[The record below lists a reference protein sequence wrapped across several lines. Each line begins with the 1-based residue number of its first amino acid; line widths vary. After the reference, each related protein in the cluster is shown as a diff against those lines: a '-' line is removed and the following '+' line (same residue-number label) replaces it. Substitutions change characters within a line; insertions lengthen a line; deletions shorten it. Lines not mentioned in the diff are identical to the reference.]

1 MELTPQPA
9 VDGRLIITPHPV
21 LLDGQRNV
29 PVELRPGESLYAFL
43 MRHVDGLDGRAW
55 QVCVDGLEVPREQWM
70 HTRPR
75 HGQLIEVRSVVGKA
89 VIPLVA
95 MIALTYF
102 TFGIGTLVA
111 GSAWGA
117 GAVAGLSAT
126 YGTALASAVYV
137 AGSVLINKV
146 LGPKPPRAG
155 GGGGVADTAYSL
167 AAPRNRV
174 RAYEPLG
181 LLFGSTRL
189 APDLISR
196 PYTWFEGD
204 EQYVGL
210 TLSPGINVGRV
221 EALQNGDSALSSYE
235 GVRTWFRG
243 FPQMP
248 DEAIPLYSN
257 ADVIEGAQLLDTG
270 SDAKHVASPWVERT
284 SSADSLRLQVNIEF
298 RLWDTTSK
306 GKDKDNREQIQIQ
319 YRPVGSDAWQSF
331 GNYSVVGRTQKARRV
346 SYGRDVELGQ
356 YDVRVRVAGQN
367 TDGSGAQANFTW
379 TTLVSVQRDDASHA
393 GIPAIGLQMKASGQL
408 NGTPDEIRCVAHAR
422 PIPVWKGEAAGW
434 VTEETSNPGAQILAY
449 ARGIHDE
456 NGKRIAGLGMADR
469 RIDIE
474 SLKAFMLHCADNALG
489 YDYWLTEVRSHQAV
503 LDAIALAGFGQVTW
517 AKGRLGVAWAAD
529 EQPLSG
535 VVNMATIKKGQFQ
548 VDYTLAN
555 AADGIEYSYLDRR
568 TWKAATLRVPAPGV
582 EVMLNPAKITGEGV
596 SSEAHAAML
605 ARWHLAQSVYQYK
618 SISYSTDIE
627 HLAYSR
633 LSVLAL
639 QHDLTQ
645 WGFGGR
651 LIDAAVD
658 AAGVATLQLDE
669 TVPAPSLGSAFI
681 GLRIPGERVYRVLR
695 VVPGAEPSDR
705 LVLADPWPADAP
717 LPGHNDGN
725 PAHDTIW
732 IYDFK
737 QTPGTRVRVTGIRP
751 EGDLKGAAVEV
762 VQEGP
767 EFWHYV
773 RTGQYVPP
781 SNESSLQTRPVASN
795 LKVVERQVSR
805 GGSVHTEL
813 QASFDISGPTGET
826 RVLSD
831 PDGNAALEEVARTS
845 TRSASWAIPGAGTYP
860 VVVRPYSPDG
870 RAGVAVSTQ
879 YTTLGA
885 DAPPVLVDLFD
896 IEELSGGVRRYVWG
910 FSGDTVQSADFAGV
924 EIRYTAG
931 SIDNP
936 LWEHMTPLGDAG
948 GFFTSAIEA
957 VLPEA
962 GSWTFACRS
971 RNTAGVLS
979 VGARYLRRSLGRNTG
994 QTLEGIGGVVES
1006 VKQDLGKEINA
1017 RIDSDLAAA
1026 TRAAEALRSESLRL
1040 QDQITASAQRL
1051 AGQAERL
1058 DQQAQALKANTDG
1071 LAREVLDRAAGDLNT
1086 RTELTTAVTRE
1097 TSERRSDVE
1106 NLTRMVSQLSAG
1118 SGVQF
1123 DSKRIW
1129 YFDSSV
1135 EGWGANGGS
1144 PTLVEG
1150 WLRPA
1155 NHASDAF
1162 VTSPRGQDV
1171 QGAAHRFVKLRIRKV
1186 GSPAWDGRLLW
1197 NGPGQSWDN
1206 ARMVQFAE
1214 PSYDSNGIATLDV
1227 DNIPWNGTIVD
1238 QIRLDLSKAQT
1249 DADYFLLDW
1258 VAIGRPTP
1266 GASVAMLQDEATAR
1280 VAADSS
1286 EAGRRESL
1294 AVQLRGSYEGGD
1306 LAGVSQGLIAAEKTA
1321 RLSGDQ
1327 VNAQSI
1333 QALQARMPAGTDA
1346 LATSASVSSLQQAM
1360 VTADTALGR
1369 RVDSLDATMG
1379 DKIGSSAF
1387 NALKTEVGQLDGRVT
1402 SSSQDLVQLK
1412 SRMEAVMGAGS
1423 NLALNGDFNLG
1434 AGTGWTFFNT
1444 TAASVVREGRG
1455 NSLCWKAEPYA
1466 GGSNT
1471 VVSAAVNEGRVITL
1485 TAGRR
1490 YRVSCWTR
1498 TSEDFDGTADNT
1510 KLRVA
1515 DHNGN
1520 LMGGA
1525 TQSFPKSAD
1534 WVKTETFVTLPPTG
1548 TVQGIKVT
1556 INRNGTAGT
1565 LWLDD
1570 LWVEDVTDVDAN
1582 AAAVSGLST
1591 RVEQIDGK
1599 LSSAAEDVTRLASGI
1614 GNMVAYN
1621 IIANAHILAWP
1632 TGGPRASGVYRAN
1645 GSIVPGMGANRG
1657 LRVGIINA
1665 DNSITDTAVFDTH
1678 GNLQTESARF
1688 NTWYDQT
1695 LKDNQYFIA
1704 YTSDAVG
1711 AISSAS
1717 NSDTSGL
1724 RTRLLDA
1731 GLSQENLAALSG
1743 SRMLVMIGRRR
1754 SGAGGGRQILSPLPE
1769 TGRTGMWVEMTV
1781 TVLNGVPTGSQD
1793 SSMLDRTARSNAD
1806 ALTGLRT
1813 DVSKLGTDLV
1823 SAADSLTSLTARV
1836 DTSVTSSDNVLRN
1849 SNFAGSAAW
1858 WTLTRTVSANTVE
1871 WVKASGQSGDAL
1883 LMTHG
1888 PQAGQNPFITA
1899 NDARWLP
1906 VVAGRSRRYRL
1917 VIVARA
1923 FDEATATLVCRLRV
1937 RTTGTGESHADVT
1950 LNLSDASW
1958 KTYTAEWSAAQDR
1971 NEIMPQVHL
1980 TNAGGKVLFD
1990 RIEFYDIT
1998 DAQDIAGNAT
2008 AIANLRSDVVQLGDR
2023 VTSSASSVLKLQ
2035 SDVQSVLNGS
2045 DSLFPLGAFET
2056 FQDGQLLGSAAGT
2069 IYTVR
2074 ADARRTGER
2083 GLDVNVA
2090 ANTSPNTNA
2099 DLYFGQWTPIT
2110 GNRRIYVEYYARLHP
2125 DSIQP
2130 TGGSIRVGWQTTNE
2144 ANAENSW
2151 PLQAYALASL
2161 RKDGW
2166 TKVSG
2171 YLDTAA
2177 SAAKWRMLVSIPG
2190 GSGAREVG
2198 VRVQVDD
2205 IRMIDVT
2212 DAYAAQQSAAATATA
2227 VTALTTK
2234 VDQQG
2239 TKVDAQAQ
2247 QLTDLSS
2254 GLKGVLNTGSGL
2266 LPNPDFA
2273 EGLGGWTASAAANG
2287 AVWSTVNGDGRP
2299 GVLLNRYTN
2308 VNPTLQANGGKW
2320 VPINGARRLR
2330 VIVRACGAGGA
2341 NNLLVRMYRKNA
2353 AGQQSYQDLRAVFAV
2368 EAFETRSFDF
2378 DAFNSGIDAW
2388 RLNLYVHPDNGQVRV
2403 DSVQVYD
2410 ITDQVANDANASAI
2424 TGLSTSVSQQGT
2436 KLDTTARDLT
2446 QLKTQVGDVS
2456 ASGFSQLN
2464 SQVSQQGRQ
2473 LTALSG
2479 RIDGVQASLGGKADA
2494 AVVTSMQA
2502 QVKNL
2507 GAGGNLLMNT
2517 TFPFWQR
2524 SGWGW
2529 GSNPNGRWTELGNP
2543 TGDDNWHPQ
2552 GIFGLGAV
2560 TPGVVAAG
2568 EMAWWGTEYDIAIEG
2583 GKTYCASAWI
2593 NTHRVEAKLEM
2604 TFFDAA
2610 GNHLG
2615 LVHSPGVRSDTGTP
2629 ITLDRLTRTFLITKA
2644 PATATFARFRVIV
2657 IGTGGNTPYFW
2668 MFRPMLSQVDA
2679 AATAPPTWSAG
2690 GTESSAQWSVN
2701 VRADG
2706 RVGGVQLASSGQVSR
2721 FDVVADA
2728 FSVSAPGGGRRTE
2741 YSDGNWRVYD
2751 EAGRLRV
2758 RMGVW

>member
-9 VDGRLIITPHPV
+9 TDGRLIITPHPV

-29 PVELRPGESLYAFL
+29 PVDLRPGESLYAFL
-43 MRHVDGLDGRAW
+43 MRHIDGLDGQAW
-55 QVCVDGLEVPREQWM
+55 QVCVDGIDVPREQWM
-70 HTRPR
+70 QVRPR

-102 TFGIGTLVA
+102 TFGIGALAA

-117 GAVAGLSAT
+117 GAIAST
-126 YGTALASAVYV
+126 YGTLAASAVYV

-146 LGPKPPRAG
+146 LTPKPPRP

-181 LLFGSTRL
+181 LLFGSTRV

-204 EQYVGL
+204 EQFVGM

-221 EALQNGDSALSSYE
+221 EALQNGESPLSSYE

-257 ADVIEGAQLLDTG
+257 ADVIEGALLLDTG

-284 SSADSLRLQVNIEF
+284 SSAETLRLQVNVEF

-306 GKDKDNREQIQIQ
+306 GKDKDNREQLQIQ
-319 YRPVGSDAWQSF
+319 YRPVGTTSWQLF
-331 GNYSVVGRTQKARRV
+331 GNYNLVGRTQKARRV

-408 NGTPDEIRCVAHAR
+408 NGTPDEIRCVAHSR
-422 PIPVWKGEAAGW
+422 PIPVWKGDAVGW

-449 ARGIHDE
+449 VRGINDE

-596 SSEAHAAML
+596 STEAHAAML

-651 LIDAAVD
+651 LIGATVD
-658 AAGVATLQLDE
+658 AEGVTTLQLDE
-669 TVPAPSLGSAFI
+669 PVPPPAVGSAFI

-695 VVPGAEPSDR
+695 VVPGSEPSDT
-705 LVLADPWPADAP
+705 LVLADPWPADAS
-717 LPGHNDGN
+717 LPGSSETN

-751 EGDLKGAAVEV
+751 EGDLKGASVDV

-767 EFWHYV
+767 AFWHYV

-781 SNESSLQTRPVASN
+781 SNESSLQTRPIASN
-795 LKVVERQVSR
+795 LKVIERQVSQ

-813 QASFDISGPTGET
+813 QASFDISGPVGDTL
-826 RVLSD
+826 VLSD
-831 PDGNAALEEVARTS
+831 PDGNAALEEVARTT
-845 TRSASWAIPGAGTYP
+845 TRSASWSIPGAGTYP
-860 VVVRPYSPDG
+860 IVVRPYSPEG
-870 RAGVAVSTQ
+870 RAGVAVSAQ

-910 FSGDTVQSADFAGV
+910 FFSDTVQSADFAGV

-948 GFFTSAIEA
+948 GFFTAAIEA
-957 VLPEA
+957 VLPA
-962 GSWTFACRS
+962 SGSWTFACRS
-971 RNTAGVLS
+971 RNTSGVLS
-979 VGARYLRRSLGRNTG
+979 TAARYLRRSLGRNVG
-994 QTLEGIGGVVES
+994 QTLEGIGGVVEA
-1006 VKQDLGKEINA
+1006 VKQDLGKEITA
-1017 RIDSDLAAA
+1017 RIDNDLANA
-1026 TRAAEALRSESLRL
+1026 TQAAEALRSESLRL
-1040 QDQITASAQRL
+1040 QEQITAGAERL

-1058 DQQAQALKANTDG
+1058 DQQALAIKASTDG
-1071 LAREVLDRAAGDLNT
+1071 LAREVLDRAAGDLNA

-1129 YFDSSV
+1129 HFDNSV

-1144 PTLVEG
+1144 PTLVDG

-1162 VTSPRGQDV
+1162 VASPRGQDV

-1214 PSYDSNGIATLDV
+1214 PGYDSNGIATLDV
-1227 DNIPWNGTIVD
+1227 DNIPWNGTVVD

-1249 DADYFLLDW
+1249 DAHYFLLDW

-1266 GASVAMLQDEATAR
+1266 GASVAMLQDEASAR
-1280 VAADSS
+1280 IAADSS
-1286 EAGRRESL
+1286 EASRRETL
-1294 AVQLRGSYEGGD
+1294 GVQLRGSYEGSD
-1306 LAGVSQGLIAAEKTA
+1306 LAGVSQGLIAAEKSA

-1333 QALQARMPAGTDA
+1333 QALQARMPAGTGA
-1346 LATSASVSSLQQAM
+1346 LATNASVSSLQQAM

-1379 DKIGSSAF
+1379 DKVGSSAF
-1387 NALKTEVGQLDGRVT
+1387 NALKTEVGQLDGKVT
-1402 SSSQDLVQLK
+1402 TSSQDLVQLK

-1423 NLALNGDFNLG
+1423 NLALNGDFNL
-1434 AGTGWTFFNT
+1434 ASEGWTFFNT

-1455 NSLCWKAEPYA
+1455 NTLCWKAAPYA

-1471 VVSAAVNEGRVITL
+1471 VVSAAVNEGRVIAL

-1498 TSEDFDGTADNT
+1498 TSEDFDGTPDNT
-1510 KLRVA
+1510 KLRIG
-1515 DHNGN
+1515 DQNGN
-1520 LMGGA
+1520 LMAAA
-1525 TQSFPKSAD
+1525 TASFPRSVD
-1534 WVKTETFVTLPPTG
+1534 WVKTETFVNLPSSG

-1570 LWVEDVTDVDAN
+1570 LWVEEVTDADAN
-1582 AAAVSGLST
+1582 ASAITGLST
-1591 RVEQIDGK
+1591 KVEQIDGR
-1599 LSSAAEDVTRLASGI
+1599 LTTAAEDVTRLASGI

-1621 IIANAHILAWP
+1621 IIANAHINAWP

-1645 GSIVPGMGANRG
+1645 GSIVAGMGANRG
-1657 LRVGIINA
+1657 LRVGVINA
-1665 DNSITDTAVFDTH
+1665 DNSISSTAVFDTY
-1678 GNLQTESARF
+1678 GNLQAESARF
-1688 NTWYDQT
+1688 NSWYDET

-1711 AISSAS
+1711 AISSGTNA
-1717 NSDTSGL
+1717 DTIGL

-1743 SRMLVMIGRRR
+1743 GRMLVMVGRRK
-1754 SGAGGGRQILSPLPE
+1754 SGAGGGRQILSPPPLDASRV
-1769 TGRTGMWVEMTV
+1769 GLWVEMTI
-1781 TVLNGVPTGSQD
+1781 TLLNGVPTGSQD
-1793 SSMLDRTARSNAD
+1793 SSALDRASRANAE

-1813 DVSKLGTDLV
+1813 DVGKLGTDLA
-1823 SAADSLTSLTARV
+1823 SAADSITSLGARI
-1836 DTSVTSSDNVLRN
+1836 DTSVVSNDNLLRN
-1849 SNFAGSAAW
+1849 STFAGSAAW
-1858 WTLTRTVSANTVE
+1858 WTLTRTLPANTVE
-1871 WVKASGQSGDAL
+1871 WVKASGQGGDAL

-1888 PQAGQNPFITA
+1888 PQAGQNPVITA
-1899 NDARWLP
+1899 NDSRWLP
-1906 VVAGRSRRYRL
+1906 VAAGKSRRYRM
-1917 VIVARA
+1917 VMIARA
-1923 FDEATATLVCRLRV
+1923 FDGATATLVCRLRV
-1937 RTTGTGESHADVT
+1937 RTTGVGESHADVT
-1950 LNLSDASW
+1950 LNLTDGAW
-1958 KTYTAEWSAAQDR
+1958 RTYTAEWSAGLDR
-1971 NEIMPQVHL
+1971 NEVMPQVHL
-1980 TNAGGKVLFD
+1980 TNANGKVLFD
-1990 RIEFYDIT
+1990 RVELYDIT

-2008 AIANLRSDVVQLGDR
+2008 AISNLRTDVVQLGDR
-2023 VTSSASSVLKLQ
+2023 ITSSAAHVVKLQ

-2045 DSLFPLGAFET
+2045 DSLFPLGSFET

-2069 IYTVR
+2069 VYTAR
-2074 ADARRTGER
+2074 TDARRTGER

-2099 DLYFGQWTPIT
+2099 DMYVGQWTPIT

-2144 ANAENSW
+2144 ANAESSW

-2171 YLDTAA
+2171 YMNTAV

-2190 GSGAREVG
+2190 GNGAREVG

-2212 DAYAAQQSAAATATA
+2212 DAYAAQQSAAANATA

-2239 TKVDAQAQ
+2239 AKVDAQAQ

-2273 EGLGGWTASAAANG
+2273 EGLGGWTATAAANG

-2299 GVLLNRYTN
+2299 GVLLNRYTS
-2308 VNPTLQANGGKW
+2308 VNPTLQPNGGKW

-2330 VIVRACGAGGA
+2330 VVVRACGAGGA
-2341 NNLLVRMYRKNA
+2341 NNLMVRMYRRSV
-2353 AGQQSYQDLRAVFAV
+2353 AGQQSNQDLRAVFAV
-2368 EAFETRSFDF
+2368 AAFETRTFDF

-2388 RLNLYVHPDNGQVRV
+2388 RLNVYAYPDNGQVRV

-2410 ITDQVANDANASAI
+2410 ITDQLANDANASAI
-2424 TGLSTSVSQQGT
+2424 SGLSTSVAQQGS

-2456 ASGFSQLN
+2456 ASGFSQLK
-2464 SQVSQQGRQ
+2464 SQVSQQGTQ
-2473 LTALSG
+2473 MTALSG
-2479 RIDGVQASLGGKADA
+2479 RVDGVQALLGGKADA

-2507 GAGGNLLMNT
+2507 GSGGNLLMNT

-2529 GSNPNGRWTELGNP
+2529 GSNPGARWSELGNP
-2543 TGDDNWHPQ
+2543 TGDDNWHPK
-2552 GIFGLGAV
+2552 GIFGLGSV
-2560 TPGVVAAG
+2560 TGGVLAAG
-2568 EMAWWGTEYDIAIEG
+2568 AMAWWGTEYDIAIEG

-2593 NTHRVEAKLEM
+2593 NAHRVEVKLEL
-2604 TFFDAA
+2604 TFFDAS

-2615 LVHSPGVRSDTGTP
+2615 LVHSPGVRNNTGIP
-2629 ITLDRLTRTFLITKA
+2629 ITLDRVSRPFLITQA
-2644 PATATFARFRVIV
+2644 PANTASARFRVIV
-2657 IGTGGNTPYFW
+2657 IGTGEDTPYFW

-2679 AATAPPTWSAG
+2679 AATTPPTWSAG

-2706 RVGGVQLASSGQVSR
+2706 RVGGVQLASNGQVSR

-2741 YSDGNWRVYD
+2741 YSDGNWRVFD

>member
-9 VDGRLIITPHPV
+9 TDGRLIITPHPV

-29 PVELRPGESLYAFL
+29 PVDLRPGESLYAFL
-43 MRHVDGLDGRAW
+43 MRHIDGLDGQAW
-55 QVCVDGLEVPREQWM
+55 QVCVDGIDVPREQWM
-70 HTRPR
+70 QVRPR

-102 TFGIGTLVA
+102 TFGIGALAA

-117 GAVAGLSAT
+117 GAIAST
-126 YGTALASAVYV
+126 YGTLAASAVYV

-146 LGPKPPRAG
+146 LTPKPPRP

-181 LLFGSTRL
+181 LLFGSTRV

-204 EQYVGL
+204 EQFVGM

-221 EALQNGDSALSSYE
+221 EALQNGESPLSSYE

-257 ADVIEGAQLLDTG
+257 ADVIEGALLLDTG

-284 SSADSLRLQVNIEF
+284 SSAETLRLQVNVEF

-306 GKDKDNREQIQIQ
+306 GKDKDNREQLQIQ
-319 YRPVGSDAWQSF
+319 YRPVGTTSWQLF
-331 GNYSVVGRTQKARRV
+331 GNYNLVGRTQKARRV

-408 NGTPDEIRCVAHAR
+408 NGTPDEIRCVAHSR
-422 PIPVWKGEAAGW
+422 PIPVWKGDAVGW

-449 ARGIHDE
+449 VRGINDE

-596 SSEAHAAML
+596 STEAHAAML

-651 LIDAAVD
+651 LIGATVD
-658 AAGVATLQLDE
+658 AEGVTTLQLDE
-669 TVPAPSLGSAFI
+669 PVPPPAVGSAFI

-695 VVPGAEPSDR
+695 VVPGSEPSDT
-705 LVLADPWPADAP
+705 LVLADPWPADAS
-717 LPGHNDGN
+717 LPGSSETN

-751 EGDLKGAAVEV
+751 EGDLKGASVDV

-767 EFWHYV
+767 AFWHYV

-781 SNESSLQTRPVASN
+781 SNESSLQTRPIASN
-795 LKVVERQVSR
+795 LKVIERQVSQ

-813 QASFDISGPTGET
+813 QASFDISGPVGDTL
-826 RVLSD
+826 VLSD
-831 PDGNAALEEVARTS
+831 PDGNAALEEVARTT
-845 TRSASWAIPGAGTYP
+845 TRSASWSIPGAGTYP
-860 VVVRPYSPDG
+860 IVVRPYSPEG
-870 RAGVAVSTQ
+870 RAGVAVSAQ

-910 FSGDTVQSADFAGV
+910 FFSDTVQSADFAGV

-936 LWEHMTPLGDAG
+936 LWEQMTPLGDAG
-948 GFFTSAIEA
+948 GFFTAAIEA
-957 VLPEA
+957 VLPA
-962 GSWTFACRS
+962 SGSWTFACRS
-971 RNTAGVLS
+971 RNTSGVLS
-979 VGARYLRRSLGRNTG
+979 TAARYLRRSLGRNVG

-1006 VKQDLGKEINA
+1006 VKQDLGKEITA
-1017 RIDSDLAAA
+1017 RIDNDLANA
-1026 TRAAEALRSESLRL
+1026 TQAAEALRSESLRL
-1040 QDQITASAQRL
+1040 QEQITAGAERL

-1058 DQQAQALKANTDG
+1058 DQQALAIKAGTDG
-1071 LAREVLDRAAGDLNT
+1071 LAREVLDRAAGDLNA

-1129 YFDSSV
+1129 HFDNSV

-1144 PTLVEG
+1144 PTLVDG

-1162 VTSPRGQDV
+1162 VASPRGQDV

-1214 PSYDSNGIATLDV
+1214 PGYDSNGIATLDV
-1227 DNIPWNGTIVD
+1227 DNIPWNGTVVD

-1249 DADYFLLDW
+1249 DAHYFLLDW

-1266 GASVAMLQDEATAR
+1266 GASVAMLQDEASAR
-1280 VAADSS
+1280 IAADSS
-1286 EAGRRESL
+1286 EASRRETL
-1294 AVQLRGSYEGGD
+1294 GVQLRGSYEGSD
-1306 LAGVSQGLIAAEKTA
+1306 LAGVSQGLIAAEKSA

-1333 QALQARMPAGTDA
+1333 QALQARMPAGTGA
-1346 LATSASVSSLQQAM
+1346 LATNASVSSLQQAM

-1379 DKIGSSAF
+1379 DKVGSSAF
-1387 NALKTEVGQLDGRVT
+1387 NALKTEVGQLDGKVT
-1402 SSSQDLVQLK
+1402 TSSQDLVQLK

-1423 NLALNGDFNLG
+1423 NLALNGDFNL
-1434 AGTGWTFFNT
+1434 ASEGWTFFNT

-1455 NSLCWKAEPYA
+1455 NTLCWKAAPYA

-1471 VVSAAVNEGRVITL
+1471 VVSAAVNEGRVIAL

-1498 TSEDFDGTADNT
+1498 TSEDFDGTPDNT
-1510 KLRVA
+1510 KLRIG
-1515 DHNGN
+1515 DQNGN
-1520 LMGGA
+1520 LMAAA
-1525 TQSFPKSAD
+1525 TASFPRSVD
-1534 WVKTETFVTLPPTG
+1534 WVKTETFVNLPSSG

-1570 LWVEDVTDVDAN
+1570 LWVEEVTDADAN
-1582 AAAVSGLST
+1582 ASAITGLST
-1591 RVEQIDGK
+1591 KVEQIDGR
-1599 LSSAAEDVTRLASGI
+1599 LTTAAEDVTRLASGI

-1621 IIANAHILAWP
+1621 IIANAHINAWP

-1645 GSIVPGMGANRG
+1645 GSIVAGMGANRG
-1657 LRVGIINA
+1657 LRVGVINA
-1665 DNSITDTAVFDTH
+1665 DNSISSTAVFDTY
-1678 GNLQTESARF
+1678 GNLQAESARF
-1688 NTWYDQT
+1688 NSWYDET

-1711 AISSAS
+1711 AISSGTNA
-1717 NSDTSGL
+1717 DTIGL

-1743 SRMLVMIGRRR
+1743 GRMLVMVGRRK
-1754 SGAGGGRQILSPLPE
+1754 SGAGGGRQILSPPPLDASRV
-1769 TGRTGMWVEMTV
+1769 GLWVEMTI
-1781 TVLNGVPTGSQD
+1781 TLLNGVPTGSQD
-1793 SSMLDRTARSNAD
+1793 SSALDRASRANAE

-1813 DVSKLGTDLV
+1813 DVGKLGTDLA
-1823 SAADSLTSLTARV
+1823 SAADSITSLGARI
-1836 DTSVTSSDNVLRN
+1836 DTSVVSNDNLLRN
-1849 SNFAGSAAW
+1849 STFAGSAAW
-1858 WTLTRTVSANTVE
+1858 WTLTRTLPANTVE
-1871 WVKASGQSGDAL
+1871 WMKASGQGGDAL

-1888 PQAGQNPFITA
+1888 PQAGQNPVITA
-1899 NDARWLP
+1899 NDSRWLP
-1906 VVAGRSRRYRL
+1906 VAAGKSRRYRM
-1917 VIVARA
+1917 VMIARA
-1923 FDEATATLVCRLRV
+1923 FDGATATLVCRLRV
-1937 RTTGTGESHADVT
+1937 RTTGVGESHADVT
-1950 LNLSDASW
+1950 LNLTDGAW
-1958 KTYTAEWSAAQDR
+1958 RTYTAEWSAGLDR
-1971 NEIMPQVHL
+1971 NEVMPQVHL
-1980 TNAGGKVLFD
+1980 TNANGKVLFD
-1990 RIEFYDIT
+1990 RVELYDIT

-2008 AIANLRSDVVQLGDR
+2008 AISNLRTDVVQLGDR
-2023 VTSSASSVLKLQ
+2023 ITSSAANVVKLQ

-2045 DSLFPLGAFET
+2045 DSLFPLGSFET

-2069 IYTVR
+2069 VYTAR
-2074 ADARRTGER
+2074 TDARRTGER

-2099 DLYFGQWTPIT
+2099 DMYVGQWTPIT

-2144 ANAENSW
+2144 ANAESSW

-2171 YLDTAA
+2171 YMNTAV

-2190 GSGAREVG
+2190 GNGAREVG

-2212 DAYAAQQSAAATATA
+2212 DAYAAQQSAAANATA

-2239 TKVDAQAQ
+2239 AKVDAQAQ

-2273 EGLGGWTASAAANG
+2273 EGLGGWTATAAANG

-2299 GVLLNRYTN
+2299 GVLLNRYTS
-2308 VNPTLQANGGKW
+2308 VNPTLQPNGGKW

-2330 VIVRACGAGGA
+2330 VVVRACGAGGA
-2341 NNLLVRMYRKNA
+2341 NNLMVRMYRRSV
-2353 AGQQSYQDLRAVFAV
+2353 AGQQSNQDLRAVFAV
-2368 EAFETRSFDF
+2368 AAFETRTFDF

-2388 RLNLYVHPDNGQVRV
+2388 RLNVYAYPDNGQVRV

-2410 ITDQVANDANASAI
+2410 ITDQLANDANASAI
-2424 TGLSTSVSQQGT
+2424 SGLSTSVAQQGS

-2456 ASGFSQLN
+2456 ASGFSQLK
-2464 SQVSQQGRQ
+2464 SQVSQQGTQ
-2473 LTALSG
+2473 MTALSG
-2479 RIDGVQASLGGKADA
+2479 RVDGVQASLGGKADA

-2507 GAGGNLLMNT
+2507 GSGGNLLMNT

-2529 GSNPNGRWTELGNP
+2529 GSNPGARWSELGNP
-2543 TGDDNWHPQ
+2543 TGDDNWHPK
-2552 GIFGLGAV
+2552 GIFGLGSV
-2560 TPGVVAAG
+2560 TGGVLAAG
-2568 EMAWWGTEYDIAIEG
+2568 AMAWWGTEYDIAIEG

-2593 NTHRVEAKLEM
+2593 NAHRVEVKLEL
-2604 TFFDAA
+2604 TFFDAS

-2615 LVHSPGVRSDTGTP
+2615 LVHSPGVRNNTGIP
-2629 ITLDRLTRTFLITKA
+2629 ITLDRVSRPFLITQA
-2644 PATATFARFRVIV
+2644 PANTASARFRVIV
-2657 IGTGGNTPYFW
+2657 IGTGEDTPYFW

-2679 AATAPPTWSAG
+2679 AATTPPTWSAG

-2706 RVGGVQLASSGQVSR
+2706 RVGGVQLASNGQVSR

-2741 YSDGNWRVYD
+2741 YSDGNWRVFD

>member
-9 VDGRLIITPHPV
+9 IDGRLIITPHPV

-29 PVELRPGESLYAFL
+29 PVDLRQGESLYAFL
-43 MRHVDGLDGRAW
+43 MRHIDGLDGQAW
-55 QVCVDGLEVPREQWM
+55 QVCVDGIDVPREQWM
-70 HTRPR
+70 QVRPR

-102 TFGIGTLVA
+102 TFGIGALAA

-117 GAVAGLSAT
+117 GAIAST
-126 YGTALASAVYV
+126 YGTLAASAVYV

-146 LGPKPPRAG
+146 LTPKPPRP

-181 LLFGSTRL
+181 LLFGSTRV

-204 EQYVGL
+204 EQFVGM

-221 EALQNGDSALSSYE
+221 EALQNGESPLSSYE

-257 ADVIEGAQLLDTG
+257 ADVIEGALLLDTG

-284 SSADSLRLQVNIEF
+284 SSAETLRLQVNVEF

-306 GKDKDNREQIQIQ
+306 GKDKDNREQLQIQ
-319 YRPVGSDAWQSF
+319 YRPVGTTNWQLF
-331 GNYSVVGRTQKARRV
+331 GNYNLVGRTQKARRV

-408 NGTPDEIRCVAHAR
+408 NGTPDEIRCVAHSR
-422 PIPVWKGEAAGW
+422 PIPVWKGDAVGW

-449 ARGIHDE
+449 VRGINDE

-596 SSEAHAAML
+596 STEAHAAML

-651 LIDAAVD
+651 LIGATVD
-658 AAGVATLQLDE
+658 AEGVTTLQLDE
-669 TVPAPSLGSAFI
+669 PVPPPAVGSAFI

-695 VVPGAEPSDR
+695 VVPGSEPSDT
-705 LVLADPWPADAP
+705 LVLADPWPADAS
-717 LPGHNDGN
+717 LPGSSETN

-751 EGDLKGAAVEV
+751 EGDLKGASVDV

-767 EFWHYV
+767 AFWHYV

-781 SNESSLQTRPVASN
+781 SNESSLQTRPIASN
-795 LKVVERQVSR
+795 LKVIERQVSQ

-813 QASFDISGPTGET
+813 QASFDISGPVGDTL
-826 RVLSD
+826 VLSD
-831 PDGNAALEEVARTS
+831 PDGNAALEEVARTT
-845 TRSASWAIPGAGTYP
+845 TRSASWSIPGAGTYP
-860 VVVRPYSPDG
+860 VVVRPYSPEG
-870 RAGVAVSTQ
+870 RAGVAVSAQ

-910 FSGDTVQSADFAGV
+910 FFSDTVQSADFAGV

-936 LWEHMTPLGDAG
+936 LWEQMTPLGDAG
-948 GFFTSAIEA
+948 GFFTAAIEA
-957 VLPEA
+957 VLPA
-962 GSWTFACRS
+962 SGSWTFACRS
-971 RNTAGVLS
+971 RNTSGVLS
-979 VGARYLRRSLGRNTG
+979 TAARYLRRSLGRNVG

-1006 VKQDLGKEINA
+1006 VKQDLGKEITA
-1017 RIDSDLAAA
+1017 RIDNDLANA
-1026 TRAAEALRSESLRL
+1026 TQAAEALRSESLRL
-1040 QDQITASAQRL
+1040 QEQITAGAERL

-1058 DQQAQALKANTDG
+1058 DQQALAIKAGTDG
-1071 LAREVLDRAAGDLNT
+1071 LAREVLDRAAGDLNA

-1129 YFDSSV
+1129 YFDNSV

-1144 PTLVEG
+1144 PTLVDG

-1162 VTSPRGQDV
+1162 VASPRGQDV

-1214 PSYDSNGIATLDV
+1214 PGYDSNGIATLDV
-1227 DNIPWNGTIVD
+1227 DNIPWNGTVVD

-1249 DADYFLLDW
+1249 DAHYFLLDW

-1266 GASVAMLQDEATAR
+1266 GASVAMLQDEASAR
-1280 VAADSS
+1280 IAADSS
-1286 EAGRRESL
+1286 EASRRETL
-1294 AVQLRGSYEGGD
+1294 GVQLRGSYEGSD
-1306 LAGVSQGLIAAEKTA
+1306 LAGVSQGLIAAEKSA

-1333 QALQARMPAGTDA
+1333 QALQARMPAGTGA
-1346 LATSASVSSLQQAM
+1346 LATNASVSSLQQAM

-1379 DKIGSSAF
+1379 DKVGSSAF
-1387 NALKTEVGQLDGRVT
+1387 NALKTEVGQLDGKVT
-1402 SSSQDLVQLK
+1402 TSSQDLVQLK

-1423 NLALNGDFNLG
+1423 NLALNGDFNL
-1434 AGTGWTFFNT
+1434 ASEGWTFFNT

-1455 NSLCWKAEPYA
+1455 NTLCWKAAPYA

-1471 VVSAAVNEGRVITL
+1471 VVSAAVNEGRVIAL

-1510 KLRVA
+1510 KLRIG
-1515 DHNGN
+1515 DQNGN
-1520 LMGGA
+1520 LMAAA
-1525 TQSFPKSAD
+1525 TASFPRSVD
-1534 WVKTETFVTLPPTG
+1534 WVKTETFVNLPSSG

-1570 LWVEDVTDVDAN
+1570 LWVEEVTDADAN
-1582 AAAVSGLST
+1582 ASAITGLST
-1591 RVEQIDGK
+1591 KVEQIDGR
-1599 LSSAAEDVTRLASGI
+1599 LTTAAEDVTRLASGI

-1621 IIANAHILAWP
+1621 IIANAHINAWP

-1645 GSIVPGMGANRG
+1645 GSIVAGMGANRG
-1657 LRVGIINA
+1657 LRVGVINA
-1665 DNSITDTAVFDTH
+1665 DNSISSTAVFDTY
-1678 GNLQTESARF
+1678 GNLQAESARF
-1688 NTWYDQT
+1688 NSWYDET

-1711 AISSAS
+1711 AISSGTNA
-1717 NSDTSGL
+1717 DTIGL

-1743 SRMLVMIGRRR
+1743 GRMLVMVGRRK
-1754 SGAGGGRQILSPLPE
+1754 SGAGGGRQILSPPPLDASRV
-1769 TGRTGMWVEMTV
+1769 GLWVEMTI
-1781 TVLNGVPTGSQD
+1781 TLLNGVPTGSQD
-1793 SSMLDRTARSNAD
+1793 SSALDRASRANAE

-1813 DVSKLGTDLV
+1813 DVGKLGTDLA
-1823 SAADSLTSLTARV
+1823 SAADSITSLGARI
-1836 DTSVTSSDNVLRN
+1836 DTSVVSNDNLLRN
-1849 SNFAGSAAW
+1849 STFAGSAAW
-1858 WTLTRTVSANTVE
+1858 WTLTRTLPANTVE
-1871 WVKASGQSGDAL
+1871 WVKASGQGGDAL

-1888 PQAGQNPFITA
+1888 PQAGQNPVITA
-1899 NDARWLP
+1899 NDSRWLP
-1906 VVAGRSRRYRL
+1906 VAAGKSRRYRM
-1917 VIVARA
+1917 VMIARA
-1923 FDEATATLVCRLRV
+1923 FDGATATLVCRLRV
-1937 RTTGTGESHADVT
+1937 RTTGVGESHADVT
-1950 LNLSDASW
+1950 LNLTDGAW
-1958 KTYTAEWSAAQDR
+1958 RTYTAEWSAGLDR
-1971 NEIMPQVHL
+1971 NEVMPQVHL
-1980 TNAGGKVLFD
+1980 TNANGKVLFD
-1990 RIEFYDIT
+1990 RVELYDIT

-2008 AIANLRSDVVQLGDR
+2008 AISNLRTDVVQLGDR
-2023 VTSSASSVLKLQ
+2023 ITSSAANVVKLQ

-2069 IYTVR
+2069 IYTAR
-2074 ADARRTGER
+2074 TDARRTGER

-2099 DLYFGQWTPIT
+2099 DMYVGQWTPIT

-2144 ANAENSW
+2144 ANAESSW

-2171 YLDTAA
+2171 YMNTAV

-2190 GSGAREVG
+2190 GNGTREVG

-2212 DAYAAQQSAAATATA
+2212 DAYAAQQSAAANATA

-2239 TKVDAQAQ
+2239 AKVDAQAQ

-2299 GVLLNRYTN
+2299 GVLLNRYTS
-2308 VNPTLQANGGKW
+2308 VNPTLQPNGGKW

-2330 VIVRACGAGGA
+2330 VVVRACGAGGA
-2341 NNLLVRMYRKNA
+2341 NNLMVRMYRRSV
-2353 AGQQSYQDLRAVFAV
+2353 AGQQSNQDLRAVFAV
-2368 EAFETRSFDF
+2368 EAFETRTFDF

-2388 RLNLYVHPDNGQVRV
+2388 RLNVYAYPDNGQVRV

-2410 ITDQVANDANASAI
+2410 ITDQLANDANASAI
-2424 TGLSTSVSQQGT
+2424 SGLSTSVAQQGS

-2456 ASGFSQLN
+2456 ASGFSQLK
-2464 SQVSQQGRQ
+2464 SQVSQQGTQ
-2473 LTALSG
+2473 MTALSG
-2479 RIDGVQASLGGKADA
+2479 RLDGVQASLGGKADA

-2507 GAGGNLLMNT
+2507 GSGGNLLMNT

-2529 GSNPNGRWTELGNP
+2529 GSNPGARWSELGNP
-2543 TGDDNWHPQ
+2543 TGDDNWHPK
-2552 GIFGLGAV
+2552 GIFGLGSV
-2560 TPGVVAAG
+2560 TGGVLAAG
-2568 EMAWWGTEYDIAIEG
+2568 AMAWWGTEYDIAIEG

-2593 NTHRVEAKLEM
+2593 NAHRVEVKLEL
-2604 TFFDAA
+2604 TFFDAS

-2615 LVHSPGVRSDTGTP
+2615 LVHSPGVRNNTGIP
-2629 ITLDRLTRTFLITKA
+2629 ITLDRVSRPFLITQA
-2644 PATATFARFRVIV
+2644 PANTASARFRVIV
-2657 IGTGGNTPYFW
+2657 IGTGEDTPYFW

-2679 AATAPPTWSAG
+2679 AATTPPTWSAG

-2706 RVGGVQLASSGQVSR
+2706 RVGGVQLASNGQVSR

-2741 YSDGNWRVYD
+2741 YSDGNWRVFD

>member
-9 VDGRLIITPHPV
+9 TDGRLIITPHPV

-29 PVELRPGESLYAFL
+29 PVDLRPGESLYAFL
-43 MRHVDGLDGRAW
+43 MRHIDGLDGQAW
-55 QVCVDGLEVPREQWM
+55 QVCVDGIDVPREQWM
-70 HTRPR
+70 QVRLR

-102 TFGIGTLVA
+102 TFGIGALAA

-117 GAVAGLSAT
+117 GAIAST
-126 YGTALASAVYV
+126 YGTLAASAVYV

-146 LGPKPPRAG
+146 LTPKPPRP

-181 LLFGSTRL
+181 LLFGSTRV

-204 EQYVGL
+204 EQFVGM

-221 EALQNGDSALSSYE
+221 EALQNGESPLSSYE

-243 FPQMP
+243 FLQMP

-257 ADVIEGAQLLDTG
+257 ADVIEGALLLDTG

-284 SSADSLRLQVNIEF
+284 SSAETLRLQVNVEF

-306 GKDKDNREQIQIQ
+306 GKDKDNREQLQIQ
-319 YRPVGSDAWQSF
+319 YRPVGTTSWQLF
-331 GNYSVVGRTQKARRV
+331 GNYNLVGRTQKARRV

-408 NGTPDEIRCVAHAR
+408 NGTPDEIRCVAHSR
-422 PIPVWKGEAAGW
+422 PIPVWKGDAVGW

-449 ARGIHDE
+449 VRGINDE

-596 SSEAHAAML
+596 STEAHAAML

-651 LIDAAVD
+651 LIGATVD
-658 AAGVATLQLDE
+658 AEGVTTLQLDE
-669 TVPAPSLGSAFI
+669 PVPPPAVGSAFI

-695 VVPGAEPSDR
+695 VVPGSEPSDT
-705 LVLADPWPADAP
+705 LVLADPWPADAS
-717 LPGHNDGN
+717 LPGSSETN

-751 EGDLKGAAVEV
+751 EGDLKGASVDV

-767 EFWHYV
+767 AFWHYV

-781 SNESSLQTRPVASN
+781 SNESSLQTRPIASN
-795 LKVVERQVSR
+795 LKVIERQVSQ

-813 QASFDISGPTGET
+813 QASFDISGPVGDTL
-826 RVLSD
+826 VLSD
-831 PDGNAALEEVARTS
+831 PDGNAALEEVARTT
-845 TRSASWAIPGAGTYP
+845 TRSASWSIPGAGTYP
-860 VVVRPYSPDG
+860 IVVRPYSPEG
-870 RAGVAVSTQ
+870 RAGVAVSAQ

-910 FSGDTVQSADFAGV
+910 FFSDTVQSADFAGV

-936 LWEHMTPLGDAG
+936 LWEQMTPLGDAG
-948 GFFTSAIEA
+948 GFFTAAIEA
-957 VLPEA
+957 VLPA
-962 GSWTFACRS
+962 SGSWTFACRS
-971 RNTAGVLS
+971 RNTSGVLS
-979 VGARYLRRSLGRNTG
+979 TAARYLRRSLGRNVG
-994 QTLEGIGGVVES
+994 QTLEGIGGVVEA
-1006 VKQDLGKEINA
+1006 VKQDLGKEITA
-1017 RIDSDLAAA
+1017 RIDNDLANA
-1026 TRAAEALRSESLRL
+1026 TQAAEALRSESLRL
-1040 QDQITASAQRL
+1040 QEQITAGAERL

-1058 DQQAQALKANTDG
+1058 DQQALAIKAGTDG
-1071 LAREVLDRAAGDLNT
+1071 LAREVLDRAAGDLNA

-1129 YFDSSV
+1129 HFDNSV

-1144 PTLVEG
+1144 PTLVDG

-1162 VTSPRGQDV
+1162 VASPRGQDV

-1214 PSYDSNGIATLDV
+1214 PGYDSNGIATLDV
-1227 DNIPWNGTIVD
+1227 DNIPWNGTVVD

-1249 DADYFLLDW
+1249 DAHYFLLDW

-1266 GASVAMLQDEATAR
+1266 GASVAMLQDEASAR
-1280 VAADSS
+1280 IAADSS
-1286 EAGRRESL
+1286 EASRRETL
-1294 AVQLRGSYEGGD
+1294 GVQLRGSYEGSD
-1306 LAGVSQGLIAAEKTA
+1306 LAGVSQGLIAAEKSA

-1333 QALQARMPAGTDA
+1333 QTLQARMPAGTGA
-1346 LATSASVSSLQQAM
+1346 LATNASVSSLQQAM

-1379 DKIGSSAF
+1379 DKVGSSAF
-1387 NALKTEVGQLDGRVT
+1387 NALKTEVGQLDGKVT
-1402 SSSQDLVQLK
+1402 TSSQDLVQLK

-1423 NLALNGDFNLG
+1423 NLALNGDFNL
-1434 AGTGWTFFNT
+1434 ASEGWTFFNT

-1455 NSLCWKAEPYA
+1455 NTLCWKAAPYA

-1471 VVSAAVNEGRVITL
+1471 VVSAAVNEGRVIAL

-1498 TSEDFDGTADNT
+1498 TSEDFDGTPDNT
-1510 KLRVA
+1510 KLRIG
-1515 DHNGN
+1515 DQNGN
-1520 LMGGA
+1520 LIAAA
-1525 TQSFPKSAD
+1525 TASFPRSVD
-1534 WVKTETFVTLPPTG
+1534 WVKTETFVNLPSSG

-1570 LWVEDVTDVDAN
+1570 LWVEEVTDADAN
-1582 AAAVSGLST
+1582 ASAITGLST
-1591 RVEQIDGK
+1591 KVEQIDGR
-1599 LSSAAEDVTRLASGI
+1599 LTTAAEDVTRLASGI

-1621 IIANAHILAWP
+1621 IIANAHINAWP

-1645 GSIVPGMGANRG
+1645 GSIVAGMGANRG
-1657 LRVGIINA
+1657 LRVGVINA
-1665 DNSITDTAVFDTH
+1665 DNSISSTAVFDTY
-1678 GNLQTESARF
+1678 GNLQAESARF
-1688 NTWYDQT
+1688 NSWYDET

-1711 AISSAS
+1711 AISSGTNA
-1717 NSDTSGL
+1717 DTIGL

-1743 SRMLVMIGRRR
+1743 GRMLVMVGRRK
-1754 SGAGGGRQILSPLPE
+1754 SGAGGGRQILSPPPLDASRV
-1769 TGRTGMWVEMTV
+1769 GLWVEMTI
-1781 TVLNGVPTGSQD
+1781 TLLNGVPTGSQD
-1793 SSMLDRTARSNAD
+1793 SSALDRASRANAE

-1813 DVSKLGTDLV
+1813 DVGKLGTDLA
-1823 SAADSLTSLTARV
+1823 SAADSITSLGARI
-1836 DTSVTSSDNVLRN
+1836 DTSVVSNDNLLRN
-1849 SNFAGSAAW
+1849 STFAGSAAW
-1858 WTLTRTVSANTVE
+1858 WTLTRTLPANTVE
-1871 WVKASGQSGDAL
+1871 WVKASGQGGDAL

-1888 PQAGQNPFITA
+1888 PQAGQNPVITA
-1899 NDARWLP
+1899 NDSRWLP
-1906 VVAGRSRRYRL
+1906 VAAGKSRRYRM
-1917 VIVARA
+1917 VMIARA
-1923 FDEATATLVCRLRV
+1923 FDGATATLVCRLRV
-1937 RTTGTGESHADVT
+1937 RTTGVGESHADVT
-1950 LNLSDASW
+1950 LNLTDGAW
-1958 KTYTAEWSAAQDR
+1958 RTYTAEWSAGLDR
-1971 NEIMPQVHL
+1971 NEVMPQVHL
-1980 TNAGGKVLFD
+1980 TNANGKVLFD
-1990 RIEFYDIT
+1990 RVELYDIT

-2008 AIANLRSDVVQLGDR
+2008 AISNLRTDVVQLGDR
-2023 VTSSASSVLKLQ
+2023 ITSSAAHVVKLQ

-2045 DSLFPLGAFET
+2045 DSLFPLGSFET

-2069 IYTVR
+2069 VYTAR
-2074 ADARRTGER
+2074 TDARRTGER

-2099 DLYFGQWTPIT
+2099 DMYVGQWTPIT

-2144 ANAENSW
+2144 ANAESSW

-2171 YLDTAA
+2171 YMNTAV

-2190 GSGAREVG
+2190 GNGAREVG

-2212 DAYAAQQSAAATATA
+2212 DAYAAQQSAAANATA

-2239 TKVDAQAQ
+2239 AKVDAQAQ

-2273 EGLGGWTASAAANG
+2273 EGLGGWTATAAANG

-2299 GVLLNRYTN
+2299 GVLLNRYTS
-2308 VNPTLQANGGKW
+2308 VNPTLQPNGGKW

-2330 VIVRACGAGGA
+2330 VVVRACGAGGA
-2341 NNLLVRMYRKNA
+2341 NNLMVRMYRRSV
-2353 AGQQSYQDLRAVFAV
+2353 AGQQSNQDLRAVFAV
-2368 EAFETRSFDF
+2368 AAFETRTFDF

-2388 RLNLYVHPDNGQVRV
+2388 RLNVYAYPDNGQVRV

-2410 ITDQVANDANASAI
+2410 ITDQLANDANASAI
-2424 TGLSTSVSQQGT
+2424 SGLSTSVAQQGS

-2456 ASGFSQLN
+2456 ASGFSQLK
-2464 SQVSQQGRQ
+2464 SQVSQQGTQ
-2473 LTALSG
+2473 MTALSG
-2479 RIDGVQASLGGKADA
+2479 RVDGVQASLGGKADA

-2507 GAGGNLLMNT
+2507 GSGGNLLMNT

-2529 GSNPNGRWTELGNP
+2529 GSNPGARWSELGNP
-2543 TGDDNWHPQ
+2543 TGDDNWHPK
-2552 GIFGLGAV
+2552 GIFGLGSV
-2560 TPGVVAAG
+2560 TGGVLAAG
-2568 EMAWWGTEYDIAIEG
+2568 AMAWWGTEYDIAIEG

-2593 NTHRVEAKLEM
+2593 NAHRVEVKLEL
-2604 TFFDAA
+2604 TFFDAS

-2615 LVHSPGVRSDTGTP
+2615 LVHSPGVRNNTGIP
-2629 ITLDRLTRTFLITKA
+2629 ITLDRVSRPFLITQA
-2644 PATATFARFRVIV
+2644 PANTASARFRVIV
-2657 IGTGGNTPYFW
+2657 IGTGEDTPYFW

-2679 AATAPPTWSAG
+2679 AATTPPTWSAG

-2706 RVGGVQLASSGQVSR
+2706 RVGGVQLASNGQVSR

-2741 YSDGNWRVYD
+2741 YSDGNWRVFD

>member
-9 VDGRLIITPHPV
+9 TDGRLIITPHPV

-29 PVELRPGESLYAFL
+29 PVDLRPGESLYAFL
-43 MRHVDGLDGRAW
+43 MRHIDGLDGQAW
-55 QVCVDGLEVPREQWM
+55 QVCVDGIDVPREQWM
-70 HTRPR
+70 QVRPR

-102 TFGIGTLVA
+102 TFGIGALAA

-117 GAVAGLSAT
+117 GAIAST
-126 YGTALASAVYV
+126 YGTLAASAVYV

-146 LGPKPPRAG
+146 LTPKPPRP

-181 LLFGSTRL
+181 LLFGSTRV

-204 EQYVGL
+204 EQFVGM

-221 EALQNGDSALSSYE
+221 EALQNGESPLSSYE

-257 ADVIEGAQLLDTG
+257 ADVIEGALLLDTG

-284 SSADSLRLQVNIEF
+284 SSAETLRLQVNVEF

-306 GKDKDNREQIQIQ
+306 GKDKDNREQLQIQ
-319 YRPVGSDAWQSF
+319 YRPVGTTNWQLF
-331 GNYSVVGRTQKARRV
+331 GNYNLVGRTQKARRV

-408 NGTPDEIRCVAHAR
+408 NGTPDEIRCVAHSR
-422 PIPVWKGEAAGW
+422 PIPVWKGDAVGW

-449 ARGIHDE
+449 VRGINDE

-596 SSEAHAAML
+596 STEAHAAML

-651 LIDAAVD
+651 LIGATVD
-658 AAGVATLQLDE
+658 AEGVTTLQLDE
-669 TVPAPSLGSAFI
+669 PVPPPAVGSAFI

-695 VVPGAEPSDR
+695 VVPGSEPSDT
-705 LVLADPWPADAP
+705 LVLADPWPADAS
-717 LPGHNDGN
+717 LPGSSETN

-751 EGDLKGAAVEV
+751 EGDLKGASVDV

-767 EFWHYV
+767 AFWHYV

-781 SNESSLQTRPVASN
+781 SNESSLQTRPIASN
-795 LKVVERQVSR
+795 LKVIERQVSQ

-813 QASFDISGPTGET
+813 QASFDISGPVGDTL
-826 RVLSD
+826 VLSD
-831 PDGNAALEEVARTS
+831 PDGNAALEEVARTT
-845 TRSASWAIPGAGTYP
+845 TRSASWSIPGAGTYP
-860 VVVRPYSPDG
+860 IVVRPYSPEG
-870 RAGVAVSTQ
+870 RAGVAVSAQ

-910 FSGDTVQSADFAGV
+910 FFSDTVQSADFAGV

-936 LWEHMTPLGDAG
+936 LWEQMTPLGDAG
-948 GFFTSAIEA
+948 GFFTAAIEA
-957 VLPEA
+957 VLPA
-962 GSWTFACRS
+962 SGSWTFACRS
-971 RNTAGVLS
+971 RNTSGVLS
-979 VGARYLRRSLGRNTG
+979 TAARYLRRSLGRNVG
-994 QTLEGIGGVVES
+994 QTLEGIGGVVEA
-1006 VKQDLGKEINA
+1006 VKQDLGKEITA
-1017 RIDSDLAAA
+1017 RIDNDLANA
-1026 TRAAEALRSESLRL
+1026 TQAAEALRSESLRL
-1040 QDQITASAQRL
+1040 QEQITAGAERL

-1058 DQQAQALKANTDG
+1058 DQQALAIKASTDG
-1071 LAREVLDRAAGDLNT
+1071 LAREVLDRAAGDLNA

-1129 YFDSSV
+1129 HFDNSV

-1144 PTLVEG
+1144 PTLVDG

-1162 VTSPRGQDV
+1162 VASPRGQDV

-1214 PSYDSNGIATLDV
+1214 PGYDSNGIATLDV
-1227 DNIPWNGTIVD
+1227 DNIPWNGTVVD

-1249 DADYFLLDW
+1249 DAHYFLLDW

-1266 GASVAMLQDEATAR
+1266 GASVAMLQDEASAR
-1280 VAADSS
+1280 IAADSS
-1286 EAGRRESL
+1286 EASRRETL
-1294 AVQLRGSYEGGD
+1294 GVQLRGSYEGSD
-1306 LAGVSQGLIAAEKTA
+1306 LAGVSQGLIAAEKSA

-1333 QALQARMPAGTDA
+1333 QTLQARMPAGTGA
-1346 LATSASVSSLQQAM
+1346 LATNASVSSLQQAM

-1379 DKIGSSAF
+1379 DKVGSSAF
-1387 NALKTEVGQLDGRVT
+1387 NALKTEVGQLDGKVT
-1402 SSSQDLVQLK
+1402 TSSQDLVQLK

-1423 NLALNGDFNLG
+1423 NLALNGDFNL
-1434 AGTGWTFFNT
+1434 ASEGWTFFNT

-1455 NSLCWKAEPYA
+1455 NTLCWKAAPYA

-1471 VVSAAVNEGRVITL
+1471 VVSAAVNEGRVIAL

-1498 TSEDFDGTADNT
+1498 TSEDFDGTPDNT
-1510 KLRVA
+1510 KLRIG
-1515 DHNGN
+1515 DQNGN
-1520 LMGGA
+1520 LIAAA
-1525 TQSFPKSAD
+1525 TASFPRSVD
-1534 WVKTETFVTLPPTG
+1534 WVKTETFVNLPSSG

-1570 LWVEDVTDVDAN
+1570 LWVEEVTDADAN
-1582 AAAVSGLST
+1582 ASAITGLST
-1591 RVEQIDGK
+1591 KVEQIDGR
-1599 LSSAAEDVTRLASGI
+1599 LTTAAEDVTRLASGI

-1621 IIANAHILAWP
+1621 IIANAHINAWP

-1645 GSIVPGMGANRG
+1645 GSIVAGMGANRG
-1657 LRVGIINA
+1657 LRVGVINA
-1665 DNSITDTAVFDTH
+1665 DNSISSTAVFDTY
-1678 GNLQTESARF
+1678 GNLQAESARF
-1688 NTWYDQT
+1688 NSWYDET

-1711 AISSAS
+1711 AISSGTNA
-1717 NSDTSGL
+1717 DTIGL

-1743 SRMLVMIGRRR
+1743 GRMLVMVGRRK
-1754 SGAGGGRQILSPLPE
+1754 SGAGGGRQILSPPPLDASRV
-1769 TGRTGMWVEMTV
+1769 GLWVEMTI
-1781 TVLNGVPTGSQD
+1781 TLLNGVPTGSQD
-1793 SSMLDRTARSNAD
+1793 SSALDRASRANAE

-1813 DVSKLGTDLV
+1813 DVGKLGTDLA
-1823 SAADSLTSLTARV
+1823 SAADSITSLGARI
-1836 DTSVTSSDNVLRN
+1836 DTSVVSNDNLLRN
-1849 SNFAGSAAW
+1849 STFAGSAAW
-1858 WTLTRTVSANTVE
+1858 WTLTRTLPANTVE
-1871 WVKASGQSGDAL
+1871 WVKASGQGGDAL

-1888 PQAGQNPFITA
+1888 PQAGQNPVITA
-1899 NDARWLP
+1899 NDSRWLP
-1906 VVAGRSRRYRL
+1906 VAAGKSRRYRM
-1917 VIVARA
+1917 VMIARA
-1923 FDEATATLVCRLRV
+1923 FDGATATLVCRLRV
-1937 RTTGTGESHADVT
+1937 RTTGVGESHADVT
-1950 LNLSDASW
+1950 LNLTDGAW
-1958 KTYTAEWSAAQDR
+1958 RTYTAEWSAGLDR
-1971 NEIMPQVHL
+1971 NEVMPQVHL
-1980 TNAGGKVLFD
+1980 TNANGKVLFD
-1990 RIEFYDIT
+1990 RVELYDIT

-2008 AIANLRSDVVQLGDR
+2008 AISNLRTDVVQLGDR
-2023 VTSSASSVLKLQ
+2023 ITSSAAHVVKLQ

-2045 DSLFPLGAFET
+2045 DSLFPLGSFET

-2069 IYTVR
+2069 VYTAR
-2074 ADARRTGER
+2074 TDARRTGER

-2099 DLYFGQWTPIT
+2099 DMYVGQWSPIT

-2144 ANAENSW
+2144 ANAESSW

-2171 YLDTAA
+2171 YMNTAV

-2190 GSGAREVG
+2190 GNGAREVG

-2212 DAYAAQQSAAATATA
+2212 DAYAAQQSAAANATA

-2239 TKVDAQAQ
+2239 AKVDAQAQ

-2273 EGLGGWTASAAANG
+2273 EGLGGWTATAAANG

-2299 GVLLNRYTN
+2299 GVLLNRYTS
-2308 VNPTLQANGGKW
+2308 VNPTLQPNGGKW

-2330 VIVRACGAGGA
+2330 VVVRACGAGGA
-2341 NNLLVRMYRKNA
+2341 NNLMVRMYRRSV
-2353 AGQQSYQDLRAVFAV
+2353 AGQQSNQDLRAVFAV
-2368 EAFETRSFDF
+2368 AAFETRTFDF

-2388 RLNLYVHPDNGQVRV
+2388 RLNVYAYPDNGQVRL

-2410 ITDQVANDANASAI
+2410 ITDQLANDANASAI
-2424 TGLSTSVSQQGT
+2424 SGLSTSVAQQGS

-2456 ASGFSQLN
+2456 ASGFSQLK
-2464 SQVSQQGRQ
+2464 SQVSQQGTQ
-2473 LTALSG
+2473 MTALSG
-2479 RIDGVQASLGGKADA
+2479 RVDGVQASLGGKADA

-2507 GAGGNLLMNT
+2507 GSGGNLLMNT

-2529 GSNPNGRWTELGNP
+2529 GSNPGARWSELGNP
-2543 TGDDNWHPQ
+2543 TGDDNWHPK
-2552 GIFGLGAV
+2552 GIFGLGSV
-2560 TPGVVAAG
+2560 TGGVLAAG
-2568 EMAWWGTEYDIAIEG
+2568 AMAWWGTEYDIAIEG

-2593 NTHRVEAKLEM
+2593 NAHRVEVKLEL
-2604 TFFDAA
+2604 TFFDAS

-2615 LVHSPGVRSDTGTP
+2615 LVHSPGVRNNTGIP
-2629 ITLDRLTRTFLITKA
+2629 ITLDRVSRPFLITQA
-2644 PATATFARFRVIV
+2644 PANTASARFRVIV
-2657 IGTGGNTPYFW
+2657 IGTGEDTPYFW

-2679 AATAPPTWSAG
+2679 AATTPPTWSAG

-2706 RVGGVQLASSGQVSR
+2706 RVGGVQLASNGQVSR

-2741 YSDGNWRVYD
+2741 YSDGNWRVFD

>member
-9 VDGRLIITPHPV
+9 TDGRLIITPHPV

-29 PVELRPGESLYAFL
+29 PVDLRPGESLYAFL
-43 MRHVDGLDGRAW
+43 MRHIDGLDGQAW
-55 QVCVDGLEVPREQWM
+55 QVCVDGIDVPREQWM
-70 HTRPR
+70 QVRPR

-102 TFGIGTLVA
+102 TFGIGALAA

-117 GAVAGLSAT
+117 GAIAST
-126 YGTALASAVYV
+126 YGTLAASAVYV

-146 LGPKPPRAG
+146 LTPKPPRP

-181 LLFGSTRL
+181 LLFGSTRV

-204 EQYVGL
+204 EQFVGM

-221 EALQNGDSALSSYE
+221 EALQNGESPLSSYE

-243 FPQMP
+243 FLQMP

-257 ADVIEGAQLLDTG
+257 ADVIEGALLLDTG

-284 SSADSLRLQVNIEF
+284 SSAETLRLQVNVEF

-306 GKDKDNREQIQIQ
+306 GKDKDNREQLQIQ
-319 YRPVGSDAWQSF
+319 YRPVGTTSWQLF
-331 GNYSVVGRTQKARRV
+331 GNYNLVGRTQKARRV

-408 NGTPDEIRCVAHAR
+408 NGTPDEIRCVAHSR
-422 PIPVWKGEAAGW
+422 PIPVWKGDAVGW

-449 ARGIHDE
+449 VRGINDE

-596 SSEAHAAML
+596 STEAHAAML

-651 LIDAAVD
+651 LIGATVD
-658 AAGVATLQLDE
+658 AEGVTTLQLDE
-669 TVPAPSLGSAFI
+669 PVPPPAVGSAFI

-695 VVPGAEPSDR
+695 VVPGSEPSDT
-705 LVLADPWPADAP
+705 LVLADPWPADAS
-717 LPGHNDGN
+717 LPGSSETN

-751 EGDLKGAAVEV
+751 EGDLKGASVDV

-767 EFWHYV
+767 AFWHYV

-781 SNESSLQTRPVASN
+781 SNESSLQTRPIASN
-795 LKVVERQVSR
+795 LKVIERQVSQ

-813 QASFDISGPTGET
+813 QASFDISGPVGDTL
-826 RVLSD
+826 VLSD
-831 PDGNAALEEVARTS
+831 PDGNAALEEVARTT
-845 TRSASWAIPGAGTYP
+845 TRSASWSIPGAGTYP
-860 VVVRPYSPDG
+860 IVVRPYSPEG
-870 RAGVAVSTQ
+870 RAGVAVSAQ

-910 FSGDTVQSADFAGV
+910 FFSDTVQSADFAGV

-936 LWEHMTPLGDAG
+936 LWEQMTPLGDAG
-948 GFFTSAIEA
+948 GFFTAAIEA
-957 VLPEA
+957 VLPA
-962 GSWTFACRS
+962 SGSWTFACRS
-971 RNTAGVLS
+971 RNTSGVLS
-979 VGARYLRRSLGRNTG
+979 TAARYLRRSLGRNVG
-994 QTLEGIGGVVES
+994 QTLEGIGGVVEA
-1006 VKQDLGKEINA
+1006 VKQDLGKEITA
-1017 RIDSDLAAA
+1017 RIDNDLANA
-1026 TRAAEALRSESLRL
+1026 TQAAEALRSESLRL
-1040 QDQITASAQRL
+1040 QEQITAGAERL

-1058 DQQAQALKANTDG
+1058 DQQALAIKASTDG
-1071 LAREVLDRAAGDLNT
+1071 LAREVLDRAAGDLNA

-1129 YFDSSV
+1129 HFDNSV

-1144 PTLVEG
+1144 PTLVDG

-1155 NHASDAF
+1155 NHVSDAF
-1162 VTSPRGQDV
+1162 VASPRGQDV

-1214 PSYDSNGIATLDV
+1214 PGYDSNGIATLDV
-1227 DNIPWNGTIVD
+1227 DNIPWNGSVVD

-1249 DADYFLLDW
+1249 DAHYFLLDW

-1266 GASVAMLQDEATAR
+1266 GASVAMLQDEASAR
-1280 VAADSS
+1280 IAADSS
-1286 EAGRRESL
+1286 EASRRETL
-1294 AVQLRGSYEGGD
+1294 GVQLRGSYEGSD
-1306 LAGVSQGLIAAEKTA
+1306 LAGVSQGLIAAEKSA

-1333 QALQARMPAGTDA
+1333 QALQARMPAGTGA
-1346 LATSASVSSLQQAM
+1346 LATNASVSSLQQAM

-1379 DKIGSSAF
+1379 DKVGSSAF
-1387 NALKTEVGQLDGRVT
+1387 NALKTEVGQLDGKVT
-1402 SSSQDLVQLK
+1402 TSSQDLVQLK

-1423 NLALNGDFNLG
+1423 NLALNGDFNL
-1434 AGTGWTFFNT
+1434 ASEGWTFFNT

-1455 NSLCWKAEPYA
+1455 NTLCWKAAPYA

-1471 VVSAAVNEGRVITL
+1471 VVSAAVNEGRVIAL

-1510 KLRVA
+1510 KLRIG
-1515 DHNGN
+1515 DQNGN
-1520 LMGGA
+1520 LMAAA
-1525 TQSFPKSAD
+1525 TASFPRSVD
-1534 WVKTETFVTLPPTG
+1534 WVKTETFVNLPSSG

-1570 LWVEDVTDVDAN
+1570 LWVEEVTDADAN
-1582 AAAVSGLST
+1582 ASAITGLST
-1591 RVEQIDGK
+1591 KVEQIDGR
-1599 LSSAAEDVTRLASGI
+1599 LTTAAEDVTRLASGI

-1621 IIANAHILAWP
+1621 IIANAHINAWP

-1645 GSIVPGMGANRG
+1645 GSIVAGMGANRG
-1657 LRVGIINA
+1657 LRVGVINA
-1665 DNSITDTAVFDTH
+1665 DNSISSTAVFDTY
-1678 GNLQTESARF
+1678 GNLQAESARF
-1688 NTWYDQT
+1688 NSWYDET

-1711 AISSAS
+1711 AISSGTNA
-1717 NSDTSGL
+1717 DTIGL

-1743 SRMLVMIGRRR
+1743 GRMLVMVGRRK
-1754 SGAGGGRQILSPLPE
+1754 SGAGGGRQILSPPPLDASRV
-1769 TGRTGMWVEMTV
+1769 GLWVEMTI
-1781 TVLNGVPTGSQD
+1781 TLLNGVPTGSQD
-1793 SSMLDRTARSNAD
+1793 SSALDRASRANAE

-1813 DVSKLGTDLV
+1813 DVGKLGTDLA
-1823 SAADSLTSLTARV
+1823 SAADSITSLGARI
-1836 DTSVTSSDNVLRN
+1836 DTSVVSNDNLLRN
-1849 SNFAGSAAW
+1849 STFAGSAAW
-1858 WTLTRTVSANTVE
+1858 WTLTRTLPANTVE
-1871 WVKASGQSGDAL
+1871 WVKASGQGGNAL

-1888 PQAGQNPFITA
+1888 PQAGQNPVITA
-1899 NDARWLP
+1899 NDSRWLP
-1906 VVAGRSRRYRL
+1906 VAAGKSRRYRM
-1917 VIVARA
+1917 VMIARA
-1923 FDEATATLVCRLRV
+1923 FDGATATLVCRLRV
-1937 RTTGTGESHADVT
+1937 RTTGVGESHADVT
-1950 LNLSDASW
+1950 LNLTDGAW
-1958 KTYTAEWSAAQDR
+1958 RTYTAEWSAGLDR
-1971 NEIMPQVHL
+1971 NEVMPQVHL
-1980 TNAGGKVLFD
+1980 TNANGKVLFD
-1990 RIEFYDIT
+1990 RVELYDIT

-2008 AIANLRSDVVQLGDR
+2008 AISNLRTDVVQLGDR
-2023 VTSSASSVLKLQ
+2023 ITSSAAHVVKLQ

-2045 DSLFPLGAFET
+2045 DSLFPLGSFET

-2069 IYTVR
+2069 VYTAR
-2074 ADARRTGER
+2074 TDARRTGER

-2099 DLYFGQWTPIT
+2099 DMYVGQWTPIT

-2144 ANAENSW
+2144 ANAESSW

-2171 YLDTAA
+2171 YMNTAV

-2190 GSGAREVG
+2190 GNGAREVG

-2212 DAYAAQQSAAATATA
+2212 DAYAAQQSAAANATA

-2239 TKVDAQAQ
+2239 AKVDAQAQ

-2273 EGLGGWTASAAANG
+2273 EGLGGWTATAAANG

-2299 GVLLNRYTN
+2299 GVLLNRYTS
-2308 VNPTLQANGGKW
+2308 VNPTLQPNGGKW

-2330 VIVRACGAGGA
+2330 VVVRACGAGGA
-2341 NNLLVRMYRKNA
+2341 NNLMVRMYRRSV
-2353 AGQQSYQDLRAVFAV
+2353 AGQQSNQDLRAVFAV
-2368 EAFETRSFDF
+2368 AAFETRTFDF

-2388 RLNLYVHPDNGQVRV
+2388 RLNVYAYPDNGQVRL

-2410 ITDQVANDANASAI
+2410 ITDQLANDANASAI
-2424 TGLSTSVSQQGT
+2424 SGLSTSVAQQGS

-2456 ASGFSQLN
+2456 ASGFSQLK
-2464 SQVSQQGRQ
+2464 SQVSQQGTQ
-2473 LTALSG
+2473 MTALSG
-2479 RIDGVQASLGGKADA
+2479 RVDGVQASLGGKADA

-2507 GAGGNLLMNT
+2507 GSGGNLLMNT

-2529 GSNPNGRWTELGNP
+2529 GSNPGARWSELGNP
-2543 TGDDNWHPQ
+2543 TGDDNWHPK
-2552 GIFGLGAV
+2552 GIFGLGSV
-2560 TPGVVAAG
+2560 TGGVLAAG
-2568 EMAWWGTEYDIAIEG
+2568 AMAWWGTEYDIAIEG

-2593 NTHRVEAKLEM
+2593 NAHRVEVKLEL
-2604 TFFDAA
+2604 TFFDAS

-2615 LVHSPGVRSDTGTP
+2615 LVHSPGVRNNTGIP
-2629 ITLDRLTRTFLITKA
+2629 ITLDRVSRPFLITQA
-2644 PATATFARFRVIV
+2644 PANTASARFRVIV
-2657 IGTGGNTPYFW
+2657 IGTGEDTPYFW

-2679 AATAPPTWSAG
+2679 AATTPPTWSAG

-2706 RVGGVQLASSGQVSR
+2706 RVGGVQLASNGQVSR

-2741 YSDGNWRVYD
+2741 YSDGNWRVFD

>member
-9 VDGRLIITPHPV
+9 TDGRLIITPHPV

-29 PVELRPGESLYAFL
+29 PVDLRPGESLYAFL
-43 MRHVDGLDGRAW
+43 MRHIDGLDGQAW
-55 QVCVDGLEVPREQWM
+55 QVRVDGIDVPREQWM
-70 HTRPR
+70 QVRPR

-102 TFGIGTLVA
+102 TFGIGALAA

-117 GAVAGLSAT
+117 GAIAST
-126 YGTALASAVYV
+126 YGTLAASAVYV

-146 LGPKPPRAG
+146 LTPKPPRP

-181 LLFGSTRL
+181 LLFGSTRV

-204 EQYVGL
+204 EQFVGM

-221 EALQNGDSALSSYE
+221 EALQNGESPLSSYE

-257 ADVIEGAQLLDTG
+257 ADVIEGALLLDTG

-284 SSADSLRLQVNIEF
+284 SSAETLRLQVNVEF

-306 GKDKDNREQIQIQ
+306 GKDKDNREQLQIQ
-319 YRPVGSDAWQSF
+319 YRPVGTTSWQLF
-331 GNYSVVGRTQKARRV
+331 GNYNLVGRTQKARRV
-346 SYGRDVELGQ
+346 SYGCDVELGQ

-408 NGTPDEIRCVAHAR
+408 NGTPDEIRCVAHSR
-422 PIPVWKGEAAGW
+422 PIPVWKGDAVGW

-449 ARGIHDE
+449 VRGINDE

-596 SSEAHAAML
+596 STEAHAAML

-651 LIDAAVD
+651 LIGATVD
-658 AAGVATLQLDE
+658 AEGVTTLQLDE
-669 TVPAPSLGSAFI
+669 PVPPPAVGSAFI

-695 VVPGAEPSDR
+695 VVPGSEPSDT
-705 LVLADPWPADAP
+705 LVLADPWPADAS
-717 LPGHNDGN
+717 LPGSSETN

-751 EGDLKGAAVEV
+751 EGDLKGASVDV

-767 EFWHYV
+767 AFWHYV

-781 SNESSLQTRPVASN
+781 SNESSLQTRPIASN
-795 LKVVERQVSR
+795 LKVIERQVSQ

-813 QASFDISGPTGET
+813 QASFDISGPVGDTL
-826 RVLSD
+826 VLSD
-831 PDGNAALEEVARTS
+831 PDGNAALEEVARTT
-845 TRSASWAIPGAGTYP
+845 TRSASWSIPGAGTYP
-860 VVVRPYSPDG
+860 IVVRPYSPEG
-870 RAGVAVSTQ
+870 RAGVAVSAQ

-910 FSGDTVQSADFAGV
+910 FFSDTVQSADFAGV

-936 LWEHMTPLGDAG
+936 LWEQMTPLGDAG
-948 GFFTSAIEA
+948 GFFTAAIEA
-957 VLPEA
+957 VLPA
-962 GSWTFACRS
+962 SGSWTFACRS
-971 RNTAGVLS
+971 RNTSGGLS
-979 VGARYLRRSLGRNTG
+979 TAARYLRRSLGRNVG
-994 QTLEGIGGVVES
+994 QTLEGIGGVVEA
-1006 VKQDLGKEINA
+1006 VKQDLGKEITA
-1017 RIDSDLAAA
+1017 RIDNDLANA
-1026 TRAAEALRSESLRL
+1026 TQAAEALRSESLRL
-1040 QDQITASAQRL
+1040 QEQITAGAERL

-1058 DQQAQALKANTDG
+1058 DQQALAIKASTDG
-1071 LAREVLDRAAGDLNT
+1071 LAREVLDRAAGDLNA

-1129 YFDSSV
+1129 HFDNSV

-1144 PTLVEG
+1144 PTLVDG

-1155 NHASDAF
+1155 NHVSDAF
-1162 VTSPRGQDV
+1162 VASPRGQDV

-1214 PSYDSNGIATLDV
+1214 PGYDSNGIATLDV
-1227 DNIPWNGTIVD
+1227 DNIPWNGSVVD

-1249 DADYFLLDW
+1249 DAHYFLLDW

-1266 GASVAMLQDEATAR
+1266 GASVAMLQDEASAR
-1280 VAADSS
+1280 IAADSS
-1286 EAGRRESL
+1286 EASRRETL
-1294 AVQLRGSYEGGD
+1294 GVQLRGSYEGSD
-1306 LAGVSQGLIAAEKTA
+1306 LAGVSQGLIAAEKSA

-1333 QALQARMPAGTDA
+1333 QALQARMPAGTGA
-1346 LATSASVSSLQQAM
+1346 LATNASVSSLQQAM

-1379 DKIGSSAF
+1379 DKVGSSAF
-1387 NALKTEVGQLDGRVT
+1387 NALKTEVGQLDGKVT
-1402 SSSQDLVQLK
+1402 TSSQDLVQLK

-1423 NLALNGDFNLG
+1423 NLALNGDFNL
-1434 AGTGWTFFNT
+1434 ASEGWTFFNT

-1455 NSLCWKAEPYA
+1455 NTLCWKAAPYA

-1471 VVSAAVNEGRVITL
+1471 VVSAAVNEGRVIAL

-1498 TSEDFDGTADNT
+1498 TSEDFDGTPDNT
-1510 KLRVA
+1510 KLRIG
-1515 DHNGN
+1515 DQNGN
-1520 LMGGA
+1520 LMAAA
-1525 TQSFPKSAD
+1525 TASFPRSVD
-1534 WVKTETFVTLPPTG
+1534 WVKTETFVNLPSSG

-1570 LWVEDVTDVDAN
+1570 LWVEEVTDADAN
-1582 AAAVSGLST
+1582 ASAITGLST
-1591 RVEQIDGK
+1591 KVEQIDGR
-1599 LSSAAEDVTRLASGI
+1599 LTTAAEDVTRLASGI

-1621 IIANAHILAWP
+1621 IIANAHINAWP

-1645 GSIVPGMGANRG
+1645 GSIVAGMGANRG
-1657 LRVGIINA
+1657 LRVGVINA
-1665 DNSITDTAVFDTH
+1665 DNSISSTAVFDTY
-1678 GNLQTESARF
+1678 GNLQAESARF
-1688 NTWYDQT
+1688 NSWYDET

-1711 AISSAS
+1711 AISSGTNA
-1717 NSDTSGL
+1717 DTIGL

-1743 SRMLVMIGRRR
+1743 GRMLVMVGRRK
-1754 SGAGGGRQILSPLPE
+1754 SGAGGGRQILSPPPLDASRV
-1769 TGRTGMWVEMTV
+1769 GLWVEMTI
-1781 TVLNGVPTGSQD
+1781 TLLNGVPTGSQD
-1793 SSMLDRTARSNAD
+1793 SSALDRASRANAE

-1813 DVSKLGTDLV
+1813 DVGKLGTDLA
-1823 SAADSLTSLTARV
+1823 SAADSITSLGARI
-1836 DTSVTSSDNVLRN
+1836 DTSVVSNDNLLRN
-1849 SNFAGSAAW
+1849 STFAGSAAW
-1858 WTLTRTVSANTVE
+1858 WTLTRTLPANTVE
-1871 WVKASGQSGDAL
+1871 WVKASGQGGDAL

-1888 PQAGQNPFITA
+1888 PQAGQNPVITA
-1899 NDARWLP
+1899 NDSRWLP
-1906 VVAGRSRRYRL
+1906 VAAGKSRRYRM
-1917 VIVARA
+1917 VMIARA
-1923 FDEATATLVCRLRV
+1923 FDGATATLVCRLRV
-1937 RTTGTGESHADVT
+1937 RTTGVGESHADVT
-1950 LNLSDASW
+1950 LNLTDGAW
-1958 KTYTAEWSAAQDR
+1958 RTYTAEWSAGLDR
-1971 NEIMPQVHL
+1971 NEVMPQVHL
-1980 TNAGGKVLFD
+1980 TNANGKVLFD
-1990 RIEFYDIT
+1990 RVELYDIT

-2008 AIANLRSDVVQLGDR
+2008 AISNLRTDVVQLGDR
-2023 VTSSASSVLKLQ
+2023 ITSSAAHVVKLQ

-2045 DSLFPLGAFET
+2045 DSLFPLGSFET

-2069 IYTVR
+2069 VYTAR
-2074 ADARRTGER
+2074 TDARRTGER

-2099 DLYFGQWTPIT
+2099 DMYVGQWTPIT

-2144 ANAENSW
+2144 ANAESSW

-2171 YLDTAA
+2171 YMNTAV

-2190 GSGAREVG
+2190 GNGAREVG

-2212 DAYAAQQSAAATATA
+2212 DAYAAQQSAAANATA

-2239 TKVDAQAQ
+2239 AKVDAQAQ

-2273 EGLGGWTASAAANG
+2273 EGLGGWTATAAANG

-2299 GVLLNRYTN
+2299 GVLLNRYTS
-2308 VNPTLQANGGKW
+2308 VNPTLQPNGGKW

-2330 VIVRACGAGGA
+2330 VVVRACGAGGA
-2341 NNLLVRMYRKNA
+2341 NNLMVRMYRRSV
-2353 AGQQSYQDLRAVFAV
+2353 AGQQSNQDLRAVFAV
-2368 EAFETRSFDF
+2368 AAFETRTFDF

-2388 RLNLYVHPDNGQVRV
+2388 RLNVYAYPDNGQVRL

-2410 ITDQVANDANASAI
+2410 ITDQLANDANASAI
-2424 TGLSTSVSQQGT
+2424 SGLSTSVAQQGS

-2456 ASGFSQLN
+2456 ASGFSQLK
-2464 SQVSQQGRQ
+2464 SQVSQQGTQ
-2473 LTALSG
+2473 MTALSG
-2479 RIDGVQASLGGKADA
+2479 RVDGVQASLGGKADA

-2507 GAGGNLLMNT
+2507 GSGGNLLMNT

-2529 GSNPNGRWTELGNP
+2529 GSNPGARWSELGNP
-2543 TGDDNWHPQ
+2543 TGDDNWHPK
-2552 GIFGLGAV
+2552 GIFGLGSV
-2560 TPGVVAAG
+2560 TGGVLAAG
-2568 EMAWWGTEYDIAIEG
+2568 AMAWWGTEYDIAIEG

-2593 NTHRVEAKLEM
+2593 NAHRVEVKLEL
-2604 TFFDAA
+2604 TFFDAS

-2615 LVHSPGVRSDTGTP
+2615 LVHSPGVRNNTGIP
-2629 ITLDRLTRTFLITKA
+2629 ITLDRVSRPFLITQA
-2644 PATATFARFRVIV
+2644 PANTASARFRVIV
-2657 IGTGGNTPYFW
+2657 IGTGEDTPYFW

-2679 AATAPPTWSAG
+2679 AATTPPTWSAG

-2706 RVGGVQLASSGQVSR
+2706 RVGGVQLASNGQVSR

-2741 YSDGNWRVYD
+2741 YSDGNWRVFD

>member
-9 VDGRLIITPHPV
+9 TDGRLIITPHPV

-29 PVELRPGESLYAFL
+29 PVDLRPGESLYAFL
-43 MRHVDGLDGRAW
+43 MRHIDGLDGQAW
-55 QVCVDGLEVPREQWM
+55 QVCVDGIDVPREQWM
-70 HTRPR
+70 QVRPR

-102 TFGIGTLVA
+102 TFGIGALAA

-117 GAVAGLSAT
+117 GAIAST
-126 YGTALASAVYV
+126 YGTLAASAVYV

-146 LGPKPPRAG
+146 LTPKPPRP

-181 LLFGSTRL
+181 LLFGSTRV

-204 EQYVGL
+204 EQFVGM

-221 EALQNGDSALSSYE
+221 EALQNGESPLSSYE

-257 ADVIEGAQLLDTG
+257 ADVIEGALLLDTG

-284 SSADSLRLQVNIEF
+284 SSAETLRLQVNVEF

-306 GKDKDNREQIQIQ
+306 GKDKDNREQLQIQ
-319 YRPVGSDAWQSF
+319 YRPVGTTSWQLF
-331 GNYSVVGRTQKARRV
+331 GNYNLVGRTQKARRV

-408 NGTPDEIRCVAHAR
+408 NGTPDEIRCVAHSR
-422 PIPVWKGEAAGW
+422 PIPVWKGDAVGW

-449 ARGIHDE
+449 VRGINDE

-596 SSEAHAAML
+596 STEAHAAML

-651 LIDAAVD
+651 LIGATVD
-658 AAGVATLQLDE
+658 AEGVTTLQLDE
-669 TVPAPSLGSAFI
+669 PVPPPAVGSAFI

-695 VVPGAEPSDR
+695 VVPGSEPSDT
-705 LVLADPWPADAP
+705 LVLADPWPADAS
-717 LPGHNDGN
+717 LPGSSETN

-751 EGDLKGAAVEV
+751 EGDLKGASVDV

-767 EFWHYV
+767 AFWHYV

-781 SNESSLQTRPVASN
+781 SNESSLQTRPIASN
-795 LKVVERQVSR
+795 LKVIERQVSQ

-813 QASFDISGPTGET
+813 QASFDISGPVGDTL
-826 RVLSD
+826 VLSD
-831 PDGNAALEEVARTS
+831 PDGNAALEEVARTT
-845 TRSASWAIPGAGTYP
+845 TRSASWSIPGAGTYP
-860 VVVRPYSPDG
+860 IVVRPYSPEG
-870 RAGVAVSTQ
+870 RAGVAVSAQ

-885 DAPPVLVDLFD
+885 DAPPVLIDLFD

-910 FSGDTVQSADFAGV
+910 FFSDTVQSADFAGV

-936 LWEHMTPLGDAG
+936 LWEQMTPLGDAG
-948 GFFTSAIEA
+948 GFFTAAIEA
-957 VLPEA
+957 VLPA
-962 GSWTFACRS
+962 SGSWTFACRS
-971 RNTAGVLS
+971 RNTSGVLS
-979 VGARYLRRSLGRNTG
+979 TAARYLRRSLGRNVG
-994 QTLEGIGGVVES
+994 QTLEGIGGVVEA
-1006 VKQDLGKEINA
+1006 VKQDLGKEITA
-1017 RIDSDLAAA
+1017 RIDNDLANA
-1026 TRAAEALRSESLRL
+1026 TQAAEALRSESLRL
-1040 QDQITASAQRL
+1040 QEQITAGAERL

-1058 DQQAQALKANTDG
+1058 DQQALAIKAGTDG
-1071 LAREVLDRAAGDLNT
+1071 LAREVLDRAAGDLNA

-1129 YFDSSV
+1129 HFDNSV

-1144 PTLVEG
+1144 PTLVDG

-1162 VTSPRGQDV
+1162 VASPRGQDV

-1214 PSYDSNGIATLDV
+1214 PGYDSNGIATLDV
-1227 DNIPWNGTIVD
+1227 DNIPWNGTVVD

-1249 DADYFLLDW
+1249 DAHYFLLDW

-1266 GASVAMLQDEATAR
+1266 GASVAMLQDEASAR
-1280 VAADSS
+1280 IAADSS
-1286 EAGRRESL
+1286 EASRRETL
-1294 AVQLRGSYEGGD
+1294 GVQLRGSYEGSD
-1306 LAGVSQGLIAAEKTA
+1306 LAGVSQGLIAAEKSA

-1333 QALQARMPAGTDA
+1333 QALQARMPAGTGA
-1346 LATSASVSSLQQAM
+1346 LATNASVSSLQQAM

-1379 DKIGSSAF
+1379 DKVGSSAF
-1387 NALKTEVGQLDGRVT
+1387 NALKTEVGQLDGKVT
-1402 SSSQDLVQLK
+1402 TSSQDLVQLK

-1423 NLALNGDFNLG
+1423 NLALNGDFNL
-1434 AGTGWTFFNT
+1434 ASEGWTFFNT

-1455 NSLCWKAEPYA
+1455 NTLCWKAAPYA

-1471 VVSAAVNEGRVITL
+1471 VVSAAVNEGRVIAL

-1498 TSEDFDGTADNT
+1498 TSEDFDGTPDNT
-1510 KLRVA
+1510 KLRIG
-1515 DHNGN
+1515 DQNGN
-1520 LMGGA
+1520 LMAAA
-1525 TQSFPKSAD
+1525 TASFPRSVD
-1534 WVKTETFVTLPPTG
+1534 WVKTETFVNLPSSG

-1570 LWVEDVTDVDAN
+1570 LWVEEVTDADAN
-1582 AAAVSGLST
+1582 ASAITGLST
-1591 RVEQIDGK
+1591 KVEQIDGR
-1599 LSSAAEDVTRLASGI
+1599 LTTAAEDVTRLASGI

-1621 IIANAHILAWP
+1621 IIANAHINAWP

-1645 GSIVPGMGANRG
+1645 GSIVAGMGANRG
-1657 LRVGIINA
+1657 LRVGVINA
-1665 DNSITDTAVFDTH
+1665 DNSISSTAVFDTY
-1678 GNLQTESARF
+1678 GNLQAESARF
-1688 NTWYDQT
+1688 NSWYDET

-1711 AISSAS
+1711 AISSGTNA
-1717 NSDTSGL
+1717 DTIGL

-1743 SRMLVMIGRRR
+1743 GRMLVMVGRRK
-1754 SGAGGGRQILSPLPE
+1754 SGAGGGRQILSPPPLDASRV
-1769 TGRTGMWVEMTV
+1769 GLWVEMTI
-1781 TVLNGVPTGSQD
+1781 TLLNGVPTGSQD
-1793 SSMLDRTARSNAD
+1793 SSALDRASRANAE

-1813 DVSKLGTDLV
+1813 DVGKLGTDLA
-1823 SAADSLTSLTARV
+1823 SAADSITSLGARI
-1836 DTSVTSSDNVLRN
+1836 DTSVVSNDNLLRN
-1849 SNFAGSAAW
+1849 STFAGSAAW
-1858 WTLTRTVSANTVE
+1858 WTLTRTLPANTVE
-1871 WVKASGQSGDAL
+1871 WVKASGQGGDAL

-1888 PQAGQNPFITA
+1888 PQAGQNPVITA
-1899 NDARWLP
+1899 NDSRWLP
-1906 VVAGRSRRYRL
+1906 VAAGKSRRYRM
-1917 VIVARA
+1917 VMIARA
-1923 FDEATATLVCRLRV
+1923 FDSATATLVCRLRV
-1937 RTTGTGESHADVT
+1937 RTTGVGESHADVT
-1950 LNLSDASW
+1950 LNLTDGAW
-1958 KTYTAEWSAAQDR
+1958 RTYTAEWSAGLDR
-1971 NEIMPQVHL
+1971 NEVMPQVHL
-1980 TNAGGKVLFD
+1980 TNANGKVLFD
-1990 RIEFYDIT
+1990 RVELYDIT

-2008 AIANLRSDVVQLGDR
+2008 AISNLRTDVVQLGDR
-2023 VTSSASSVLKLQ
+2023 ITSSAANVVKLQ

-2045 DSLFPLGAFET
+2045 DSLFPLGSFET

-2069 IYTVR
+2069 IYTAR
-2074 ADARRTGER
+2074 TDARRTGER

-2099 DLYFGQWTPIT
+2099 DMYVGQWTPIT

-2144 ANAENSW
+2144 ANAESSW

-2171 YLDTAA
+2171 YMNTAV

-2190 GSGAREVG
+2190 GNGTREVG

-2212 DAYAAQQSAAATATA
+2212 DAYAAQQSAAANATA

-2239 TKVDAQAQ
+2239 AKVDAQAQ

-2273 EGLGGWTASAAANG
+2273 EGLGGWTATAAANG

-2299 GVLLNRYTN
+2299 GVLLNRYTS
-2308 VNPTLQANGGKW
+2308 VNPTLQPNGGKW

-2330 VIVRACGAGGA
+2330 VVVRACGAGGA
-2341 NNLLVRMYRKNA
+2341 NNLMVRMYRRSV
-2353 AGQQSYQDLRAVFAV
+2353 AGQQSNQDLRAVFAV
-2368 EAFETRSFDF
+2368 AAFETRTFDF

-2388 RLNLYVHPDNGQVRV
+2388 RLNVYAYPDNGQVRV

-2410 ITDQVANDANASAI
+2410 ITDQLANDANASAI
-2424 TGLSTSVSQQGT
+2424 SGLSTSVAQQGS

-2456 ASGFSQLN
+2456 ASGFSQLK
-2464 SQVSQQGRQ
+2464 SQVSQQGTQ

-2479 RIDGVQASLGGKADA
+2479 RVDGVQASLGGKADA

-2507 GAGGNLLMNT
+2507 GSGGNLLMNT

-2529 GSNPNGRWTELGNP
+2529 GSNPGARWSELGNP
-2543 TGDDNWHPQ
+2543 TGDDNWHPK
-2552 GIFGLGAV
+2552 GIFGLGSV
-2560 TPGVVAAG
+2560 TGGVLAAG
-2568 EMAWWGTEYDIAIEG
+2568 AMAWWGTEYDIAIEG

-2593 NTHRVEAKLEM
+2593 NAHRVEVKLEL
-2604 TFFDAA
+2604 TFFDAS

-2615 LVHSPGVRSDTGTP
+2615 LVHSPGVRNNTGIP
-2629 ITLDRLTRTFLITKA
+2629 ITLDRVSRPFLITQA
-2644 PATATFARFRVIV
+2644 PANTASARFRVIV
-2657 IGTGGNTPYFW
+2657 IGTGEDTPYFW

-2679 AATAPPTWSAG
+2679 AATTPPTWSAG

-2706 RVGGVQLASSGQVSR
+2706 RVGGVQLASNGQVSR

-2741 YSDGNWRVYD
+2741 YSDGNWRVFD

>member
-9 VDGRLIITPHPV
+9 TDGRLIITPHPV

-29 PVELRPGESLYAFL
+29 PVDLRPGESLYAFL
-43 MRHVDGLDGRAW
+43 MRHIDGLDGQAW
-55 QVCVDGLEVPREQWM
+55 QVCVDGIDVPREQWM
-70 HTRPR
+70 QVRPR

-102 TFGIGTLVA
+102 TFGIGALAA

-117 GAVAGLSAT
+117 GAIAST
-126 YGTALASAVYV
+126 YGTLAASAVYV

-146 LGPKPPRAG
+146 LTPKPPRP

-181 LLFGSTRL
+181 LLFGSTRV

-204 EQYVGL
+204 EQFVGM

-221 EALQNGDSALSSYE
+221 EALQNGESPLSSYE

-243 FPQMP
+243 FLQMP

-257 ADVIEGAQLLDTG
+257 ADVIEGALLLDTG

-284 SSADSLRLQVNIEF
+284 SSAETLRLQVNVEF

-306 GKDKDNREQIQIQ
+306 GKDKDNREQLQIQ
-319 YRPVGSDAWQSF
+319 YRPVGTTSWQLF
-331 GNYSVVGRTQKARRV
+331 GNYNLVGRTQKARRV

-408 NGTPDEIRCVAHAR
+408 NGTPDEIRCVAHSR
-422 PIPVWKGEAAGW
+422 PIPVWKGDAVGW

-449 ARGIHDE
+449 VRGINDE

-596 SSEAHAAML
+596 STEAHAAML

-651 LIDAAVD
+651 LIGATVD
-658 AAGVATLQLDE
+658 AEGVTTLQLDE
-669 TVPAPSLGSAFI
+669 PVPPPAVGSAFI

-695 VVPGAEPSDR
+695 VVPGSEPSDT
-705 LVLADPWPADAP
+705 LVLADPWPADAS
-717 LPGHNDGN
+717 LPGSSETN

-751 EGDLKGAAVEV
+751 EGDLKGASVDV

-767 EFWHYV
+767 AFWHYV

-781 SNESSLQTRPVASN
+781 SNESSLQTRPIASN
-795 LKVVERQVSR
+795 LKVIERQVSQ

-813 QASFDISGPTGET
+813 QASFDISGPVGDTL
-826 RVLSD
+826 VLSD
-831 PDGNAALEEVARTS
+831 PDGNAALEEVARTT
-845 TRSASWAIPGAGTYP
+845 TRSASWSIPGAGTYP
-860 VVVRPYSPDG
+860 IVVRPYSPEG
-870 RAGVAVSTQ
+870 RAGVAVSAQ

-910 FSGDTVQSADFAGV
+910 FFSDTVQSADFAGV

-936 LWEHMTPLGDAG
+936 LWEQMTPLGDAG
-948 GFFTSAIEA
+948 GFFTAAIEA
-957 VLPEA
+957 VLPA
-962 GSWTFACRS
+962 SGSWTFACRS
-971 RNTAGVLS
+971 RNTSGGLS
-979 VGARYLRRSLGRNTG
+979 TAARYLRRSLGRNVG
-994 QTLEGIGGVVES
+994 QTLEGIGGVVEA
-1006 VKQDLGKEINA
+1006 VKQDLGKEITA
-1017 RIDSDLAAA
+1017 RIDNDLANA
-1026 TRAAEALRSESLRL
+1026 TQAAEALRSESLRL
-1040 QDQITASAQRL
+1040 QEQITAGAERL

-1058 DQQAQALKANTDG
+1058 DQQALAIKAGTDG
-1071 LAREVLDRAAGDLNT
+1071 LAREVLDRAAGDLNA

-1129 YFDSSV
+1129 HFDNSV

-1144 PTLVEG
+1144 PTLVDG

-1162 VTSPRGQDV
+1162 VASPRGQDV

-1214 PSYDSNGIATLDV
+1214 PGYDSNGIATLDV
-1227 DNIPWNGTIVD
+1227 DNIPWNGSVVD

-1249 DADYFLLDW
+1249 DAHYFLLDW

-1266 GASVAMLQDEATAR
+1266 GASVAMLQDEASAR
-1280 VAADSS
+1280 IAADSS
-1286 EAGRRESL
+1286 EASRRETL
-1294 AVQLRGSYEGGD
+1294 GVQLRGSYEGSD
-1306 LAGVSQGLIAAEKTA
+1306 LAGVSQGLIAAEKSA

-1333 QALQARMPAGTDA
+1333 QALQARMPAGTGA
-1346 LATSASVSSLQQAM
+1346 LATNASVSSLQQAM

-1379 DKIGSSAF
+1379 DKVGSSAF
-1387 NALKTEVGQLDGRVT
+1387 NALKTEVGQLDGKVT
-1402 SSSQDLVQLK
+1402 TSSQDLVQLK

-1423 NLALNGDFNLG
+1423 NLALNGDFNL
-1434 AGTGWTFFNT
+1434 ASEGWTFFNT

-1455 NSLCWKAEPYA
+1455 NTLCWKAAPYA

-1471 VVSAAVNEGRVITL
+1471 VVSAAVNEGRVIAL

-1498 TSEDFDGTADNT
+1498 TSEDFDGTPDNT
-1510 KLRVA
+1510 KLRIG
-1515 DHNGN
+1515 DQNGN
-1520 LMGGA
+1520 LMAAA
-1525 TQSFPKSAD
+1525 TASFPRSVD
-1534 WVKTETFVTLPPTG
+1534 WVKTETFVNLPSSG

-1570 LWVEDVTDVDAN
+1570 LWVEEVTDADAN
-1582 AAAVSGLST
+1582 ASAITGLST
-1591 RVEQIDGK
+1591 KVEQIDGR
-1599 LSSAAEDVTRLASGI
+1599 LTTAAEDVTRLASGI

-1621 IIANAHILAWP
+1621 IIANAHINAWP

-1645 GSIVPGMGANRG
+1645 GSIVAGMGANRG
-1657 LRVGIINA
+1657 LRVGVINA
-1665 DNSITDTAVFDTH
+1665 DNSISSTAVFDTY
-1678 GNLQTESARF
+1678 GNLQAESARF
-1688 NTWYDQT
+1688 NSWYDET

-1711 AISSAS
+1711 AISSGTNA
-1717 NSDTSGL
+1717 DTIGL

-1743 SRMLVMIGRRR
+1743 GRMLVMVGRRK
-1754 SGAGGGRQILSPLPE
+1754 SGAGGGRQILSPPPLDASRV
-1769 TGRTGMWVEMTV
+1769 GLWVEMTI
-1781 TVLNGVPTGSQD
+1781 TLLNGVPTGSQD
-1793 SSMLDRTARSNAD
+1793 SSALDRASRANAE

-1813 DVSKLGTDLV
+1813 DVGKLGTDLA
-1823 SAADSLTSLTARV
+1823 SAADSITSLGARI
-1836 DTSVTSSDNVLRN
+1836 DTSVVSNDNLLRN
-1849 SNFAGSAAW
+1849 STFAGSAAW
-1858 WTLTRTVSANTVE
+1858 WTLTRTLPANTVE
-1871 WVKASGQSGDAL
+1871 WVKASGQGGDAL

-1888 PQAGQNPFITA
+1888 PQAGQNPVITA
-1899 NDARWLP
+1899 NDSRWLP
-1906 VVAGRSRRYRL
+1906 VAAGKSRRYRM
-1917 VIVARA
+1917 VMIARA
-1923 FDEATATLVCRLRV
+1923 FDGATATLVCRLRV
-1937 RTTGTGESHADVT
+1937 RTTGVGESHADVT
-1950 LNLSDASW
+1950 LNLTDGAW
-1958 KTYTAEWSAAQDR
+1958 RTYTAEWSAGLDR
-1971 NEIMPQVHL
+1971 NEVMPQVHL
-1980 TNAGGKVLFD
+1980 TNANGKVLFD
-1990 RIEFYDIT
+1990 RVELYDIT

-2008 AIANLRSDVVQLGDR
+2008 AISNLRTDVVQLGDR
-2023 VTSSASSVLKLQ
+2023 ITSSAANVVKLQ

-2069 IYTVR
+2069 IYTAR
-2074 ADARRTGER
+2074 TDARRTGER

-2099 DLYFGQWTPIT
+2099 DMYVGQWTPIT

-2144 ANAENSW
+2144 ANAESSW
-2151 PLQAYALASL
+2151 PLQAYALSSL

-2171 YLDTAA
+2171 YMNTAV

-2190 GSGAREVG
+2190 GNGAREVG

-2212 DAYAAQQSAAATATA
+2212 DAYAAQQSAAANATA

-2239 TKVDAQAQ
+2239 AKVDAQAQ

-2299 GVLLNRYTN
+2299 GVLLNRYTS
-2308 VNPTLQANGGKW
+2308 VNPTLQPNGGKW

-2330 VIVRACGAGGA
+2330 VVVRACGAGGA
-2341 NNLLVRMYRKNA
+2341 NNLMVRMYRRSV
-2353 AGQQSYQDLRAVFAV
+2353 AGQQSNQDLRAVFAV
-2368 EAFETRSFDF
+2368 EAFETRTFDF

-2388 RLNLYVHPDNGQVRV
+2388 RLNVYAYPDNGQVRV

-2410 ITDQVANDANASAI
+2410 ITDQLANDANASAI
-2424 TGLSTSVSQQGT
+2424 SGLSTSVAQQGS

-2456 ASGFSQLN
+2456 ASGFSQLK
-2464 SQVSQQGRQ
+2464 SQVSQQGTQ
-2473 LTALSG
+2473 MTALSG
-2479 RIDGVQASLGGKADA
+2479 RLDGVQASLGGKADA

-2507 GAGGNLLMNT
+2507 GSGGNLLMNT

-2529 GSNPNGRWTELGNP
+2529 GSNPGARWSELGNP
-2543 TGDDNWHPQ
+2543 TGDDNWHPK
-2552 GIFGLGAV
+2552 GIFGLGSV
-2560 TPGVVAAG
+2560 TGGVLAAG
-2568 EMAWWGTEYDIAIEG
+2568 AMAWWGTEYDIAIEG

-2593 NTHRVEAKLEM
+2593 NAHRVEVKLEL
-2604 TFFDAA
+2604 TFFDAS

-2615 LVHSPGVRSDTGTP
+2615 LVHSPGVRNNTGIP
-2629 ITLDRLTRTFLITKA
+2629 ITLDRVSRPFLITQA
-2644 PATATFARFRVIV
+2644 PANTASARFRVIV
-2657 IGTGGNTPYFW
+2657 IGTGEDTPYFW

-2679 AATAPPTWSAG
+2679 AATTPPTWSAG

-2706 RVGGVQLASSGQVSR
+2706 RVGGVQLASNGQVSR

-2741 YSDGNWRVYD
+2741 YSDGNWRVFD

>member
-9 VDGRLIITPHPV
+9 TDGRLIITPHPV

-29 PVELRPGESLYAFL
+29 PVDLRPGESLYAFL
-43 MRHVDGLDGRAW
+43 MRHIDGLDGQAW
-55 QVCVDGLEVPREQWM
+55 QVCVDGIDVPREQWM
-70 HTRPR
+70 QVRLR

-102 TFGIGTLVA
+102 TFGIGTLAA

-117 GAVAGLSAT
+117 GAIAST
-126 YGTALASAVYV
+126 YGTLAASAVYV

-146 LGPKPPRAG
+146 LTPKPPRP

-181 LLFGSTRL
+181 LLFGSTRV

-204 EQYVGL
+204 EQFVGM

-221 EALQNGDSALSSYE
+221 EALQNGESPLSSYE

-257 ADVIEGAQLLDTG
+257 ADVIEGALLLDTG

-284 SSADSLRLQVNIEF
+284 SSAETLRLQVNVEF

-306 GKDKDNREQIQIQ
+306 GKDKDNREQLQIQ
-319 YRPVGSDAWQSF
+319 YRPVGTTNWQLF
-331 GNYSVVGRTQKARRV
+331 GNYNLVGRTQKARRV

-408 NGTPDEIRCVAHAR
+408 NGTPDEIRCVAHSR
-422 PIPVWKGEAAGW
+422 PIPVWKGDAVGW

-449 ARGIHDE
+449 VRGINDE

-596 SSEAHAAML
+596 STEAHAAML

-651 LIDAAVD
+651 LIGATVD
-658 AAGVATLQLDE
+658 AEGVTTLQLDE
-669 TVPAPSLGSAFI
+669 PVPPPAVGSAFI
-681 GLRIPGERVYRVLR
+681 GLRVPGERVYRVLR
-695 VVPGAEPSDR
+695 VVPGSEPSDT
-705 LVLADPWPADAP
+705 LVLADPWPADAS
-717 LPGHNDGN
+717 LPGSSETN

-751 EGDLKGAAVEV
+751 EGDLKGASVDV

-767 EFWHYV
+767 AFWHYV

-781 SNESSLQTRPVASN
+781 SNESSLQTRPIASN
-795 LKVVERQVSR
+795 LKVIERQVSQ

-813 QASFDISGPTGET
+813 QASFDISGPVGDTL
-826 RVLSD
+826 VLSD
-831 PDGNAALEEVARTS
+831 PDGNAALEEVARTT
-845 TRSASWAIPGAGTYP
+845 TRSASWSIPGAGTYP
-860 VVVRPYSPDG
+860 VVVRPYSPEG
-870 RAGVAVSTQ
+870 RAGVAVSAQ

-910 FSGDTVQSADFAGV
+910 FFSDTVQSADFAGV

-936 LWEHMTPLGDAG
+936 LWEQMTPLGDAG
-948 GFFTSAIEA
+948 GFFTAAIEA
-957 VLPEA
+957 VLPA
-962 GSWTFACRS
+962 SGSWTFACRS
-971 RNTAGVLS
+971 RNTSGVLS
-979 VGARYLRRSLGRNTG
+979 TAARYLRRSLGRNIG
-994 QTLEGIGGVVES
+994 QTLEGIGGVVEA
-1006 VKQDLGKEINA
+1006 VKQDLGKEITA
-1017 RIDSDLAAA
+1017 RIDNDLANA
-1026 TRAAEALRSESLRL
+1026 TQAAEALRSESLRL
-1040 QDQITASAQRL
+1040 QEQITAGAERL

-1058 DQQAQALKANTDG
+1058 DQQALAIKAGTDG
-1071 LAREVLDRAAGDLNT
+1071 LAREVLDRAAGDLNA

-1129 YFDSSV
+1129 YFDNSV

-1144 PTLVEG
+1144 PTLVDG

-1162 VTSPRGQDV
+1162 VASPRGQDV

-1214 PSYDSNGIATLDV
+1214 PGYDSNGIATLDV
-1227 DNIPWNGTIVD
+1227 DNIPWNGTVVD

-1249 DADYFLLDW
+1249 DAHYFLLDW

-1266 GASVAMLQDEATAR
+1266 GASVAMLQDEASAR
-1280 VAADSS
+1280 IAADSS
-1286 EAGRRESL
+1286 EASRRETL
-1294 AVQLRGSYEGGD
+1294 GVQLRGSYEGSD
-1306 LAGVSQGLIAAEKTA
+1306 LAGVSQGLIAAEKSA

-1333 QALQARMPAGTDA
+1333 QALQARMPAGTGA
-1346 LATSASVSSLQQAM
+1346 LATNASVSSLQQAM

-1379 DKIGSSAF
+1379 DKVGSSAF
-1387 NALKTEVGQLDGRVT
+1387 NALKTEVGQLDGKVT
-1402 SSSQDLVQLK
+1402 TSSQDLVQLK

-1423 NLALNGDFNLG
+1423 NLALNGDFNL
-1434 AGTGWTFFNT
+1434 ASEGWTFFNT

-1455 NSLCWKAEPYA
+1455 NTLCWKAAPYA

-1471 VVSAAVNEGRVITL
+1471 VVSAAVNEGRVIAL

-1510 KLRVA
+1510 KLRIG
-1515 DHNGN
+1515 DQNGN
-1520 LMGGA
+1520 LMAAA
-1525 TQSFPKSAD
+1525 TASFPRSVD
-1534 WVKTETFVTLPPTG
+1534 WVKTETFVNLPSSG

-1570 LWVEDVTDVDAN
+1570 LWVEEVTDADAN
-1582 AAAVSGLST
+1582 ASAITGLST
-1591 RVEQIDGK
+1591 KVEQIDGR
-1599 LSSAAEDVTRLASGI
+1599 LTTAAEDVTRLASGI

-1621 IIANAHILAWP
+1621 IIANAHINAWP

-1645 GSIVPGMGANRG
+1645 GSIVAGMGANRG
-1657 LRVGIINA
+1657 LRVGVINA
-1665 DNSITDTAVFDTH
+1665 DNSISSTAVFDTY
-1678 GNLQTESARF
+1678 GNLQAESARF
-1688 NTWYDQT
+1688 NSWYDET

-1711 AISSAS
+1711 AISSGTNA
-1717 NSDTSGL
+1717 DTIGL

-1743 SRMLVMIGRRR
+1743 GRMLVMVGRRK
-1754 SGAGGGRQILSPLPE
+1754 SGAGGGRQILSPPPLDASRV
-1769 TGRTGMWVEMTV
+1769 GLWVEMTI
-1781 TVLNGVPTGSQD
+1781 TLLNGVPTGSQD
-1793 SSMLDRTARSNAD
+1793 SSALDRASRANAE

-1813 DVSKLGTDLV
+1813 DVGKLGTDLA
-1823 SAADSLTSLTARV
+1823 SAADSITSLGARI
-1836 DTSVTSSDNVLRN
+1836 DTSVVSNDNLLRN
-1849 SNFAGSAAW
+1849 STFAGSAAW
-1858 WTLTRTVSANTVE
+1858 WTLTRTLPANTVE
-1871 WVKASGQSGDAL
+1871 WVKASGQGGDAL

-1888 PQAGQNPFITA
+1888 PQAGQNPVITA
-1899 NDARWLP
+1899 NDSRWLP
-1906 VVAGRSRRYRL
+1906 VAAGKSRRYRM
-1917 VIVARA
+1917 VMIARA
-1923 FDEATATLVCRLRV
+1923 FDGATATLVCRLRV
-1937 RTTGTGESHADVT
+1937 RTTGVGESHADVT
-1950 LNLSDASW
+1950 LNLTDGAW
-1958 KTYTAEWSAAQDR
+1958 RTYTAEWSAGLDR
-1971 NEIMPQVHL
+1971 NEVMPQVHL
-1980 TNAGGKVLFD
+1980 TNANGKVLFD
-1990 RIEFYDIT
+1990 RVELYDIT

-2008 AIANLRSDVVQLGDR
+2008 AISNLRTDVVQLGDR
-2023 VTSSASSVLKLQ
+2023 ITSSAANVVKLQ

-2069 IYTVR
+2069 IYTAR
-2074 ADARRTGER
+2074 TDARRTGER

-2099 DLYFGQWTPIT
+2099 DMYVGQWTPIT

-2144 ANAENSW
+2144 ANAESSW
-2151 PLQAYALASL
+2151 PLQAYALSSL

-2171 YLDTAA
+2171 YMNTAV

-2190 GSGAREVG
+2190 GNGAREVG

-2212 DAYAAQQSAAATATA
+2212 DAYAAQQSAAANATA

-2239 TKVDAQAQ
+2239 AKVDAQAQ

-2299 GVLLNRYTN
+2299 GVLLNRYTS
-2308 VNPTLQANGGKW
+2308 VNPTLQPNGGKW

-2330 VIVRACGAGGA
+2330 VVVRACGAGGA
-2341 NNLLVRMYRKNA
+2341 NNLMVRMYRRSV
-2353 AGQQSYQDLRAVFAV
+2353 AGQQSNQDLRAVFAV
-2368 EAFETRSFDF
+2368 EAFETRTFDF

-2388 RLNLYVHPDNGQVRV
+2388 RLNVYAYPDNGQVRV

-2410 ITDQVANDANASAI
+2410 ITDQLANDANASAI
-2424 TGLSTSVSQQGT
+2424 SGLSTSVAQQGS

-2456 ASGFSQLN
+2456 ASGFSQLK
-2464 SQVSQQGRQ
+2464 SQVSQQGTQ
-2473 LTALSG
+2473 MTALSG
-2479 RIDGVQASLGGKADA
+2479 RLDGVQASLGGKADA

-2507 GAGGNLLMNT
+2507 GSGGNLLMNT

-2529 GSNPNGRWTELGNP
+2529 GSNPGARWSELGNP
-2543 TGDDNWHPQ
+2543 TGDDNWHPK
-2552 GIFGLGAV
+2552 GIFGLGSV
-2560 TPGVVAAG
+2560 TGGVLAAG
-2568 EMAWWGTEYDIAIEG
+2568 AMAWWGTEYDIAIEG

-2593 NTHRVEAKLEM
+2593 NAHRVEVKLEL
-2604 TFFDAA
+2604 TFFDAS

-2615 LVHSPGVRSDTGTP
+2615 LVHSPGVRNNTGIP
-2629 ITLDRLTRTFLITKA
+2629 ITLDRVSRPFLITQA
-2644 PATATFARFRVIV
+2644 PANTASARFRVIV
-2657 IGTGGNTPYFW
+2657 IGTGEDTPYFW

-2679 AATAPPTWSAG
+2679 AATTPPTWSAG

-2706 RVGGVQLASSGQVSR
+2706 RVGGVQLASNGQVSR

-2741 YSDGNWRVYD
+2741 YSDGNWRVFD

>member
-9 VDGRLIITPHPV
+9 TDGRLIITPHPV

-29 PVELRPGESLYAFL
+29 PVDLRPGESLYAFL
-43 MRHVDGLDGRAW
+43 MRHIDGLDGQAW
-55 QVCVDGLEVPREQWM
+55 QVCVDGIDVPREQWM
-70 HTRPR
+70 QVRPR

-102 TFGIGTLVA
+102 TFGIGALAA

-117 GAVAGLSAT
+117 GAIAST
-126 YGTALASAVYV
+126 YGTLAASAVYV

-146 LGPKPPRAG
+146 LTPKPPRP

-181 LLFGSTRL
+181 LLFGSTRV

-204 EQYVGL
+204 EQFVGM

-221 EALQNGDSALSSYE
+221 EALQNGESPLSSYE

-257 ADVIEGAQLLDTG
+257 ADVIEGALLLDTG

-284 SSADSLRLQVNIEF
+284 SSAETLRLQVNVEF

-306 GKDKDNREQIQIQ
+306 GKDKDNREQLQIQ
-319 YRPVGSDAWQSF
+319 YRPVGTTNWQLF
-331 GNYSVVGRTQKARRV
+331 GNYNLVGRTQKARRV

-393 GIPAIGLQMKASGQL
+393 GIPAIGLQMKADGQL
-408 NGTPDEIRCVAHAR
+408 NGTPDEIRCVAHSR
-422 PIPVWKGEAAGW
+422 PIPVWKGDAVGW

-449 ARGIHDE
+449 VRGINDE

-596 SSEAHAAML
+596 STEAHAAML

-651 LIDAAVD
+651 LIGATVD
-658 AAGVATLQLDE
+658 AEGVTTLQLDE
-669 TVPAPSLGSAFI
+669 PVPPPAVGSAFI

-695 VVPGAEPSDR
+695 VVPGSEPSDT
-705 LVLADPWPADAP
+705 LVLADPWPADAS
-717 LPGHNDGN
+717 LPGSSETN

-751 EGDLKGAAVEV
+751 EGDLKGASVDV

-767 EFWHYV
+767 AFWHYV

-781 SNESSLQTRPVASN
+781 SNESSLQTRPIASN
-795 LKVVERQVSR
+795 LKVIERQVSQ

-813 QASFDISGPTGET
+813 QASFDISGPVGDTL
-826 RVLSD
+826 VLSD
-831 PDGNAALEEVARTS
+831 PDGNAALEEVARTT
-845 TRSASWAIPGAGTYP
+845 TRSASWSIPGAGTYP
-860 VVVRPYSPDG
+860 IVVRPYSPEG
-870 RAGVAVSTQ
+870 RAGVAVSAQ

-910 FSGDTVQSADFAGV
+910 FFSDTVQSADFAGV

-936 LWEHMTPLGDAG
+936 LWEQMTPLGNAG
-948 GFFTSAIEA
+948 GFFTAAIEA
-957 VLPEA
+957 VLPA
-962 GSWTFACRS
+962 SGSWTFACRS
-971 RNTAGVLS
+971 RNTSGVLS
-979 VGARYLRRSLGRNTG
+979 TAARYLRRSLGRNVG
-994 QTLEGIGGVVES
+994 QTLEGIGGVVEA
-1006 VKQDLGKEINA
+1006 VKQDLGKEITA
-1017 RIDSDLAAA
+1017 RIDNDLANA
-1026 TRAAEALRSESLRL
+1026 TQAAEALRSESLRL
-1040 QDQITASAQRL
+1040 QEQITAGAERL

-1058 DQQAQALKANTDG
+1058 DQQALAIKASTDG
-1071 LAREVLDRAAGDLNT
+1071 LAREVLDRAAGDLNA

-1129 YFDSSV
+1129 HFDNSV

-1144 PTLVEG
+1144 PTLVDG

-1162 VTSPRGQDV
+1162 VASPRGQDV

-1214 PSYDSNGIATLDV
+1214 PGYDSNGIATLDV
-1227 DNIPWNGTIVD
+1227 DNIPWNGSVVD

-1249 DADYFLLDW
+1249 DAHYFLLDW

-1266 GASVAMLQDEATAR
+1266 GASVAMLQDEASAR
-1280 VAADSS
+1280 IAADSS
-1286 EAGRRESL
+1286 EASRRETL
-1294 AVQLRGSYEGGD
+1294 GVQLRGSYEGSD
-1306 LAGVSQGLIAAEKTA
+1306 LAGVSQGLIAAEKSA

-1333 QALQARMPAGTDA
+1333 QALQARMPAGTGA
-1346 LATSASVSSLQQAM
+1346 LATNASVSSLQQAM

-1379 DKIGSSAF
+1379 DKVGSSAF
-1387 NALKTEVGQLDGRVT
+1387 NALKTEVGQLDGKVT
-1402 SSSQDLVQLK
+1402 TSSQDLVQLK

-1423 NLALNGDFNLG
+1423 NLALNGDFNL
-1434 AGTGWTFFNT
+1434 ASEGWTFFNT

-1455 NSLCWKAEPYA
+1455 NTLCWKAAPYA

-1471 VVSAAVNEGRVITL
+1471 VVSAAVNEGRVIAL

-1498 TSEDFDGTADNT
+1498 TSEDFDGTPDNT
-1510 KLRVA
+1510 KLRIG
-1515 DHNGN
+1515 DQNGN
-1520 LMGGA
+1520 LMAAA
-1525 TQSFPKSAD
+1525 TASFPRSVD
-1534 WVKTETFVTLPPTG
+1534 WVKTETFVNLPSSG

-1570 LWVEDVTDVDAN
+1570 LWVEEVTDADAN
-1582 AAAVSGLST
+1582 ASAITGLST
-1591 RVEQIDGK
+1591 KVEQIDGR
-1599 LSSAAEDVTRLASGI
+1599 LTTAAEDVTRLASGI

-1621 IIANAHILAWP
+1621 IIANAHINAWP

-1645 GSIVPGMGANRG
+1645 GSIVAGMGANRG
-1657 LRVGIINA
+1657 LRVGVINA
-1665 DNSITDTAVFDTH
+1665 DNSISSTAVFDTY
-1678 GNLQTESARF
+1678 GNLQAESARF
-1688 NTWYDQT
+1688 NSWYDET

-1711 AISSAS
+1711 AISSGTNA
-1717 NSDTSGL
+1717 DTIGL

-1743 SRMLVMIGRRR
+1743 GRMLVMVGRRK
-1754 SGAGGGRQILSPLPE
+1754 SGAGGGRQILSPPPLDASRV
-1769 TGRTGMWVEMTV
+1769 GLWVEMTI
-1781 TVLNGVPTGSQD
+1781 TLLNGVPTGSQD
-1793 SSMLDRTARSNAD
+1793 SSALDRASRANAE

-1813 DVSKLGTDLV
+1813 DVGKLGTDLA
-1823 SAADSLTSLTARV
+1823 SAADSITSLGARI
-1836 DTSVTSSDNVLRN
+1836 DTSVVSNDNLLRN
-1849 SNFAGSAAW
+1849 STFAGSAAW
-1858 WTLTRTVSANTVE
+1858 WTLTRTLPANTVE
-1871 WVKASGQSGDAL
+1871 WVKASGQGGDAL

-1888 PQAGQNPFITA
+1888 PQAGQNPVITA
-1899 NDARWLP
+1899 NDSRWLP
-1906 VVAGRSRRYRL
+1906 VAAGKSRRYRM
-1917 VIVARA
+1917 VMIARA
-1923 FDEATATLVCRLRV
+1923 FDGATATLVCRLRV
-1937 RTTGTGESHADVT
+1937 RTTGVGESHADVT
-1950 LNLSDASW
+1950 LNLTDGAW
-1958 KTYTAEWSAAQDR
+1958 RTYTAEWSAGLDR
-1971 NEIMPQVHL
+1971 NEVMPQVHL
-1980 TNAGGKVLFD
+1980 TNANGKVLFD
-1990 RIEFYDIT
+1990 RVELYDIT

-2008 AIANLRSDVVQLGDR
+2008 AISNLRTDVVQLGDR
-2023 VTSSASSVLKLQ
+2023 ITSSAANVVKLQ

-2045 DSLFPLGAFET
+2045 DSLFPLGSFET

-2069 IYTVR
+2069 VYTAR
-2074 ADARRTGER
+2074 TDARRTGER

-2099 DLYFGQWTPIT
+2099 DMYVGQWTPIT
-2110 GNRRIYVEYYARLHP
+2110 GNRRIYVEYHARLHP

-2144 ANAENSW
+2144 ANAESSW

-2171 YLDTAA
+2171 YMNTAV

-2190 GSGAREVG
+2190 GNGAREVG

-2212 DAYAAQQSAAATATA
+2212 DAYAAQQSAAANATA

-2239 TKVDAQAQ
+2239 AKVDAQAQ

-2273 EGLGGWTASAAANG
+2273 EGLGGWTATAAANG

-2299 GVLLNRYTN
+2299 GVLLNRYTS
-2308 VNPTLQANGGKW
+2308 VNPTLQPNGGKW

-2330 VIVRACGAGGA
+2330 VVVRACGAGGA
-2341 NNLLVRMYRKNA
+2341 NNLMVRMYRRSV
-2353 AGQQSYQDLRAVFAV
+2353 AGQQSNQDLRAVFAV
-2368 EAFETRSFDF
+2368 AAFETRTFDF

-2388 RLNLYVHPDNGQVRV
+2388 RLNVYAYPDNGQVRV

-2410 ITDQVANDANASAI
+2410 ITDQLANDANASAI
-2424 TGLSTSVSQQGT
+2424 SVLSTSVAQQGS

-2456 ASGFSQLN
+2456 ASGFSQLK
-2464 SQVSQQGRQ
+2464 SQVSQQGTQ
-2473 LTALSG
+2473 MTALSG
-2479 RIDGVQASLGGKADA
+2479 RVDGVQASLGGKADA

-2507 GAGGNLLMNT
+2507 GSGGNLLMNT

-2529 GSNPNGRWTELGNP
+2529 GSNPGARWSELGNP
-2543 TGDDNWHPQ
+2543 TGDDNWHPK
-2552 GIFGLGAV
+2552 GIFGLGSV
-2560 TPGVVAAG
+2560 TGGVLAAG
-2568 EMAWWGTEYDIAIEG
+2568 AMAWWGTEYDIAIEG

-2593 NTHRVEAKLEM
+2593 NAHRVEVKLEL
-2604 TFFDAA
+2604 TFFDAS

-2615 LVHSPGVRSDTGTP
+2615 LVHSPGVRNNTGIP
-2629 ITLDRLTRTFLITKA
+2629 ITLDRVSRPFLITQA
-2644 PATATFARFRVIV
+2644 PANTASARFRVIV
-2657 IGTGGNTPYFW
+2657 IGTGEDTPYFW

-2679 AATAPPTWSAG
+2679 AATTPPTWSAG

-2706 RVGGVQLASSGQVSR
+2706 RVGGVQLASNGQVSR

-2741 YSDGNWRVYD
+2741 YSDGNWRVFD

>member
-9 VDGRLIITPHPV
+9 TDGRLIITPHPV

-29 PVELRPGESLYAFL
+29 PVDLRPGESLYAFL
-43 MRHVDGLDGRAW
+43 MRHIDGLDGQAW
-55 QVCVDGLEVPREQWM
+55 QVCVDGIDVPREQWM
-70 HTRPR
+70 QVRPR

-102 TFGIGTLVA
+102 TFGIGALAA

-117 GAVAGLSAT
+117 GAIAST
-126 YGTALASAVYV
+126 YGTLAASAVYV

-146 LGPKPPRAG
+146 LTPKPPRP

-181 LLFGSTRL
+181 LLFGSTRV

-204 EQYVGL
+204 EQFVGM

-221 EALQNGDSALSSYE
+221 EALQNGESPLSSYE

-257 ADVIEGAQLLDTG
+257 ADVIEGALLLDTG

-284 SSADSLRLQVNIEF
+284 SSAETLRLQVNVEF

-306 GKDKDNREQIQIQ
+306 GKDKDNREQLQIQ
-319 YRPVGSDAWQSF
+319 YRPVGTTSWQLF
-331 GNYSVVGRTQKARRV
+331 GNYNLVGRTQKARRV

-408 NGTPDEIRCVAHAR
+408 NGTPDEIRCVAHSR
-422 PIPVWKGEAAGW
+422 PIPVWKGDAVGW

-449 ARGIHDE
+449 VRGINDE

-596 SSEAHAAML
+596 STEAHAAML

-651 LIDAAVD
+651 LIGATVD
-658 AAGVATLQLDE
+658 AEGVTTLQLDE
-669 TVPAPSLGSAFI
+669 PVPPPAVGSAFI

-695 VVPGAEPSDR
+695 VVPGSEPSDT
-705 LVLADPWPADAP
+705 LVLADPWPADAS
-717 LPGHNDGN
+717 LPGSSETN

-751 EGDLKGAAVEV
+751 EGDLKGASVDV

-767 EFWHYV
+767 AFWHYV

-781 SNESSLQTRPVASN
+781 SNESSLQTRPIASN
-795 LKVVERQVSR
+795 LKVIERQVSQ

-813 QASFDISGPTGET
+813 QASFDISGPVGDTL
-826 RVLSD
+826 VLSD
-831 PDGNAALEEVARTS
+831 PDGNAALEEVARTT
-845 TRSASWAIPGAGTYP
+845 TRSASWSIPGAGTYP
-860 VVVRPYSPDG
+860 IVVRPYSPEG
-870 RAGVAVSTQ
+870 RAGVAVSAQ

-910 FSGDTVQSADFAGV
+910 FFSDTVQSADFAGV

-936 LWEHMTPLGDAG
+936 LWEQMTPLGDAG
-948 GFFTSAIEA
+948 GFFTAAIEA
-957 VLPEA
+957 VLPA
-962 GSWTFACRS
+962 SGSWTFACRS
-971 RNTAGVLS
+971 RNTSGVLS
-979 VGARYLRRSLGRNTG
+979 TAARYLRRSLGRNVG
-994 QTLEGIGGVVES
+994 QTLEGIGGVVEA
-1006 VKQDLGKEINA
+1006 VKQDLGKEITA
-1017 RIDSDLAAA
+1017 RIDNDLANA
-1026 TRAAEALRSESLRL
+1026 TQAAEALRSESLRL
-1040 QDQITASAQRL
+1040 QEQITAGAERL

-1058 DQQAQALKANTDG
+1058 DQQALAIKAGTDG
-1071 LAREVLDRAAGDLNT
+1071 LAREVLDRAAGDLNA

-1129 YFDSSV
+1129 HFDNSV

-1144 PTLVEG
+1144 PTLVDG

-1162 VTSPRGQDV
+1162 VASPRGQDV

-1214 PSYDSNGIATLDV
+1214 PGYDSNGIATLDV
-1227 DNIPWNGTIVD
+1227 DNIPWNGSVVD

-1249 DADYFLLDW
+1249 DAHYFLLDW

-1266 GASVAMLQDEATAR
+1266 GASVAMLQDEASAR
-1280 VAADSS
+1280 IAADSS
-1286 EAGRRESL
+1286 EASRRETL
-1294 AVQLRGSYEGGD
+1294 GVQLRGSYEGSD
-1306 LAGVSQGLIAAEKTA
+1306 LAGVSQGLIAAEKSA

-1333 QALQARMPAGTDA
+1333 QALQARMPAGTGA
-1346 LATSASVSSLQQAM
+1346 LATNASVSSLQQAM

-1379 DKIGSSAF
+1379 DKVGSSAF
-1387 NALKTEVGQLDGRVT
+1387 NALKTEVGQLDGKVT
-1402 SSSQDLVQLK
+1402 TSSQDLVQLK

-1423 NLALNGDFNLG
+1423 NLALNGDFNL
-1434 AGTGWTFFNT
+1434 ASEGWTFFNT

-1455 NSLCWKAEPYA
+1455 NTLCWKAAPYA

-1471 VVSAAVNEGRVITL
+1471 VVSAAVNEGRVIAL

-1498 TSEDFDGTADNT
+1498 TSEDFDGTPDNT
-1510 KLRVA
+1510 KLRIG
-1515 DHNGN
+1515 DQNGN
-1520 LMGGA
+1520 LMAAA
-1525 TQSFPKSAD
+1525 TASFPRSVD
-1534 WVKTETFVTLPPTG
+1534 WVKTETFVNLPSSG

-1570 LWVEDVTDVDAN
+1570 LWVEEVTDADAN
-1582 AAAVSGLST
+1582 ASAITGLST
-1591 RVEQIDGK
+1591 KVEQIDGR
-1599 LSSAAEDVTRLASGI
+1599 LTTAAEDVTRLASGI

-1621 IIANAHILAWP
+1621 IIANAHINAWP

-1645 GSIVPGMGANRG
+1645 GSIVAGMGANRG
-1657 LRVGIINA
+1657 LRVGVINA
-1665 DNSITDTAVFDTH
+1665 DNSISSTAVFDTY
-1678 GNLQTESARF
+1678 GNLQAESARF
-1688 NTWYDQT
+1688 NSWYDET

-1711 AISSAS
+1711 AISSGTNA
-1717 NSDTSGL
+1717 DTIGL

-1731 GLSQENLAALSG
+1731 GLSQENFAALSG
-1743 SRMLVMIGRRR
+1743 GRMLVMVGRRK
-1754 SGAGGGRQILSPLPE
+1754 SGAGGGRQILSPPPLDASRV
-1769 TGRTGMWVEMTV
+1769 GLWVEMTI
-1781 TVLNGVPTGSQD
+1781 TLLNGVPTGSQD
-1793 SSMLDRTARSNAD
+1793 SSALDRASRANAE

-1813 DVSKLGTDLV
+1813 DVGKLGTDLA
-1823 SAADSLTSLTARV
+1823 SAADSITSLGARI
-1836 DTSVTSSDNVLRN
+1836 DTSVVSNDNLLRN
-1849 SNFAGSAAW
+1849 STFAGSAAW
-1858 WTLTRTVSANTVE
+1858 WTLTRTLPANTVE
-1871 WVKASGQSGDAL
+1871 WVKASGQGGDAL

-1888 PQAGQNPFITA
+1888 PQAGQNPVITA
-1899 NDARWLP
+1899 NDSRWLP
-1906 VVAGRSRRYRL
+1906 VAAGKSRRYRM
-1917 VIVARA
+1917 VMIARA
-1923 FDEATATLVCRLRV
+1923 FDSATATLVCRLRV
-1937 RTTGTGESHADVT
+1937 RTTGVGESHADVT
-1950 LNLSDASW
+1950 LNLTDGAW
-1958 KTYTAEWSAAQDR
+1958 RTYTAEWSAGLDR
-1971 NEIMPQVHL
+1971 NEVMPQVHL
-1980 TNAGGKVLFD
+1980 TNANGKVLFD
-1990 RIEFYDIT
+1990 RVELYDIT

-2008 AIANLRSDVVQLGDR
+2008 AISNLRTDVVQLGDR
-2023 VTSSASSVLKLQ
+2023 ITSSAAHVVKLQ

-2045 DSLFPLGAFET
+2045 DSLFPLGSFET

-2069 IYTVR
+2069 VYTAR
-2074 ADARRTGER
+2074 TDARRTGER

-2099 DLYFGQWTPIT
+2099 DMYVGQWTPIT

-2144 ANAENSW
+2144 ANAESSW

-2171 YLDTAA
+2171 YMNTAV

-2190 GSGAREVG
+2190 GNGAREVG

-2212 DAYAAQQSAAATATA
+2212 DAYAAQQSAAANATA

-2239 TKVDAQAQ
+2239 AKVDAQAQ

-2273 EGLGGWTASAAANG
+2273 EGLGGWTATAAANG

-2299 GVLLNRYTN
+2299 GVLLNRYTS
-2308 VNPTLQANGGKW
+2308 VNPTLQPNGGKW

-2330 VIVRACGAGGA
+2330 VVVRACGAGGA
-2341 NNLLVRMYRKNA
+2341 NNLMVRMYRRSV
-2353 AGQQSYQDLRAVFAV
+2353 AGQQSNQDLRAVFAV
-2368 EAFETRSFDF
+2368 AAFETRTFDF

-2388 RLNLYVHPDNGQVRV
+2388 RLNVYAYPDNGQVRV

-2410 ITDQVANDANASAI
+2410 ITDQLANDANASAI
-2424 TGLSTSVSQQGT
+2424 SGLSTSVAQQGS

-2456 ASGFSQLN
+2456 ASGFSQLK
-2464 SQVSQQGRQ
+2464 SQVSQQGTQ
-2473 LTALSG
+2473 MTALSG
-2479 RIDGVQASLGGKADA
+2479 RVDGVQALLGGKADA

-2507 GAGGNLLMNT
+2507 GSGGNLLMNT

-2529 GSNPNGRWTELGNP
+2529 GSNPGARWSELGNP
-2543 TGDDNWHPQ
+2543 TGDDNWHPK
-2552 GIFGLGAV
+2552 GIFGLGSV
-2560 TPGVVAAG
+2560 TGGVLAAG
-2568 EMAWWGTEYDIAIEG
+2568 AMAWWGTEYDIAIEG

-2593 NTHRVEAKLEM
+2593 NAHRVEVKLEL
-2604 TFFDAA
+2604 TFFDAS

-2615 LVHSPGVRSDTGTP
+2615 LVHSPGVRNNTGIP
-2629 ITLDRLTRTFLITKA
+2629 ITLDRVSRPFLITQA
-2644 PATATFARFRVIV
+2644 PANTASARFRVIV
-2657 IGTGGNTPYFW
+2657 IGTGEDTPYFW

-2679 AATAPPTWSAG
+2679 AATTPPTWSAG

-2706 RVGGVQLASSGQVSR
+2706 RVGGVQLASNGQVSR

-2741 YSDGNWRVYD
+2741 YSDGNWRVFD

>member
-9 VDGRLIITPHPV
+9 TDGRLIITPHPV

-29 PVELRPGESLYAFL
+29 PVDLRPGESLYAFL
-43 MRHVDGLDGRAW
+43 MRHIDGLDGQAW
-55 QVCVDGLEVPREQWM
+55 QVCVDGIDVPREQWM
-70 HTRPR
+70 QVRPR

-102 TFGIGTLVA
+102 TFGIGALAA

-117 GAVAGLSAT
+117 GAIAST
-126 YGTALASAVYV
+126 YGTLAASAVYV

-146 LGPKPPRAG
+146 LTPKPPRP

-181 LLFGSTRL
+181 LLFGSTRV

-204 EQYVGL
+204 EQFVGM

-221 EALQNGDSALSSYE
+221 EALQNGESPLSSYE

-257 ADVIEGAQLLDTG
+257 ADVIEGALLLDTG

-284 SSADSLRLQVNIEF
+284 SSAETLRLQVNVEF

-306 GKDKDNREQIQIQ
+306 GKDKDNREQLQIQ
-319 YRPVGSDAWQSF
+319 YRPVGTTSWQLF
-331 GNYSVVGRTQKARRV
+331 GNYNLVGRTQKARRV

-408 NGTPDEIRCVAHAR
+408 NGTPDEIRCVAHSR
-422 PIPVWKGEAAGW
+422 PIPVWKGDAVGW

-449 ARGIHDE
+449 VRGINDE

-596 SSEAHAAML
+596 STEAHAAML

-651 LIDAAVD
+651 LIGATVD
-658 AAGVATLQLDE
+658 AEGVTTLQLDE
-669 TVPAPSLGSAFI
+669 PVPPPAVGSAFI

-695 VVPGAEPSDR
+695 VVPGSEPSDT
-705 LVLADPWPADAP
+705 LVLADPWPADAS
-717 LPGHNDGN
+717 LPGSSETN

-751 EGDLKGAAVEV
+751 EGDLKGASVDV

-767 EFWHYV
+767 AFWHYV

-781 SNESSLQTRPVASN
+781 SNESSLQTRPIASN
-795 LKVVERQVSR
+795 LKVIERQVSQ

-813 QASFDISGPTGET
+813 QASFDISGPVGDTL
-826 RVLSD
+826 VLSD
-831 PDGNAALEEVARTS
+831 PDGNAALEEVARTT
-845 TRSASWAIPGAGTYP
+845 TRSASWSIPGAGTYP
-860 VVVRPYSPDG
+860 VVVRPYSPEG
-870 RAGVAVSTQ
+870 RAGVAVSAQ

-910 FSGDTVQSADFAGV
+910 FFSDTVQSADFAGV

-936 LWEHMTPLGDAG
+936 LWEQMTPLGDAG
-948 GFFTSAIEA
+948 GFFTAAIEA
-957 VLPEA
+957 VLPA
-962 GSWTFACRS
+962 SGSWTFACRS
-971 RNTAGVLS
+971 RNTSGVLS
-979 VGARYLRRSLGRNTG
+979 TAARYLRRSLGRNVG

-1006 VKQDLGKEINA
+1006 VKQDLGKEITA
-1017 RIDSDLAAA
+1017 RIDNDLANA
-1026 TRAAEALRSESLRL
+1026 TQAAEALRSESLRL
-1040 QDQITASAQRL
+1040 QEQITAGAERL

-1058 DQQAQALKANTDG
+1058 DQQALAIKAGTDG
-1071 LAREVLDRAAGDLNT
+1071 LAREVLDRAAGDLNA

-1129 YFDSSV
+1129 HFDNSV

-1144 PTLVEG
+1144 PTLVDG

-1162 VTSPRGQDV
+1162 VASPRGQDV

-1214 PSYDSNGIATLDV
+1214 PGYDSNGIATLDV
-1227 DNIPWNGTIVD
+1227 DNIPWNGTVVD

-1249 DADYFLLDW
+1249 DAHYFLLDW

-1266 GASVAMLQDEATAR
+1266 GASVAMLQDEASAR
-1280 VAADSS
+1280 IAADSS
-1286 EAGRRESL
+1286 EASRRETL
-1294 AVQLRGSYEGGD
+1294 GVQLRGSYEGSD
-1306 LAGVSQGLIAAEKTA
+1306 LAGVSQGLIAAEKSA

-1333 QALQARMPAGTDA
+1333 QALQARMPAGTGA
-1346 LATSASVSSLQQAM
+1346 LATNASVSSLQQAM

-1379 DKIGSSAF
+1379 DKVGSSAF
-1387 NALKTEVGQLDGRVT
+1387 NALKTEVGQLDGKVT
-1402 SSSQDLVQLK
+1402 TSSQDLVQLK

-1423 NLALNGDFNLG
+1423 NLALNGDFNL
-1434 AGTGWTFFNT
+1434 ASEGWTFFNT

-1455 NSLCWKAEPYA
+1455 NTLCWKAAPYA

-1471 VVSAAVNEGRVITL
+1471 VVSAAVNEGRVIAL

-1498 TSEDFDGTADNT
+1498 TSEDFDGTPDNT
-1510 KLRVA
+1510 KLRIG
-1515 DHNGN
+1515 DQNGN
-1520 LMGGA
+1520 LMAAA
-1525 TQSFPKSAD
+1525 TASFPRSVD
-1534 WVKTETFVTLPPTG
+1534 WVKTETFVNLPSSG

-1570 LWVEDVTDVDAN
+1570 LWVEEVTDADAN
-1582 AAAVSGLST
+1582 ASAITGLST
-1591 RVEQIDGK
+1591 KVEQIDGR
-1599 LSSAAEDVTRLASGI
+1599 LTTAAEDVTRLASGI

-1621 IIANAHILAWP
+1621 IIANAHINAWP

-1645 GSIVPGMGANRG
+1645 GSIVAGMGANRG
-1657 LRVGIINA
+1657 LRVGVINA
-1665 DNSITDTAVFDTH
+1665 DNSISSTAVFDTY
-1678 GNLQTESARF
+1678 GNLQAESARF
-1688 NTWYDQT
+1688 NSWYDET

-1711 AISSAS
+1711 AISSGTNA
-1717 NSDTSGL
+1717 DTIGL

-1743 SRMLVMIGRRR
+1743 GRMLVMVGRRK
-1754 SGAGGGRQILSPLPE
+1754 SGAGGGRQILSPPPLDASRV
-1769 TGRTGMWVEMTV
+1769 GLWVEMTI
-1781 TVLNGVPTGSQD
+1781 TLLNGVPTGSQD
-1793 SSMLDRTARSNAD
+1793 SSALDRASRANAE

-1813 DVSKLGTDLV
+1813 DVGKLGTDLA
-1823 SAADSLTSLTARV
+1823 SAADSITSLGARI
-1836 DTSVTSSDNVLRN
+1836 DTSVVSNDNLLRN
-1849 SNFAGSAAW
+1849 STFAGSAAW
-1858 WTLTRTVSANTVE
+1858 WTLTRTLPANTVE
-1871 WVKASGQSGDAL
+1871 WMKASGQGGDAL

-1888 PQAGQNPFITA
+1888 PQAGQNPVITA
-1899 NDARWLP
+1899 NDSRWLP
-1906 VVAGRSRRYRL
+1906 VAAGKSRRYRM
-1917 VIVARA
+1917 VMIARA
-1923 FDEATATLVCRLRV
+1923 FDGATATLVCRLRV
-1937 RTTGTGESHADVT
+1937 RTTGVGESHADVT
-1950 LNLSDASW
+1950 LNLTDGAW
-1958 KTYTAEWSAAQDR
+1958 RTYTAEWSAGLDR
-1971 NEIMPQVHL
+1971 NEVMPQVHL
-1980 TNAGGKVLFD
+1980 TNANGKVLFD
-1990 RIEFYDIT
+1990 RVELYDIT

-2008 AIANLRSDVVQLGDR
+2008 AISNLRTDVVQLGDR
-2023 VTSSASSVLKLQ
+2023 ITSSAANVVKLQ

-2045 DSLFPLGAFET
+2045 DSLFPLGSFET

-2069 IYTVR
+2069 VYTAR
-2074 ADARRTGER
+2074 TDARRTGER

-2099 DLYFGQWTPIT
+2099 DMYVGQWTPIT

-2144 ANAENSW
+2144 ANAESSW

-2171 YLDTAA
+2171 YMNTAV

-2190 GSGAREVG
+2190 GNGAREVG

-2212 DAYAAQQSAAATATA
+2212 DAYAAQQSAAANATA

-2239 TKVDAQAQ
+2239 AKVDAQAQ

-2273 EGLGGWTASAAANG
+2273 EGLGGWTATAAANG

-2299 GVLLNRYTN
+2299 GVLLNRYTS
-2308 VNPTLQANGGKW
+2308 VNPTLQPNGGKW

-2330 VIVRACGAGGA
+2330 VVVRACGAGGA
-2341 NNLLVRMYRKNA
+2341 NNLMVRMYRRSV
-2353 AGQQSYQDLRAVFAV
+2353 AGQQSNQDLRAVFAV
-2368 EAFETRSFDF
+2368 AAFETRTFDF

-2388 RLNLYVHPDNGQVRV
+2388 RLNVYAYPDNGQVRV

-2410 ITDQVANDANASAI
+2410 ITDQLANDANASAI
-2424 TGLSTSVSQQGT
+2424 SGLSTSVAQQGS

-2456 ASGFSQLN
+2456 ASGFSQLK
-2464 SQVSQQGRQ
+2464 SQVSQQGTQ
-2473 LTALSG
+2473 MTALSG
-2479 RIDGVQASLGGKADA
+2479 RVDGVQASLGGKADA

-2507 GAGGNLLMNT
+2507 GSGGNLLMNT

-2529 GSNPNGRWTELGNP
+2529 GSNPGARWSELGNP
-2543 TGDDNWHPQ
+2543 TGDDNWHPK
-2552 GIFGLGAV
+2552 GIFGLGSV
-2560 TPGVVAAG
+2560 TGGVLAAG
-2568 EMAWWGTEYDIAIEG
+2568 AMAWWGTEYDIAIEG

-2593 NTHRVEAKLEM
+2593 NAHRVEVKLEL
-2604 TFFDAA
+2604 TFFDAS

-2615 LVHSPGVRSDTGTP
+2615 LVHSPGVRNNTGIP
-2629 ITLDRLTRTFLITKA
+2629 ITLDRVSRPFLITQA
-2644 PATATFARFRVIV
+2644 PANTASARFRVIV
-2657 IGTGGNTPYFW
+2657 IGTGEDTPYFW

-2679 AATAPPTWSAG
+2679 AATTPPTWSAG

-2706 RVGGVQLASSGQVSR
+2706 RVGGVQLASNGQVSR

-2741 YSDGNWRVYD
+2741 YSDGNWRVFD

>member
-9 VDGRLIITPHPV
+9 TDGRLIITPHPV

-29 PVELRPGESLYAFL
+29 PVDLRPGESLYAFL
-43 MRHVDGLDGRAW
+43 MRHIDGLDGQAW
-55 QVCVDGLEVPREQWM
+55 QVCVDGIDVPREQWM
-70 HTRPR
+70 QVRPR

-102 TFGIGTLVA
+102 TFGIGALAA

-117 GAVAGLSAT
+117 GAIAST
-126 YGTALASAVYV
+126 YGTLAASAVYV

-146 LGPKPPRAG
+146 LTPKPPRP

-181 LLFGSTRL
+181 LLFGSTRV

-204 EQYVGL
+204 EQFVGM

-221 EALQNGDSALSSYE
+221 EALQNGESPLSSYE

-243 FPQMP
+243 FLQMP

-257 ADVIEGAQLLDTG
+257 ADVIEGALLLDTG

-284 SSADSLRLQVNIEF
+284 SSAETLRLQVNVEF

-306 GKDKDNREQIQIQ
+306 GKDKDNREQLQIQ
-319 YRPVGSDAWQSF
+319 YRPVGTTNWQLF
-331 GNYSVVGRTQKARRV
+331 GNYNLVGRTQKARRV

-408 NGTPDEIRCVAHAR
+408 NGTPDEIRCVAHSR
-422 PIPVWKGEAAGW
+422 PIPVWKGDAVGW

-449 ARGIHDE
+449 VRGINDE

-596 SSEAHAAML
+596 STEAHAAML

-651 LIDAAVD
+651 LIGATVD
-658 AAGVATLQLDE
+658 AEGVTTLQLDE
-669 TVPAPSLGSAFI
+669 PVPPPAVGSAFI

-695 VVPGAEPSDR
+695 VVPGSEPSDT
-705 LVLADPWPADAP
+705 LVLADPWPADAS
-717 LPGHNDGN
+717 LPGSSETN

-751 EGDLKGAAVEV
+751 EGDLKGASVDV

-767 EFWHYV
+767 AFWHYV

-781 SNESSLQTRPVASN
+781 SNESSLQTRPIASN
-795 LKVVERQVSR
+795 LKVIERQVSQ

-813 QASFDISGPTGET
+813 QASFDISGPVGDTL
-826 RVLSD
+826 VLSD
-831 PDGNAALEEVARTS
+831 PDGNAALEEVARTT
-845 TRSASWAIPGAGTYP
+845 TRSASWSIPGAGTYP
-860 VVVRPYSPDG
+860 IVVRPYSPEG
-870 RAGVAVSTQ
+870 RAGVAVSAQ

-910 FSGDTVQSADFAGV
+910 FFSDTVQSADFAGV

-936 LWEHMTPLGDAG
+936 LWEQMTPLGDAG
-948 GFFTSAIEA
+948 GFFTAAIEA
-957 VLPEA
+957 VLPA
-962 GSWTFACRS
+962 SGSWTFACRS
-971 RNTAGVLS
+971 RNTSGGLS
-979 VGARYLRRSLGRNTG
+979 TAARYLRRSLGRNVG
-994 QTLEGIGGVVES
+994 QTLEGIGGVVEA
-1006 VKQDLGKEINA
+1006 VKQDLGKEITA
-1017 RIDSDLAAA
+1017 RIDNDLANA
-1026 TRAAEALRSESLRL
+1026 TQAAEALRSESLRL
-1040 QDQITASAQRL
+1040 QEQITAGAERL

-1058 DQQAQALKANTDG
+1058 DQQALAIKASTDG
-1071 LAREVLDRAAGDLNT
+1071 LAREVLDRAAGDLNA

-1129 YFDSSV
+1129 HFDNSV

-1144 PTLVEG
+1144 PTLVDG

-1162 VTSPRGQDV
+1162 VASPRGQDV

-1214 PSYDSNGIATLDV
+1214 PGYDSNGIATLDV
-1227 DNIPWNGTIVD
+1227 DNIPWNGSVVD

-1249 DADYFLLDW
+1249 DAHYFLLDW

-1266 GASVAMLQDEATAR
+1266 GASVAMLQDEASAR
-1280 VAADSS
+1280 IAADSS
-1286 EAGRRESL
+1286 EASRRETL
-1294 AVQLRGSYEGGD
+1294 GVQLRGSYEGSD
-1306 LAGVSQGLIAAEKTA
+1306 LAGVSQGLIAAEKSA

-1333 QALQARMPAGTDA
+1333 QALQARMPAGTGA
-1346 LATSASVSSLQQAM
+1346 LATNASVSSLQQAM

-1379 DKIGSSAF
+1379 DKVGSSAF
-1387 NALKTEVGQLDGRVT
+1387 NALKTEVGQLDGKVT
-1402 SSSQDLVQLK
+1402 TSSQDLVQLK

-1423 NLALNGDFNLG
+1423 NLALNGDFNL
-1434 AGTGWTFFNT
+1434 ASEGWTFFNT

-1455 NSLCWKAEPYA
+1455 NTLCWKAAPYA

-1471 VVSAAVNEGRVITL
+1471 VVSAAVNEGRVIAL

-1510 KLRVA
+1510 KLRIG
-1515 DHNGN
+1515 DQNGN
-1520 LMGGA
+1520 LMAAA
-1525 TQSFPKSAD
+1525 TASFPRSVD
-1534 WVKTETFVTLPPTG
+1534 WVKTETFVNLPSSG

-1570 LWVEDVTDVDAN
+1570 LWVEEVTDADAN
-1582 AAAVSGLST
+1582 ASAITGLST
-1591 RVEQIDGK
+1591 KVEQIDGR
-1599 LSSAAEDVTRLASGI
+1599 LTTAAEDVTRLASGI

-1621 IIANAHILAWP
+1621 IIANAHINAWP

-1645 GSIVPGMGANRG
+1645 GSIVAGMGANRG
-1657 LRVGIINA
+1657 LRVGVINA
-1665 DNSITDTAVFDTH
+1665 DNSISSTAVFDTY
-1678 GNLQTESARF
+1678 GNLQAESARF
-1688 NTWYDQT
+1688 NSWYDET

-1711 AISSAS
+1711 AISSGTNA
-1717 NSDTSGL
+1717 DTIGL

-1743 SRMLVMIGRRR
+1743 GRMLVMVGRRK
-1754 SGAGGGRQILSPLPE
+1754 SGAGGGRQILSPPPLDASRV
-1769 TGRTGMWVEMTV
+1769 GLWVEMTI
-1781 TVLNGVPTGSQD
+1781 TLLNGVPTGSQD
-1793 SSMLDRTARSNAD
+1793 SSALDRASRANAE

-1813 DVSKLGTDLV
+1813 DVGKLGTDLA
-1823 SAADSLTSLTARV
+1823 SAADSITSLGARI
-1836 DTSVTSSDNVLRN
+1836 DTSVVSNDNLLRN
-1849 SNFAGSAAW
+1849 STFAGSAAW
-1858 WTLTRTVSANTVE
+1858 WTLTRTLPANTVE
-1871 WVKASGQSGDAL
+1871 WVKASGQGGDAL

-1888 PQAGQNPFITA
+1888 PQAGQNPVITA
-1899 NDARWLP
+1899 NDSRWLP
-1906 VVAGRSRRYRL
+1906 VAAGKSRRYRM
-1917 VIVARA
+1917 VMIARA
-1923 FDEATATLVCRLRV
+1923 FDGATATLVCRLRV
-1937 RTTGTGESHADVT
+1937 RTTGVGESHADVT
-1950 LNLSDASW
+1950 LNLTDGAW
-1958 KTYTAEWSAAQDR
+1958 RTYTAEWSAGLDR
-1971 NEIMPQVHL
+1971 NEVMPQVHL
-1980 TNAGGKVLFD
+1980 TNANGKVLFD
-1990 RIEFYDIT
+1990 RVELYDIT

-2008 AIANLRSDVVQLGDR
+2008 AISNLRTDVVQLGDR
-2023 VTSSASSVLKLQ
+2023 ITSSAANVVKLQ

-2045 DSLFPLGAFET
+2045 DSLFPLGSFET

-2069 IYTVR
+2069 VYTAR
-2074 ADARRTGER
+2074 TDARRTGER

-2099 DLYFGQWTPIT
+2099 DMYVGQWTPIT

-2144 ANAENSW
+2144 ANAESSW

-2171 YLDTAA
+2171 YMNTAV

-2190 GSGAREVG
+2190 GNGAREVG

-2212 DAYAAQQSAAATATA
+2212 DAYAAQQSAAANATA

-2239 TKVDAQAQ
+2239 AKVDAQAQ

-2273 EGLGGWTASAAANG
+2273 EGLGGWTATAAANG

-2299 GVLLNRYTN
+2299 GVLLNRYTS
-2308 VNPTLQANGGKW
+2308 VNPTLQPNGGKW

-2330 VIVRACGAGGA
+2330 VVVRACGAGGA
-2341 NNLLVRMYRKNA
+2341 NNLMVRMYRRSV
-2353 AGQQSYQDLRAVFAV
+2353 AGQQSNQDLRAVFAV
-2368 EAFETRSFDF
+2368 AAFETRTFDF

-2388 RLNLYVHPDNGQVRV
+2388 RLNVYAYPDNGQVRV

-2410 ITDQVANDANASAI
+2410 ITDQLANDANASAI
-2424 TGLSTSVSQQGT
+2424 SGLSTSVAQQGS

-2456 ASGFSQLN
+2456 ASGFSQLK
-2464 SQVSQQGRQ
+2464 SQVSQQGTQ
-2473 LTALSG
+2473 MTALSG
-2479 RIDGVQASLGGKADA
+2479 RVDGVQALLGGKADA

-2507 GAGGNLLMNT
+2507 GSGGNLLMNT

-2529 GSNPNGRWTELGNP
+2529 GSNPGARWSELGNP
-2543 TGDDNWHPQ
+2543 TGDDNWHPK
-2552 GIFGLGAV
+2552 GIFGLGSV
-2560 TPGVVAAG
+2560 TGGVLAAG
-2568 EMAWWGTEYDIAIEG
+2568 AMAWWGTEYDIAIEG

-2593 NTHRVEAKLEM
+2593 NAHRVEVKLEL
-2604 TFFDAA
+2604 TFFDAS

-2615 LVHSPGVRSDTGTP
+2615 LVHSPGVRNNTGIP
-2629 ITLDRLTRTFLITKA
+2629 ITLDRVSRPFLITQA
-2644 PATATFARFRVIV
+2644 PANTASARFRVIV
-2657 IGTGGNTPYFW
+2657 IGTGEDTPYFW

-2679 AATAPPTWSAG
+2679 AATTPPTWSAG

-2706 RVGGVQLASSGQVSR
+2706 RVGGVQLASNGQVSR

-2741 YSDGNWRVYD
+2741 YSDGNWRVFD

>member
-9 VDGRLIITPHPV
+9 TDGRLIITPHPV

-29 PVELRPGESLYAFL
+29 PVDLRPGESLYAFL
-43 MRHVDGLDGRAW
+43 MRHIDGLDGQAW
-55 QVCVDGLEVPREQWM
+55 QVCVDGIDVPREQWM
-70 HTRPR
+70 QVRPR

-102 TFGIGTLVA
+102 TFGIGALAA

-117 GAVAGLSAT
+117 GAIAST
-126 YGTALASAVYV
+126 YGTLAASAVYV

-146 LGPKPPRAG
+146 LTPKPPRP

-181 LLFGSTRL
+181 LLFGSTRV

-204 EQYVGL
+204 EQFVGM

-221 EALQNGDSALSSYE
+221 EALQNGESPLSSYE

-257 ADVIEGAQLLDTG
+257 ADVIEGALLLDTG

-284 SSADSLRLQVNIEF
+284 SSAETLRLQVNVEF

-306 GKDKDNREQIQIQ
+306 GKDKDNREQLQIQ
-319 YRPVGSDAWQSF
+319 YRPVGTTNWQLF
-331 GNYSVVGRTQKARRV
+331 GNYNLVGRTQKARRV

-408 NGTPDEIRCVAHAR
+408 NGTPDEIRCVAHSR
-422 PIPVWKGEAAGW
+422 PIPVWKGDAVGW

-449 ARGIHDE
+449 VRGINDE

-596 SSEAHAAML
+596 STEAHAAML

-651 LIDAAVD
+651 LIGATVD
-658 AAGVATLQLDE
+658 AEGVTTLQLDE
-669 TVPAPSLGSAFI
+669 PVPPPAVGSAFI

-695 VVPGAEPSDR
+695 VVPGSEPSDT
-705 LVLADPWPADAP
+705 LVLADPWPADAS
-717 LPGHNDGN
+717 LPGSSETN

-751 EGDLKGAAVEV
+751 EGDLKGASVDV

-767 EFWHYV
+767 AFWHYV

-781 SNESSLQTRPVASN
+781 SNESSLQTRPIASN
-795 LKVVERQVSR
+795 LKVIERQVSQ

-813 QASFDISGPTGET
+813 QASFDISGPVGDTL
-826 RVLSD
+826 VLSD
-831 PDGNAALEEVARTS
+831 PDGNAALEEVARTT
-845 TRSASWAIPGAGTYP
+845 TRSASWSIPGAGTYP
-860 VVVRPYSPDG
+860 IVVRPYSPEG
-870 RAGVAVSTQ
+870 RAGVAVSAQ

-910 FSGDTVQSADFAGV
+910 FFSDTVQSADFAGV

-936 LWEHMTPLGDAG
+936 LWEQMTPLGDAG
-948 GFFTSAIEA
+948 GFFTAAIEA
-957 VLPEA
+957 VLPA
-962 GSWTFACRS
+962 SGSWTFACRS
-971 RNTAGVLS
+971 RNTSGVLS
-979 VGARYLRRSLGRNTG
+979 TAARYLRRSLGRNVG
-994 QTLEGIGGVVES
+994 QTLEGIGGVVEA
-1006 VKQDLGKEINA
+1006 VKQDLGKEITA
-1017 RIDSDLAAA
+1017 RIDNDLANA
-1026 TRAAEALRSESLRL
+1026 TQAAEALRSESLRL
-1040 QDQITASAQRL
+1040 QEQITAGAERL

-1058 DQQAQALKANTDG
+1058 DQQALAIKASTDG
-1071 LAREVLDRAAGDLNT
+1071 LAREVLDRAAGDLNA

-1129 YFDSSV
+1129 HFDNSV

-1144 PTLVEG
+1144 PTLVDG

-1162 VTSPRGQDV
+1162 VASPRGQDV

-1214 PSYDSNGIATLDV
+1214 PGYDSNGIATLDV
-1227 DNIPWNGTIVD
+1227 DNIPWNGTVVD

-1249 DADYFLLDW
+1249 DAHYFLLDW

-1266 GASVAMLQDEATAR
+1266 GASVAMLQDEASAR
-1280 VAADSS
+1280 IAADSS
-1286 EAGRRESL
+1286 EASRRETL
-1294 AVQLRGSYEGGD
+1294 GVQLRGSYEGSD
-1306 LAGVSQGLIAAEKTA
+1306 LAGVSQGLIAAEKSA

-1333 QALQARMPAGTDA
+1333 QALQARMPAGTGA
-1346 LATSASVSSLQQAM
+1346 LATNASVSSLQQAM

-1379 DKIGSSAF
+1379 DKVGSSAF
-1387 NALKTEVGQLDGRVT
+1387 NALKTEVGQLDGKVT
-1402 SSSQDLVQLK
+1402 TSSQDLVQLK

-1423 NLALNGDFNLG
+1423 NLALNGDFNL
-1434 AGTGWTFFNT
+1434 ASEGWTFFNT

-1455 NSLCWKAEPYA
+1455 NTLCWKAAPYA

-1471 VVSAAVNEGRVITL
+1471 VVSAAVNEGRVIAL

-1498 TSEDFDGTADNT
+1498 TSEDFDGTPDNT
-1510 KLRVA
+1510 KLRIG
-1515 DHNGN
+1515 DQNGN
-1520 LMGGA
+1520 LMAAA
-1525 TQSFPKSAD
+1525 TASFPRSVD
-1534 WVKTETFVTLPPTG
+1534 WVKTETFVNLPSSG

-1570 LWVEDVTDVDAN
+1570 LWVEEVTDADAN
-1582 AAAVSGLST
+1582 ASAITGLST
-1591 RVEQIDGK
+1591 KVEQIDGR
-1599 LSSAAEDVTRLASGI
+1599 LTTAAEDVTRLASGI

-1621 IIANAHILAWP
+1621 IIANAHINAWP

-1645 GSIVPGMGANRG
+1645 GSIVAGMGANRG
-1657 LRVGIINA
+1657 LRVGVINA
-1665 DNSITDTAVFDTH
+1665 DNSISSTAVFDTY
-1678 GNLQTESARF
+1678 GNLQAESARF
-1688 NTWYDQT
+1688 NSWYDET

-1711 AISSAS
+1711 AISSGTNA
-1717 NSDTSGL
+1717 DTIGL

-1743 SRMLVMIGRRR
+1743 GRMLVMVGRRK
-1754 SGAGGGRQILSPLPE
+1754 SGAGGGRQILSPPPLDASRV
-1769 TGRTGMWVEMTV
+1769 GLWVEMTI
-1781 TVLNGVPTGSQD
+1781 TLLNGVPTGSQD
-1793 SSMLDRTARSNAD
+1793 SSALDRASRANAE

-1813 DVSKLGTDLV
+1813 DVGKLGTDLA
-1823 SAADSLTSLTARV
+1823 SAADSITSLGARI
-1836 DTSVTSSDNVLRN
+1836 DTSVVSNDNLLRN
-1849 SNFAGSAAW
+1849 STFAGSAAW
-1858 WTLTRTVSANTVE
+1858 WTLTRTLPANTVE
-1871 WVKASGQSGDAL
+1871 WVKASGQGGDAL

-1888 PQAGQNPFITA
+1888 PQAGQNPVITA
-1899 NDARWLP
+1899 NDSRWLP
-1906 VVAGRSRRYRL
+1906 VAAGKSRRYRM
-1917 VIVARA
+1917 VMIARA
-1923 FDEATATLVCRLRV
+1923 FDGATATLVCRLRV
-1937 RTTGTGESHADVT
+1937 RTTGVGESHADVT
-1950 LNLSDASW
+1950 LNLTDGAW
-1958 KTYTAEWSAAQDR
+1958 RTYTAEWSAGLDR
-1971 NEIMPQVHL
+1971 NEVMPQVHL
-1980 TNAGGKVLFD
+1980 TNANGKVLFD
-1990 RIEFYDIT
+1990 RVELYDIT

-2008 AIANLRSDVVQLGDR
+2008 AISNLRTDVVQLGDR
-2023 VTSSASSVLKLQ
+2023 ITSSAAHVVKLQ

-2045 DSLFPLGAFET
+2045 DSLFPLGSFET

-2069 IYTVR
+2069 VYTAR
-2074 ADARRTGER
+2074 TDARRTGER

-2099 DLYFGQWTPIT
+2099 DMYVGQWTPIT

-2144 ANAENSW
+2144 ANAESSW

-2171 YLDTAA
+2171 YMNTAV

-2190 GSGAREVG
+2190 GNGAREVG

-2212 DAYAAQQSAAATATA
+2212 DAYAAQQSAAANATA

-2239 TKVDAQAQ
+2239 AKVDAQAQ

-2273 EGLGGWTASAAANG
+2273 EGLGGWTATAAANG

-2299 GVLLNRYTN
+2299 GVLLNRYTS
-2308 VNPTLQANGGKW
+2308 VNPTLQPNGGKW

-2330 VIVRACGAGGA
+2330 VVVRACGAGGA
-2341 NNLLVRMYRKNA
+2341 NNLMVRMYRRSV
-2353 AGQQSYQDLRAVFAV
+2353 AGQQSNQDLRAVFAV
-2368 EAFETRSFDF
+2368 AAFETRTFDF

-2388 RLNLYVHPDNGQVRV
+2388 RLNVYAYPDNGQVRV

-2410 ITDQVANDANASAI
+2410 ITDQLANDANASAI
-2424 TGLSTSVSQQGT
+2424 SGLSTSVAQQGS

-2456 ASGFSQLN
+2456 ASGFSQLK
-2464 SQVSQQGRQ
+2464 SQVSQQGTQ
-2473 LTALSG
+2473 MTALSG
-2479 RIDGVQASLGGKADA
+2479 RVDGVQALLGGKADA

-2507 GAGGNLLMNT
+2507 GSGGNLLMNT

-2529 GSNPNGRWTELGNP
+2529 GSNPGARWSELGNP
-2543 TGDDNWHPQ
+2543 TGDDNWHPK
-2552 GIFGLGAV
+2552 GIFGLGSV
-2560 TPGVVAAG
+2560 TGGVLAAG
-2568 EMAWWGTEYDIAIEG
+2568 AMAWWGTEYDIAIEG

-2593 NTHRVEAKLEM
+2593 NAHRVEVKLEL
-2604 TFFDAA
+2604 TFFDAS

-2615 LVHSPGVRSDTGTP
+2615 LVHSPGVRNNTGIP
-2629 ITLDRLTRTFLITKA
+2629 ITLDRVSRPFLITQA
-2644 PATATFARFRVIV
+2644 PANTASARFRVIV
-2657 IGTGGNTPYFW
+2657 IGTGEDTPYFW

-2679 AATAPPTWSAG
+2679 AATTPPTWSAG

-2706 RVGGVQLASSGQVSR
+2706 RVGGVQLASNGQVSR

-2741 YSDGNWRVYD
+2741 YSDGNWRVFD

>member
-9 VDGRLIITPHPV
+9 TDGRLIITPHPV

-29 PVELRPGESLYAFL
+29 PVDLRPGESLYAFL
-43 MRHVDGLDGRAW
+43 MRHIDGLDGQAW
-55 QVCVDGLEVPREQWM
+55 QVCVDGIDVPREQWM
-70 HTRPR
+70 QVRPR

-102 TFGIGTLVA
+102 TFGIGALAA

-117 GAVAGLSAT
+117 GAIAST
-126 YGTALASAVYV
+126 YGTLAASAVYV

-146 LGPKPPRAG
+146 LTPKPPRP

-181 LLFGSTRL
+181 LLFGSTRV

-204 EQYVGL
+204 EQFVGM

-221 EALQNGDSALSSYE
+221 EALQNGESPLSSYE

-243 FPQMP
+243 FLQMP

-257 ADVIEGAQLLDTG
+257 ADVIEGALLLDTG

-284 SSADSLRLQVNIEF
+284 SSAETLRLQVNVEF

-306 GKDKDNREQIQIQ
+306 GKDKDNREQLQIQ
-319 YRPVGSDAWQSF
+319 YRPVGTTNWQLF
-331 GNYSVVGRTQKARRV
+331 GNYNLVGRTQKARRV

-408 NGTPDEIRCVAHAR
+408 NGTPDEIRCVAHSR
-422 PIPVWKGEAAGW
+422 PIPVWKGDAVGW

-449 ARGIHDE
+449 VRGINDE

-596 SSEAHAAML
+596 STEAHAAML

-651 LIDAAVD
+651 LIGATVD
-658 AAGVATLQLDE
+658 AEGVTTLQLDE
-669 TVPAPSLGSAFI
+669 PVPPPAVGSAFI

-695 VVPGAEPSDR
+695 VVPGSEPSDT
-705 LVLADPWPADAP
+705 LVLADPWPADAS
-717 LPGHNDGN
+717 LPGSSETN

-751 EGDLKGAAVEV
+751 EGDLKGASVDV

-767 EFWHYV
+767 AFWHYV

-781 SNESSLQTRPVASN
+781 SNESSLQTRPIASN
-795 LKVVERQVSR
+795 LKVIERQVSQ

-813 QASFDISGPTGET
+813 QASFDISGPVGDTL
-826 RVLSD
+826 VLSD
-831 PDGNAALEEVARTS
+831 PDGNAALEEVARTT
-845 TRSASWAIPGAGTYP
+845 TRSASWSIPGAGTYP
-860 VVVRPYSPDG
+860 IVVRPYSPEG
-870 RAGVAVSTQ
+870 RAGVAVSAQ

-910 FSGDTVQSADFAGV
+910 FFSDTVQSADFAGV

-936 LWEHMTPLGDAG
+936 LWEQMTPLGDAG
-948 GFFTSAIEA
+948 GFFTAAIEA
-957 VLPEA
+957 VLPA
-962 GSWTFACRS
+962 SGSWTFACRS
-971 RNTAGVLS
+971 RNTSGGLS
-979 VGARYLRRSLGRNTG
+979 TAARYLRRSLGRNVG
-994 QTLEGIGGVVES
+994 QTLEGIGGVVEA
-1006 VKQDLGKEINA
+1006 VKQDLGKEITA
-1017 RIDSDLAAA
+1017 RIDNDLANA
-1026 TRAAEALRSESLRL
+1026 TQAAEALRSESLRL
-1040 QDQITASAQRL
+1040 QEQITAGAERL

-1058 DQQAQALKANTDG
+1058 DQQALAIKAGTDG
-1071 LAREVLDRAAGDLNT
+1071 LAREVLDRAAGDLNA

-1129 YFDSSV
+1129 HFDNSV

-1144 PTLVEG
+1144 PTLVDG

-1162 VTSPRGQDV
+1162 VASPRGQDV

-1214 PSYDSNGIATLDV
+1214 PGYDSNGIATLDV
-1227 DNIPWNGTIVD
+1227 DNIPWNGSVVD

-1249 DADYFLLDW
+1249 DAHYFLLDW

-1266 GASVAMLQDEATAR
+1266 GASVAMLQDEASAR
-1280 VAADSS
+1280 IAADSS
-1286 EAGRRESL
+1286 EASRRETL
-1294 AVQLRGSYEGGD
+1294 GVQLRGSYEGSD
-1306 LAGVSQGLIAAEKTA
+1306 LAGVSQGLIAAEKSA

-1333 QALQARMPAGTDA
+1333 QALQARMPAGTGA
-1346 LATSASVSSLQQAM
+1346 LATNASVSSLQQAM

-1379 DKIGSSAF
+1379 DKVGSSAF
-1387 NALKTEVGQLDGRVT
+1387 NALKTEVGQLDGKVT
-1402 SSSQDLVQLK
+1402 TSSQDLVQLK

-1423 NLALNGDFNLG
+1423 NLALNGDFNL
-1434 AGTGWTFFNT
+1434 ASEGWTFFNT

-1455 NSLCWKAEPYA
+1455 NTLCWKAAPYA

-1471 VVSAAVNEGRVITL
+1471 VVSAAVNEGRVIAL

-1510 KLRVA
+1510 KLRIG
-1515 DHNGN
+1515 DQNGN
-1520 LMGGA
+1520 LMAAA
-1525 TQSFPKSAD
+1525 TASFPRSVD
-1534 WVKTETFVTLPPTG
+1534 WVKTETFVNLPSSG

-1570 LWVEDVTDVDAN
+1570 LWVEEVTDADAN
-1582 AAAVSGLST
+1582 ASAITGLST
-1591 RVEQIDGK
+1591 KVEQIDGR
-1599 LSSAAEDVTRLASGI
+1599 LTTAAEDVTRLASGI

-1621 IIANAHILAWP
+1621 IIANAHINAWP

-1645 GSIVPGMGANRG
+1645 GSIVAGMGANRG
-1657 LRVGIINA
+1657 LRVGVINA
-1665 DNSITDTAVFDTH
+1665 DNSISSTAVFDTY
-1678 GNLQTESARF
+1678 GNLQAESARF
-1688 NTWYDQT
+1688 NSWYDET

-1711 AISSAS
+1711 AISSGTNA
-1717 NSDTSGL
+1717 DTIGL

-1743 SRMLVMIGRRR
+1743 GRMLVMVGRRK
-1754 SGAGGGRQILSPLPE
+1754 SGAGGGRQILSPPPLDASRV
-1769 TGRTGMWVEMTV
+1769 GLWVEMTI
-1781 TVLNGVPTGSQD
+1781 TLLNGVPTGSQD
-1793 SSMLDRTARSNAD
+1793 SSALDRASRANAE

-1813 DVSKLGTDLV
+1813 DVGKLGTDLA
-1823 SAADSLTSLTARV
+1823 SAADSITSLGARI
-1836 DTSVTSSDNVLRN
+1836 DTSVVSNDNLLRN
-1849 SNFAGSAAW
+1849 STFAGSAAW
-1858 WTLTRTVSANTVE
+1858 WTLTRTLPANTVE
-1871 WVKASGQSGDAL
+1871 WVKASGQGGDAL

-1888 PQAGQNPFITA
+1888 PQAGQNPVITA
-1899 NDARWLP
+1899 NDSRWLP
-1906 VVAGRSRRYRL
+1906 VAAGKSRRYRM
-1917 VIVARA
+1917 VMIARA
-1923 FDEATATLVCRLRV
+1923 FDGATATLVCRLRV
-1937 RTTGTGESHADVT
+1937 RTTGVGESHADVT
-1950 LNLSDASW
+1950 LNLTDGAW
-1958 KTYTAEWSAAQDR
+1958 RTYTAEWSAGLDR
-1971 NEIMPQVHL
+1971 NEVMPQVHL
-1980 TNAGGKVLFD
+1980 TNANGKVLFD
-1990 RIEFYDIT
+1990 RVELYDIT

-2008 AIANLRSDVVQLGDR
+2008 AISNLRTDVVQLGDR
-2023 VTSSASSVLKLQ
+2023 ITSSAAHVVKLQ

-2045 DSLFPLGAFET
+2045 DSLFPLGSFET

-2069 IYTVR
+2069 VYTAR
-2074 ADARRTGER
+2074 TDARRTGER

-2099 DLYFGQWTPIT
+2099 DMYVGQWTPIT

-2144 ANAENSW
+2144 ANAESSW
-2151 PLQAYALASL
+2151 PLQVYALASL

-2171 YLDTAA
+2171 YMNTAV

-2190 GSGAREVG
+2190 GNGAREVG

-2212 DAYAAQQSAAATATA
+2212 DAYAAQQSAAANATA

-2239 TKVDAQAQ
+2239 AKVDAQAQ

-2273 EGLGGWTASAAANG
+2273 EGLGGWTATAAANG

-2299 GVLLNRYTN
+2299 GVLLNRYTS
-2308 VNPTLQANGGKW
+2308 VNPTLQPNGGKW

-2330 VIVRACGAGGA
+2330 VVVRACGAGGA
-2341 NNLLVRMYRKNA
+2341 NNLMVRMYRRSV
-2353 AGQQSYQDLRAVFAV
+2353 AGQQSNQDLRAVFAV
-2368 EAFETRSFDF
+2368 AAFETRTFDF

-2388 RLNLYVHPDNGQVRV
+2388 RLNVYAYPDNGQVRL

-2410 ITDQVANDANASAI
+2410 ITDQLANDANASAI
-2424 TGLSTSVSQQGT
+2424 SGLSTSVAQQGS

-2456 ASGFSQLN
+2456 ASGFSQLK
-2464 SQVSQQGRQ
+2464 SQVSQQGTQ
-2473 LTALSG
+2473 MTALSG
-2479 RIDGVQASLGGKADA
+2479 RVDGVQASLGGKADA

-2507 GAGGNLLMNT
+2507 GSGGNLLMNT

-2529 GSNPNGRWTELGNP
+2529 GSNPGARWSELGNP
-2543 TGDDNWHPQ
+2543 TGDDNWHPK
-2552 GIFGLGAV
+2552 GIFGLGSV
-2560 TPGVVAAG
+2560 TGGVLAAG
-2568 EMAWWGTEYDIAIEG
+2568 AMAWWGTEYDIAIEG

-2593 NTHRVEAKLEM
+2593 NAHRVEVKLEL
-2604 TFFDAA
+2604 TFFDAS

-2615 LVHSPGVRSDTGTP
+2615 LVHSPGVRNNTGIP
-2629 ITLDRLTRTFLITKA
+2629 ITLDRVSRPFLITQA
-2644 PATATFARFRVIV
+2644 PANTASARFRVIV
-2657 IGTGGNTPYFW
+2657 IGTGEDTPYFW

-2679 AATAPPTWSAG
+2679 AATTPPTWSAG

-2706 RVGGVQLASSGQVSR
+2706 RVGGVQLASNGQVSR

-2741 YSDGNWRVYD
+2741 YSDGNWRVFD

>member
-9 VDGRLIITPHPV
+9 TDGRLIITPHPV

-29 PVELRPGESLYAFL
+29 PVDLRPGESLYAFL
-43 MRHVDGLDGRAW
+43 MRHIDGLDGQAW
-55 QVCVDGLEVPREQWM
+55 QVCVDGIDVPREQWM
-70 HTRPR
+70 QVRPR

-102 TFGIGTLVA
+102 TFGIGTLAA

-117 GAVAGLSAT
+117 GAIAST
-126 YGTALASAVYV
+126 YGTLAASAVYV

-146 LGPKPPRAG
+146 LTPKPPRP

-181 LLFGSTRL
+181 LLFGSTRV

-204 EQYVGL
+204 EQFVGM

-221 EALQNGDSALSSYE
+221 EALQNGESPLSSYE

-243 FPQMP
+243 FLQMP

-257 ADVIEGAQLLDTG
+257 ADVIEGALLLDTG

-284 SSADSLRLQVNIEF
+284 SSAETLRLQVNVEF

-306 GKDKDNREQIQIQ
+306 GKDKDNREQLQIQ
-319 YRPVGSDAWQSF
+319 YRPVGTTNWQLF
-331 GNYSVVGRTQKARRV
+331 GNYNLVGRTQKARRV

-408 NGTPDEIRCVAHAR
+408 NGTPDEIRCVAHSR
-422 PIPVWKGEAAGW
+422 PIPVWKGDAVGW

-449 ARGIHDE
+449 VRGINDE

-596 SSEAHAAML
+596 STEAHAAML

-651 LIDAAVD
+651 LIGATVD
-658 AAGVATLQLDE
+658 AEGVTTLQLDE
-669 TVPAPSLGSAFI
+669 PVPPPAVGSAFI

-695 VVPGAEPSDR
+695 VVPGSEPSDT
-705 LVLADPWPADAP
+705 LVLADPWPADAS
-717 LPGHNDGN
+717 LPGSSETN

-751 EGDLKGAAVEV
+751 EGDLKGASVDV

-767 EFWHYV
+767 AFWHYV

-781 SNESSLQTRPVASN
+781 SNESSLQTRPIASN
-795 LKVVERQVSR
+795 LKVIERQVSQ

-813 QASFDISGPTGET
+813 QASFDISGPVGDTL
-826 RVLSD
+826 VLSD
-831 PDGNAALEEVARTS
+831 PDGNAALEEVARTT
-845 TRSASWAIPGAGTYP
+845 TRSASWSIPGAGTYP
-860 VVVRPYSPDG
+860 IVVRPYSPEG
-870 RAGVAVSTQ
+870 RAGVAVSAQ

-910 FSGDTVQSADFAGV
+910 FFSDTVQSADFAGV

-936 LWEHMTPLGDAG
+936 LWEQMTPLGDAG
-948 GFFTSAIEA
+948 GFFTAAIEA
-957 VLPEA
+957 VLPA
-962 GSWTFACRS
+962 SGSWTFACRS
-971 RNTAGVLS
+971 RNTSGGLS
-979 VGARYLRRSLGRNTG
+979 TAARYLRRSLGRNVG
-994 QTLEGIGGVVES
+994 QTLEGIGGVVEA
-1006 VKQDLGKEINA
+1006 VKQDLGKEITA
-1017 RIDSDLAAA
+1017 RIDNDLANA
-1026 TRAAEALRSESLRL
+1026 TQAAEALRSESLRL
-1040 QDQITASAQRL
+1040 QEQITAGAERL

-1058 DQQAQALKANTDG
+1058 DQQALAIKAGTDG
-1071 LAREVLDRAAGDLNT
+1071 LAREVLDRAAGDLNA

-1129 YFDSSV
+1129 HFDNSV

-1144 PTLVEG
+1144 PTLVDG

-1162 VTSPRGQDV
+1162 VASPRGQDV

-1214 PSYDSNGIATLDV
+1214 PGYDSNGIATLDV
-1227 DNIPWNGTIVD
+1227 DNIPWNGSVVD

-1249 DADYFLLDW
+1249 DAHYFLLDW

-1266 GASVAMLQDEATAR
+1266 GASVAMLQDEASAR
-1280 VAADSS
+1280 IAADSS
-1286 EAGRRESL
+1286 EASRRETL
-1294 AVQLRGSYEGGD
+1294 GVQLRGSYEGSD
-1306 LAGVSQGLIAAEKTA
+1306 LAGVSQGLIAAEKSA

-1333 QALQARMPAGTDA
+1333 QALQARMPAGTGA
-1346 LATSASVSSLQQAM
+1346 LATNASVSSLQQAM

-1379 DKIGSSAF
+1379 DKVGSSAF
-1387 NALKTEVGQLDGRVT
+1387 NALKTEVGQLDGKVT
-1402 SSSQDLVQLK
+1402 TSSQDLVQLK

-1423 NLALNGDFNLG
+1423 NLALNGDFNL
-1434 AGTGWTFFNT
+1434 ASEGWTFFNT

-1455 NSLCWKAEPYA
+1455 NTLCWKAAPYA

-1471 VVSAAVNEGRVITL
+1471 VVSAAVNEGRVIAL

-1498 TSEDFDGTADNT
+1498 TSEDFDGTPDNT
-1510 KLRVA
+1510 KLRIG
-1515 DHNGN
+1515 DQNGN
-1520 LMGGA
+1520 LMAAA
-1525 TQSFPKSAD
+1525 TASFPRSVD
-1534 WVKTETFVTLPPTG
+1534 WVKTETFVNLPSSG

-1570 LWVEDVTDVDAN
+1570 LWVEEVTDADAN
-1582 AAAVSGLST
+1582 ASAITGLST
-1591 RVEQIDGK
+1591 KVEQIDGR
-1599 LSSAAEDVTRLASGI
+1599 LTTAAEDVTRLASGI

-1621 IIANAHILAWP
+1621 IIANAHINAWP

-1645 GSIVPGMGANRG
+1645 GSIVAGMGANRG
-1657 LRVGIINA
+1657 LRVGVINA
-1665 DNSITDTAVFDTH
+1665 DNSISSTAVFDTY
-1678 GNLQTESARF
+1678 GNLQAESARF
-1688 NTWYDQT
+1688 NSWYDET

-1711 AISSAS
+1711 AISSGTNA
-1717 NSDTSGL
+1717 DTIGL

-1743 SRMLVMIGRRR
+1743 GRMLVMVGRRK
-1754 SGAGGGRQILSPLPE
+1754 SGAGGGRQILSPPPLDASRV
-1769 TGRTGMWVEMTV
+1769 GLWVEMTI
-1781 TVLNGVPTGSQD
+1781 TLLNGVPTGSQD
-1793 SSMLDRTARSNAD
+1793 SSALDRASRANAE

-1813 DVSKLGTDLV
+1813 DVGKLGTDLA
-1823 SAADSLTSLTARV
+1823 SAADSITSLGARI
-1836 DTSVTSSDNVLRN
+1836 DTSVVSNDNLLRN
-1849 SNFAGSAAW
+1849 STFAGSAAW
-1858 WTLTRTVSANTVE
+1858 WTLTRTLPANTVE
-1871 WVKASGQSGDAL
+1871 WVKASGQGGDAL

-1888 PQAGQNPFITA
+1888 PQAGQNPVITA
-1899 NDARWLP
+1899 NDSRWLP
-1906 VVAGRSRRYRL
+1906 VAAGKSRRYRM
-1917 VIVARA
+1917 VMIARA
-1923 FDEATATLVCRLRV
+1923 FDSATATLVCRLRV
-1937 RTTGTGESHADVT
+1937 RTTGVGESHADVT
-1950 LNLSDASW
+1950 LNLTDGAW
-1958 KTYTAEWSAAQDR
+1958 RTYTAEWSAGLDR
-1971 NEIMPQVHL
+1971 NEVMPQVHL
-1980 TNAGGKVLFD
+1980 TNANGKVLFD
-1990 RIEFYDIT
+1990 RVELYDIT

-2008 AIANLRSDVVQLGDR
+2008 AISNLRTDVVQLGDR
-2023 VTSSASSVLKLQ
+2023 ITSSAAHVVKLQ

-2045 DSLFPLGAFET
+2045 DSLFPLGSFET

-2069 IYTVR
+2069 VYTAR
-2074 ADARRTGER
+2074 TDARRTGER

-2099 DLYFGQWTPIT
+2099 DMYVGQWTPIT

-2144 ANAENSW
+2144 ANAESSW

-2171 YLDTAA
+2171 YMNTAV

-2190 GSGAREVG
+2190 GNGAREVG

-2212 DAYAAQQSAAATATA
+2212 DAYAAQQSAAANATA

-2239 TKVDAQAQ
+2239 AKVDAQAQ

-2273 EGLGGWTASAAANG
+2273 EGLGGWTATAAANG

-2299 GVLLNRYTN
+2299 GVLLNRYTS
-2308 VNPTLQANGGKW
+2308 VNPTLQPNGGKW

-2330 VIVRACGAGGA
+2330 VVVRACGAGGA
-2341 NNLLVRMYRKNA
+2341 NNLMVRMYRRSV
-2353 AGQQSYQDLRAVFAV
+2353 AGQQSNQDLRAVFAV
-2368 EAFETRSFDF
+2368 AAFETRTFDF

-2388 RLNLYVHPDNGQVRV
+2388 RLNVYAYPDNGQVRV

-2410 ITDQVANDANASAI
+2410 ITDQLANDANASAI
-2424 TGLSTSVSQQGT
+2424 SGLSTSVAQQGS

-2456 ASGFSQLN
+2456 ASGFSQLK
-2464 SQVSQQGRQ
+2464 SQVSQQGTQ
-2473 LTALSG
+2473 MTALSG
-2479 RIDGVQASLGGKADA
+2479 RVDGVQALLGGKADA

-2507 GAGGNLLMNT
+2507 GSGGNLLMNT

-2529 GSNPNGRWTELGNP
+2529 GSNPGARWSELGNP
-2543 TGDDNWHPQ
+2543 TGDDNWHPK
-2552 GIFGLGAV
+2552 GIFGLGSV
-2560 TPGVVAAG
+2560 TGGVLAAG
-2568 EMAWWGTEYDIAIEG
+2568 AMAWWGTEYDIAIEG

-2593 NTHRVEAKLEM
+2593 NAHRVEVKLEL
-2604 TFFDAA
+2604 TFFDAS

-2615 LVHSPGVRSDTGTP
+2615 LVHSPGVRNNTGIP
-2629 ITLDRLTRTFLITKA
+2629 ITLDRVSRPFLITQA
-2644 PATATFARFRVIV
+2644 PANTASARFRVIV
-2657 IGTGGNTPYFW
+2657 IGTGEDTPYFW

-2679 AATAPPTWSAG
+2679 AATTPPTWSAG

-2706 RVGGVQLASSGQVSR
+2706 RVGGVQLASNGQVSR

-2741 YSDGNWRVYD
+2741 YSDGNWRVFD

>member
-9 VDGRLIITPHPV
+9 TDGRLIITPHPV

-29 PVELRPGESLYAFL
+29 PVDLRPGESLYAFL
-43 MRHVDGLDGRAW
+43 MRHIDGLDGQAW
-55 QVCVDGLEVPREQWM
+55 QVCVDGIDVPREQWM
-70 HTRPR
+70 QVRPR

-102 TFGIGTLVA
+102 TFGIGTLAA

-117 GAVAGLSAT
+117 GAIAST
-126 YGTALASAVYV
+126 YGTLAASAVYV

-146 LGPKPPRAG
+146 LTPKPPRP

-181 LLFGSTRL
+181 LLFGSTRV

-204 EQYVGL
+204 EQFVGM

-221 EALQNGDSALSSYE
+221 EALQNGESPLSSYE

-243 FPQMP
+243 FLQMP

-257 ADVIEGAQLLDTG
+257 ADVIEGALLLDTG

-284 SSADSLRLQVNIEF
+284 SSAETLRLQVNVEF

-306 GKDKDNREQIQIQ
+306 GKDKDNREQLQIQ
-319 YRPVGSDAWQSF
+319 YRPVGTTNWQLF
-331 GNYSVVGRTQKARRV
+331 GNYNLVGRTQKARRV

-408 NGTPDEIRCVAHAR
+408 NGTPDEIRCVAHSR
-422 PIPVWKGEAAGW
+422 PIPVWKGDAVGW

-449 ARGIHDE
+449 VRGINDE

-596 SSEAHAAML
+596 STEAHAAML

-651 LIDAAVD
+651 LIGATVD
-658 AAGVATLQLDE
+658 AEGVTTLQLDE
-669 TVPAPSLGSAFI
+669 PVPPPAVGSAFI

-695 VVPGAEPSDR
+695 VVPGSEPSDT
-705 LVLADPWPADAP
+705 LVLADPWPADAS
-717 LPGHNDGN
+717 LPGSSETN

-751 EGDLKGAAVEV
+751 EGDLKGASVDV

-767 EFWHYV
+767 AFWHYV

-781 SNESSLQTRPVASN
+781 SNESSLQTRPIASN
-795 LKVVERQVSR
+795 LKVIERQVSQ

-813 QASFDISGPTGET
+813 QASFDISGPVGDTL
-826 RVLSD
+826 VLSD
-831 PDGNAALEEVARTS
+831 PDGNAALEEVARTT
-845 TRSASWAIPGAGTYP
+845 TRSASWSIPGAGTYP
-860 VVVRPYSPDG
+860 IVVRPYSPEG
-870 RAGVAVSTQ
+870 RAGVAVSAQ

-910 FSGDTVQSADFAGV
+910 FFSDTVQSADFAGV

-936 LWEHMTPLGDAG
+936 LWEQMTPLGDAG
-948 GFFTSAIEA
+948 GFFTAAIEA
-957 VLPEA
+957 VLPA
-962 GSWTFACRS
+962 SGSWTFACRS
-971 RNTAGVLS
+971 RNTSGGLS
-979 VGARYLRRSLGRNTG
+979 TAARYLRRSLGRNVG
-994 QTLEGIGGVVES
+994 QTLEGIGGVVEA
-1006 VKQDLGKEINA
+1006 VKQDLGKEITA
-1017 RIDSDLAAA
+1017 RIDNDLANA
-1026 TRAAEALRSESLRL
+1026 TQAAEALRSESLRL
-1040 QDQITASAQRL
+1040 QEQITAGAERL

-1058 DQQAQALKANTDG
+1058 DQQALAIKAGTDG
-1071 LAREVLDRAAGDLNT
+1071 LAREVLDRAAGDLNA

-1129 YFDSSV
+1129 HFDNSV

-1144 PTLVEG
+1144 PTLVDG

-1162 VTSPRGQDV
+1162 VASPRGQDV

-1214 PSYDSNGIATLDV
+1214 PGYDSNGIATLDV
-1227 DNIPWNGTIVD
+1227 DNIPWNGSVVD

-1249 DADYFLLDW
+1249 DAHYFLLDW

-1266 GASVAMLQDEATAR
+1266 GASVAMLQDEASAR
-1280 VAADSS
+1280 IAADSS
-1286 EAGRRESL
+1286 EASRRETL
-1294 AVQLRGSYEGGD
+1294 GVQLRGSYEGSD
-1306 LAGVSQGLIAAEKTA
+1306 LAGVSQGLIAAEKSA

-1333 QALQARMPAGTDA
+1333 QALQARMPAGTGA
-1346 LATSASVSSLQQAM
+1346 LATNASVSSLQQAM

-1379 DKIGSSAF
+1379 DKVGSSAF
-1387 NALKTEVGQLDGRVT
+1387 NALKTEVGQLDGKVT
-1402 SSSQDLVQLK
+1402 TSSQDLVQLK

-1423 NLALNGDFNLG
+1423 NLALNGDFNL
-1434 AGTGWTFFNT
+1434 ASEGWTFFNT

-1455 NSLCWKAEPYA
+1455 NTLCWKAAPYA

-1471 VVSAAVNEGRVITL
+1471 VVSAAVNEGRVIAL

-1498 TSEDFDGTADNT
+1498 TSEDFDGTPDNT
-1510 KLRVA
+1510 KLRIG
-1515 DHNGN
+1515 DQNGN
-1520 LMGGA
+1520 LMAAA
-1525 TQSFPKSAD
+1525 TASFPRSVD
-1534 WVKTETFVTLPPTG
+1534 WVKTETFVNLPSSG

-1570 LWVEDVTDVDAN
+1570 LWVEEVTDADAN
-1582 AAAVSGLST
+1582 ASAITGLST
-1591 RVEQIDGK
+1591 KVEQIDGR
-1599 LSSAAEDVTRLASGI
+1599 LTTAAEDVTRLASGI

-1621 IIANAHILAWP
+1621 IIANAHINAWP

-1645 GSIVPGMGANRG
+1645 GSIVAGMGANRG
-1657 LRVGIINA
+1657 LRVGVINA
-1665 DNSITDTAVFDTH
+1665 DNSISSTAVFDTY
-1678 GNLQTESARF
+1678 GNLQAESARF
-1688 NTWYDQT
+1688 NSWYDET

-1711 AISSAS
+1711 AISSGTNA
-1717 NSDTSGL
+1717 DTIGL

-1743 SRMLVMIGRRR
+1743 GRMLVMVGRRK
-1754 SGAGGGRQILSPLPE
+1754 SGAGGGRQILSPPPLDASRV
-1769 TGRTGMWVEMTV
+1769 GLWVEMTI
-1781 TVLNGVPTGSQD
+1781 TLLNGVPTGSQD
-1793 SSMLDRTARSNAD
+1793 SSALDRASRANAE

-1813 DVSKLGTDLV
+1813 DVGKLGTDLA
-1823 SAADSLTSLTARV
+1823 SAADSITSLGARI
-1836 DTSVTSSDNVLRN
+1836 DTSVVSNDNLLRN
-1849 SNFAGSAAW
+1849 STFAGSAAW
-1858 WTLTRTVSANTVE
+1858 WTLTRTLPANTVE
-1871 WVKASGQSGDAL
+1871 WVKASGQGGDAL

-1888 PQAGQNPFITA
+1888 PQAGQNPVITA
-1899 NDARWLP
+1899 NDSRWLP
-1906 VVAGRSRRYRL
+1906 VAAGKSRRYRM
-1917 VIVARA
+1917 VMIARA
-1923 FDEATATLVCRLRV
+1923 FDSATATLVCRLRV
-1937 RTTGTGESHADVT
+1937 RTTGVGESHADVT
-1950 LNLSDASW
+1950 LNLTDGAW
-1958 KTYTAEWSAAQDR
+1958 RTYTAEWSAGLDR
-1971 NEIMPQVHL
+1971 NEVMPQVHL
-1980 TNAGGKVLFD
+1980 TNANGKVLFD
-1990 RIEFYDIT
+1990 RVELYDIT

-2008 AIANLRSDVVQLGDR
+2008 AISNLRTDVVQLGDR
-2023 VTSSASSVLKLQ
+2023 ITSSAANVVKLQ

-2045 DSLFPLGAFET
+2045 DSLFPLGSFET

-2069 IYTVR
+2069 VYTAR
-2074 ADARRTGER
+2074 TDARRTGER

-2099 DLYFGQWTPIT
+2099 DMYVGQWTPIT

-2144 ANAENSW
+2144 ANAESSW

-2171 YLDTAA
+2171 YMNTAV

-2190 GSGAREVG
+2190 GNGAREVG

-2212 DAYAAQQSAAATATA
+2212 DAYAAQQSAAANATA

-2239 TKVDAQAQ
+2239 AKVDAQAQ

-2273 EGLGGWTASAAANG
+2273 EGLGGWTATAAANG

-2299 GVLLNRYTN
+2299 GVLLNRYTS
-2308 VNPTLQANGGKW
+2308 VNPTLQPNGGKW

-2330 VIVRACGAGGA
+2330 VVVRACGAGGA
-2341 NNLLVRMYRKNA
+2341 NNLMVRMYRRSV
-2353 AGQQSYQDLRAVFAV
+2353 AGQQSNQDLRAVFAV
-2368 EAFETRSFDF
+2368 AAFETRTFDF

-2388 RLNLYVHPDNGQVRV
+2388 RLNVYAYPDNGQVRV

-2410 ITDQVANDANASAI
+2410 ITDQLANDANASAI
-2424 TGLSTSVSQQGT
+2424 SGLSTSVAQQGS

-2456 ASGFSQLN
+2456 ASGFSQLK
-2464 SQVSQQGRQ
+2464 SQVSQQGTQ
-2473 LTALSG
+2473 MTALSG
-2479 RIDGVQASLGGKADA
+2479 RVDGVQALLGGKADA

-2507 GAGGNLLMNT
+2507 GSGGNLLMNT

-2529 GSNPNGRWTELGNP
+2529 GSNPGARWSELGNP
-2543 TGDDNWHPQ
+2543 TGDDNWHPK
-2552 GIFGLGAV
+2552 GIFGLGSV
-2560 TPGVVAAG
+2560 TGGVLAAG
-2568 EMAWWGTEYDIAIEG
+2568 AMAWWGTEYDIAIEG

-2593 NTHRVEAKLEM
+2593 NAHRVEVKLEL
-2604 TFFDAA
+2604 TFFDAS

-2615 LVHSPGVRSDTGTP
+2615 LVHSPGVRNNTGIP
-2629 ITLDRLTRTFLITKA
+2629 ITLDRVSRPFLITQA
-2644 PATATFARFRVIV
+2644 PANTASARFRVIV
-2657 IGTGGNTPYFW
+2657 IGTGEDTPYFW

-2679 AATAPPTWSAG
+2679 AATTPPTWSAG

-2706 RVGGVQLASSGQVSR
+2706 RVGGVQLASNGQVSR

-2741 YSDGNWRVYD
+2741 YSDGNWRVFD

>member
-9 VDGRLIITPHPV
+9 TDGRLIITPHPV

-29 PVELRPGESLYAFL
+29 PVDLRPGESLYAFL
-43 MRHVDGLDGRAW
+43 MRHIDGLDGQAW
-55 QVCVDGLEVPREQWM
+55 QVCVDGIDVPREQWM
-70 HTRPR
+70 QVRPR

-102 TFGIGTLVA
+102 TFGIGTLAA

-117 GAVAGLSAT
+117 GAIAST
-126 YGTALASAVYV
+126 YGTLAASAVYV

-146 LGPKPPRAG
+146 LTPKPPRP

-181 LLFGSTRL
+181 LLFGSTRV

-204 EQYVGL
+204 EQFVGM

-221 EALQNGDSALSSYE
+221 EALQNGESPLSSYE

-243 FPQMP
+243 FLQMP

-257 ADVIEGAQLLDTG
+257 ADVIEGALLLDTG

-284 SSADSLRLQVNIEF
+284 SSAETLRLQVNVEF

-306 GKDKDNREQIQIQ
+306 GKDKDNREQLQIQ
-319 YRPVGSDAWQSF
+319 YRPVGTTNWQLF
-331 GNYSVVGRTQKARRV
+331 GNYKLVGRTQKARRV

-408 NGTPDEIRCVAHAR
+408 NGTPDEIRCVAHSR
-422 PIPVWKGEAAGW
+422 PIPVWKGDAVGW

-449 ARGIHDE
+449 VRGINDE

-596 SSEAHAAML
+596 STEAHAAML

-651 LIDAAVD
+651 LIGATVD
-658 AAGVATLQLDE
+658 AEGVTTLQLDE
-669 TVPAPSLGSAFI
+669 PVPPPAVGSAFI

-695 VVPGAEPSDR
+695 VVPGSEPSDT
-705 LVLADPWPADAP
+705 LVLADPWPADAS
-717 LPGHNDGN
+717 LPGSSETN

-751 EGDLKGAAVEV
+751 EGDLKGASVDV

-767 EFWHYV
+767 AFWHYV

-781 SNESSLQTRPVASN
+781 SNESSLQTRPIASN
-795 LKVVERQVSR
+795 LKVIERQVSQ

-813 QASFDISGPTGET
+813 QASFDISGPVGDTL
-826 RVLSD
+826 VLSD
-831 PDGNAALEEVARTS
+831 PDGNAALEEVARTT
-845 TRSASWAIPGAGTYP
+845 TRSASWSIPGAGTYP
-860 VVVRPYSPDG
+860 IVVRPYSPEG
-870 RAGVAVSTQ
+870 RAGVAVSAQ

-910 FSGDTVQSADFAGV
+910 FFSDTVQSADFAGV

-936 LWEHMTPLGDAG
+936 LWEQMTPLGDAG
-948 GFFTSAIEA
+948 GFFTAAIEA
-957 VLPEA
+957 VLPA
-962 GSWTFACRS
+962 SGSWTFACRS
-971 RNTAGVLS
+971 RNTSGGLS
-979 VGARYLRRSLGRNTG
+979 TAARYLRRSLGRNVG
-994 QTLEGIGGVVES
+994 QTLEGIGGVVEA
-1006 VKQDLGKEINA
+1006 VKQDLGKEITA
-1017 RIDSDLAAA
+1017 RIDNDLANA
-1026 TRAAEALRSESLRL
+1026 TQAAEALRSESLRL
-1040 QDQITASAQRL
+1040 QEQITAGAERL

-1058 DQQAQALKANTDG
+1058 DQQALAIKAGTDG
-1071 LAREVLDRAAGDLNT
+1071 LAREVLDRAAGDLNA

-1129 YFDSSV
+1129 HFDNSV

-1144 PTLVEG
+1144 PTLVDG

-1162 VTSPRGQDV
+1162 VASPRGQDV

-1214 PSYDSNGIATLDV
+1214 PGYDSNGIATLDV
-1227 DNIPWNGTIVD
+1227 DNIPWNGSVVD

-1249 DADYFLLDW
+1249 DAHYFLLDW

-1266 GASVAMLQDEATAR
+1266 GASVAMLQDEASAR
-1280 VAADSS
+1280 IAADSS
-1286 EAGRRESL
+1286 EASRRETL
-1294 AVQLRGSYEGGD
+1294 GVQLRGSYEGSD
-1306 LAGVSQGLIAAEKTA
+1306 LAGVSQGLIAAEKSA

-1333 QALQARMPAGTDA
+1333 QALQARMPAGTGA
-1346 LATSASVSSLQQAM
+1346 LATNASVSSLQQAM

-1379 DKIGSSAF
+1379 DKVGSSAF
-1387 NALKTEVGQLDGRVT
+1387 NALKTEVGQLDGKVT
-1402 SSSQDLVQLK
+1402 TSSQDLVQLK

-1423 NLALNGDFNLG
+1423 NLALNGDFNL
-1434 AGTGWTFFNT
+1434 ASEGWTFFNT

-1455 NSLCWKAEPYA
+1455 NTLCWKAAPYA

-1471 VVSAAVNEGRVITL
+1471 VVSAAVNEGRVIAL

-1498 TSEDFDGTADNT
+1498 TSEDFDGTPDNT
-1510 KLRVA
+1510 KLRIG
-1515 DHNGN
+1515 DQNGN
-1520 LMGGA
+1520 LMAAA
-1525 TQSFPKSAD
+1525 TASFPRSVD
-1534 WVKTETFVTLPPTG
+1534 WVKTETFVNLPSSG

-1570 LWVEDVTDVDAN
+1570 LWVEEVTDADAN
-1582 AAAVSGLST
+1582 ASAITGLST
-1591 RVEQIDGK
+1591 KVEQIDGR
-1599 LSSAAEDVTRLASGI
+1599 LTTAAEDVTRLASGI

-1621 IIANAHILAWP
+1621 IIANAHINAWP

-1645 GSIVPGMGANRG
+1645 GSIVAGMGANRG
-1657 LRVGIINA
+1657 LRVGVINA
-1665 DNSITDTAVFDTH
+1665 DNSISSTAVFDTY
-1678 GNLQTESARF
+1678 GNLQAESARF
-1688 NTWYDQT
+1688 NSWYDET

-1711 AISSAS
+1711 AISSGTNA
-1717 NSDTSGL
+1717 DTIGL

-1743 SRMLVMIGRRR
+1743 GRMLVMVGRRK
-1754 SGAGGGRQILSPLPE
+1754 SGAGGGRQILSPPPLDASRV
-1769 TGRTGMWVEMTV
+1769 GLWVEMTI
-1781 TVLNGVPTGSQD
+1781 TLLNGVPTGSQD
-1793 SSMLDRTARSNAD
+1793 SSALDRASRANAE

-1813 DVSKLGTDLV
+1813 DVGKLGTDLA
-1823 SAADSLTSLTARV
+1823 SAADSITSLGARI
-1836 DTSVTSSDNVLRN
+1836 DTSVVSNDNLLRN
-1849 SNFAGSAAW
+1849 STFAGSAAW
-1858 WTLTRTVSANTVE
+1858 WTLTRTLPANTVE
-1871 WVKASGQSGDAL
+1871 WVKASGQGGDAL

-1888 PQAGQNPFITA
+1888 PQAGQNPVITA
-1899 NDARWLP
+1899 NDSRWLP
-1906 VVAGRSRRYRL
+1906 VAAGKSRRYRM
-1917 VIVARA
+1917 VMIARA
-1923 FDEATATLVCRLRV
+1923 FDSATATLVCRLRV
-1937 RTTGTGESHADVT
+1937 RTTGVGESHADVT
-1950 LNLSDASW
+1950 LNLTDGAW
-1958 KTYTAEWSAAQDR
+1958 RTYTAEWSAGLDR
-1971 NEIMPQVHL
+1971 NEVMPQVHL
-1980 TNAGGKVLFD
+1980 TNANGKVLFD
-1990 RIEFYDIT
+1990 RVELYDIT

-2008 AIANLRSDVVQLGDR
+2008 AISNLRTDVVQLGDR
-2023 VTSSASSVLKLQ
+2023 ITSSAAHVVKLQ

-2045 DSLFPLGAFET
+2045 DSLFPLGSFET

-2069 IYTVR
+2069 VYTAR
-2074 ADARRTGER
+2074 TDARRTGER

-2099 DLYFGQWTPIT
+2099 DMYVGQWTPIT

-2144 ANAENSW
+2144 ANAESSW

-2171 YLDTAA
+2171 YMNTAV

-2190 GSGAREVG
+2190 GNGAREVG

-2212 DAYAAQQSAAATATA
+2212 DAYAAQQSAAANATA

-2239 TKVDAQAQ
+2239 AKVDAQAQ

-2273 EGLGGWTASAAANG
+2273 EGLGGWTATAAANG

-2299 GVLLNRYTN
+2299 GVLLNRYTS
-2308 VNPTLQANGGKW
+2308 VNPTLQPNGGKW

-2330 VIVRACGAGGA
+2330 VVVRACGAGGA
-2341 NNLLVRMYRKNA
+2341 NNLMVRMYRRSV
-2353 AGQQSYQDLRAVFAV
+2353 AGQQSNQDLRAVFAV
-2368 EAFETRSFDF
+2368 AAFETRTFDF

-2388 RLNLYVHPDNGQVRV
+2388 RLNVYAYPDNGQVRV

-2410 ITDQVANDANASAI
+2410 ITDQLANDANASAI
-2424 TGLSTSVSQQGT
+2424 SGLSTSVAQQGS

-2456 ASGFSQLN
+2456 ASGFSQLK
-2464 SQVSQQGRQ
+2464 SQVSQQGTQ
-2473 LTALSG
+2473 MTALSG
-2479 RIDGVQASLGGKADA
+2479 RVDGVQALLGGKADA

-2507 GAGGNLLMNT
+2507 GSGGNLLMNT

-2529 GSNPNGRWTELGNP
+2529 GSNPGARWSELGNP
-2543 TGDDNWHPQ
+2543 TGDDNWHPK
-2552 GIFGLGAV
+2552 GIFGLGSV
-2560 TPGVVAAG
+2560 TGGVLAAG
-2568 EMAWWGTEYDIAIEG
+2568 AMAWWGTEYDIAIEG

-2593 NTHRVEAKLEM
+2593 NAHRVEVKLEL
-2604 TFFDAA
+2604 TFFDAS

-2615 LVHSPGVRSDTGTP
+2615 LVHSPGVRNNTGIP
-2629 ITLDRLTRTFLITKA
+2629 ITLDRVSRPFLITQA
-2644 PATATFARFRVIV
+2644 PANTASARFRVIV
-2657 IGTGGNTPYFW
+2657 IGTGEDTPYFW

-2679 AATAPPTWSAG
+2679 AATTPPTWSAG

-2706 RVGGVQLASSGQVSR
+2706 RVGGVQLASNGQVSR

-2741 YSDGNWRVYD
+2741 YSDGNWRVFD

>member
-9 VDGRLIITPHPV
+9 TDGRLIITPHPV

-29 PVELRPGESLYAFL
+29 PVDLRPGESLYAFL
-43 MRHVDGLDGRAW
+43 MRHIDGLDGQAW
-55 QVCVDGLEVPREQWM
+55 QVCVDGIDVPREQWM
-70 HTRPR
+70 QVRPR

-102 TFGIGTLVA
+102 TFGIGALAA

-117 GAVAGLSAT
+117 GAIAST
-126 YGTALASAVYV
+126 YGTLAASAVYV

-146 LGPKPPRAG
+146 LTPKPPRP

-181 LLFGSTRL
+181 LLFGSTRV

-204 EQYVGL
+204 EQFVGM

-221 EALQNGDSALSSYE
+221 EALQNGESPLSSYE

-257 ADVIEGAQLLDTG
+257 ADVIEGALLLDTG

-284 SSADSLRLQVNIEF
+284 SSAETLRLQVNVEF

-306 GKDKDNREQIQIQ
+306 GKDKDNREQLQIQ
-319 YRPVGSDAWQSF
+319 YRPVGTTSWQLF
-331 GNYSVVGRTQKARRV
+331 GNYNLVGRTQKARRV

-393 GIPAIGLQMKASGQL
+393 GIPAIGLQMKADGQL
-408 NGTPDEIRCVAHAR
+408 NGTPDEIRCVAHSR
-422 PIPVWKGEAAGW
+422 PIPVWKGDAVGW

-449 ARGIHDE
+449 VRGINDE

-596 SSEAHAAML
+596 STEAHAAML

-651 LIDAAVD
+651 LIGATVD
-658 AAGVATLQLDE
+658 AEGVTTLQLDE
-669 TVPAPSLGSAFI
+669 PVPPPAVGSAFI

-695 VVPGAEPSDR
+695 VVPGSEPSDT
-705 LVLADPWPADAP
+705 LVLADPWPADAS
-717 LPGHNDGN
+717 LPGSSETN

-751 EGDLKGAAVEV
+751 EGDLKGASVDV

-767 EFWHYV
+767 AFWHYV

-781 SNESSLQTRPVASN
+781 SNESSLQTRPIASN
-795 LKVVERQVSR
+795 LKVIERQVSQ

-813 QASFDISGPTGET
+813 QASFDISGPVGDTL
-826 RVLSD
+826 VLSD
-831 PDGNAALEEVARTS
+831 PDGNAALEEVARTT
-845 TRSASWAIPGAGTYP
+845 TRSASWSIPGAGTYP
-860 VVVRPYSPDG
+860 IVVRPYSPEG
-870 RAGVAVSTQ
+870 RAGVAVSAQ

-910 FSGDTVQSADFAGV
+910 FFSDTVQSADFAGV

-936 LWEHMTPLGDAG
+936 LWEQMTPLGNAG
-948 GFFTSAIEA
+948 GFFTAAIEA
-957 VLPEA
+957 VLPA
-962 GSWTFACRS
+962 SGSWTFACRS
-971 RNTAGVLS
+971 RNTSGVLS
-979 VGARYLRRSLGRNTG
+979 TAARYLRRSLGRNVG
-994 QTLEGIGGVVES
+994 QTLEGIGGVVEA
-1006 VKQDLGKEINA
+1006 VKQDLGKEITA
-1017 RIDSDLAAA
+1017 RIDNDLANA
-1026 TRAAEALRSESLRL
+1026 TQAAEALRSESLRL
-1040 QDQITASAQRL
+1040 QEQITAGAERL

-1058 DQQAQALKANTDG
+1058 DQQALAIKASTDG
-1071 LAREVLDRAAGDLNT
+1071 LAREVLDRAAGDLNA

-1129 YFDSSV
+1129 HFDNSV

-1144 PTLVEG
+1144 PTLVDG

-1162 VTSPRGQDV
+1162 VASPRGQDV

-1214 PSYDSNGIATLDV
+1214 PGYDSNGIATLDV
-1227 DNIPWNGTIVD
+1227 DNIPWNGSVVD

-1249 DADYFLLDW
+1249 DAHYFLLDW

-1266 GASVAMLQDEATAR
+1266 GASVAMLQDEASAR
-1280 VAADSS
+1280 IAADSS
-1286 EAGRRESL
+1286 EASRRETL
-1294 AVQLRGSYEGGD
+1294 GVQLRGSYEGSD
-1306 LAGVSQGLIAAEKTA
+1306 LAGVSQGLIAAEKSA

-1333 QALQARMPAGTDA
+1333 QALQARMPAGTGA
-1346 LATSASVSSLQQAM
+1346 LATNASVSSLQQAM

-1379 DKIGSSAF
+1379 DKVGSSAF
-1387 NALKTEVGQLDGRVT
+1387 NALKTEVGQLDGKVT
-1402 SSSQDLVQLK
+1402 TSSQDLVQLK

-1423 NLALNGDFNLG
+1423 NLALNGDFNL
-1434 AGTGWTFFNT
+1434 ASEGWTFFNT

-1455 NSLCWKAEPYA
+1455 NTLCWKAAPYA

-1471 VVSAAVNEGRVITL
+1471 VVSAAVNEGRVIAL

-1498 TSEDFDGTADNT
+1498 TSEDFDGTPDNT
-1510 KLRVA
+1510 KLRIG
-1515 DHNGN
+1515 DQNGN
-1520 LMGGA
+1520 LMAAA
-1525 TQSFPKSAD
+1525 TASFPRSVD
-1534 WVKTETFVTLPPTG
+1534 WVKTETFVNLPSSG

-1570 LWVEDVTDVDAN
+1570 LWVEEVTDADAN
-1582 AAAVSGLST
+1582 ASAITGLST
-1591 RVEQIDGK
+1591 KVEQIDGR
-1599 LSSAAEDVTRLASGI
+1599 LTTAAEDVTRLASGI

-1621 IIANAHILAWP
+1621 IIANAHINAWP

-1645 GSIVPGMGANRG
+1645 GSIVAGMGANRG
-1657 LRVGIINA
+1657 LRVGVINA
-1665 DNSITDTAVFDTH
+1665 DNSISSTAVFDTY
-1678 GNLQTESARF
+1678 GNLQAESARF
-1688 NTWYDQT
+1688 NSWYDET

-1711 AISSAS
+1711 AISSGTNA
-1717 NSDTSGL
+1717 DTIGL

-1743 SRMLVMIGRRR
+1743 GRMLVMVGRRK
-1754 SGAGGGRQILSPLPE
+1754 SGAGGGRQILSPPPLDASRV
-1769 TGRTGMWVEMTV
+1769 GLWVEMTI
-1781 TVLNGVPTGSQD
+1781 TLLNGVPTGSQD
-1793 SSMLDRTARSNAD
+1793 SSALDRASRANAE

-1813 DVSKLGTDLV
+1813 DVGKLGTDLA
-1823 SAADSLTSLTARV
+1823 SAADSITSLGARI
-1836 DTSVTSSDNVLRN
+1836 DTSVVSNDNLLRN
-1849 SNFAGSAAW
+1849 STFAGSAAW
-1858 WTLTRTVSANTVE
+1858 WTLTRTLPANTVE
-1871 WVKASGQSGDAL
+1871 WVKASGQGGDAL

-1888 PQAGQNPFITA
+1888 PQAGQNPVITA
-1899 NDARWLP
+1899 NDSRWLP
-1906 VVAGRSRRYRL
+1906 VAAGKSRRYRM
-1917 VIVARA
+1917 VMIARA
-1923 FDEATATLVCRLRV
+1923 FDGATATLVCRLRV
-1937 RTTGTGESHADVT
+1937 RTTGVGESHADVT
-1950 LNLSDASW
+1950 LNLTDGAW
-1958 KTYTAEWSAAQDR
+1958 RTYTAEWSAGLDR
-1971 NEIMPQVHL
+1971 NEVMPQVHL
-1980 TNAGGKVLFD
+1980 TNANGKVLFD
-1990 RIEFYDIT
+1990 RVELYDIT

-2008 AIANLRSDVVQLGDR
+2008 AISNLRTDVVQLGDR
-2023 VTSSASSVLKLQ
+2023 ITSSAANVVKLQ

-2045 DSLFPLGAFET
+2045 DSLFPLGSFET

-2069 IYTVR
+2069 VYTAR
-2074 ADARRTGER
+2074 TDARRTGER

-2099 DLYFGQWTPIT
+2099 DMYVGQWTPIT
-2110 GNRRIYVEYYARLHP
+2110 GNRRIYVEYHARLHP

-2144 ANAENSW
+2144 ANAESSW

-2171 YLDTAA
+2171 YMNTAV

-2190 GSGAREVG
+2190 GNGAREVG

-2212 DAYAAQQSAAATATA
+2212 DAYAAQQSAAANATA

-2239 TKVDAQAQ
+2239 AKVDAQAQ

-2273 EGLGGWTASAAANG
+2273 EGLGGWTATAAANG

-2299 GVLLNRYTN
+2299 GVLLNRYTS
-2308 VNPTLQANGGKW
+2308 VNPTLQPNGGKW

-2330 VIVRACGAGGA
+2330 VVVRACGAGGA
-2341 NNLLVRMYRKNA
+2341 NNLMVRMYRRSV
-2353 AGQQSYQDLRAVFAV
+2353 AGQQSNQDLRAVFAV
-2368 EAFETRSFDF
+2368 AAFETRTFDF

-2388 RLNLYVHPDNGQVRV
+2388 RLNVYAYPDNGQVRV

-2410 ITDQVANDANASAI
+2410 ITDQLANDANASAI
-2424 TGLSTSVSQQGT
+2424 SVLSTSVAQQGS

-2456 ASGFSQLN
+2456 ASGFSQLK
-2464 SQVSQQGRQ
+2464 SQVSQQGTQ
-2473 LTALSG
+2473 MTALSG
-2479 RIDGVQASLGGKADA
+2479 RVDGVQASLGGKADA

-2507 GAGGNLLMNT
+2507 GSGGNLLMNT

-2529 GSNPNGRWTELGNP
+2529 GSNPGARWSELGNP
-2543 TGDDNWHPQ
+2543 TGDDNWHPK
-2552 GIFGLGAV
+2552 GIFGLGSV
-2560 TPGVVAAG
+2560 TGGVLAAG
-2568 EMAWWGTEYDIAIEG
+2568 AMAWWGTEYDIAIEG

-2593 NTHRVEAKLEM
+2593 NAHRVEVKLEL
-2604 TFFDAA
+2604 TFFDAS

-2615 LVHSPGVRSDTGTP
+2615 LVHSPGVRNNTGIP
-2629 ITLDRLTRTFLITKA
+2629 ITLDRVSRPFLITQA
-2644 PATATFARFRVIV
+2644 PANTASARFRVIV
-2657 IGTGGNTPYFW
+2657 IGTGEDTPYFW

-2679 AATAPPTWSAG
+2679 AATTPPTWSAG

-2706 RVGGVQLASSGQVSR
+2706 RVGGVQLASNGQVSR

-2741 YSDGNWRVYD
+2741 YSDGNWRVFD

>member
-9 VDGRLIITPHPV
+9 TDGRLIITPHPV

-29 PVELRPGESLYAFL
+29 PVDLRPGESLYAFL
-43 MRHVDGLDGRAW
+43 MRHIDGLDGQAW
-55 QVCVDGLEVPREQWM
+55 QVCVDGIDVPREQWM
-70 HTRPR
+70 QVRPR

-102 TFGIGTLVA
+102 TFGIGALAA

-117 GAVAGLSAT
+117 GAIAST
-126 YGTALASAVYV
+126 YGTLAASAVYV

-146 LGPKPPRAG
+146 LTPKPPRP

-181 LLFGSTRL
+181 LLFGSTRV

-204 EQYVGL
+204 EQFVGM

-221 EALQNGDSALSSYE
+221 EALQNGESPLSSYE

-257 ADVIEGAQLLDTG
+257 ADVIEGALLLDTG

-284 SSADSLRLQVNIEF
+284 SSAETLRLQVNVEF

-306 GKDKDNREQIQIQ
+306 GKDKDNREQLQIQ
-319 YRPVGSDAWQSF
+319 YRPVGTTNWQLF
-331 GNYSVVGRTQKARRV
+331 GNYNLVGRTQKARRV

-408 NGTPDEIRCVAHAR
+408 NGTPDEIRCVAHSR
-422 PIPVWKGEAAGW
+422 PIPVWKGDAVGW

-449 ARGIHDE
+449 VRGINDE

-596 SSEAHAAML
+596 STEAHAAML

-651 LIDAAVD
+651 LIGATVD
-658 AAGVATLQLDE
+658 AEGVTTLQLDE
-669 TVPAPSLGSAFI
+669 PVPPPAVGSAFI

-695 VVPGAEPSDR
+695 VVPGSEPSDT
-705 LVLADPWPADAP
+705 LVLADPWPADAS
-717 LPGHNDGN
+717 LPGSSETN

-751 EGDLKGAAVEV
+751 EGDLKGASVDV

-767 EFWHYV
+767 AFWHYV

-781 SNESSLQTRPVASN
+781 SNESSLQTRPIASN
-795 LKVVERQVSR
+795 LKVIERQVSQ

-813 QASFDISGPTGET
+813 QASFDISGPVGDTL
-826 RVLSD
+826 VLSD
-831 PDGNAALEEVARTS
+831 PDGNAALEEVARTT
-845 TRSASWAIPGAGTYP
+845 TRSASWSIPGAGTYP
-860 VVVRPYSPDG
+860 IVVRPYSPEG
-870 RAGVAVSTQ
+870 RAGVAVSAQ

-910 FSGDTVQSADFAGV
+910 FFSDTVQSADFAGV

-936 LWEHMTPLGDAG
+936 LWEQMTPLGDAG
-948 GFFTSAIEA
+948 GFFTAAIEA
-957 VLPEA
+957 VLPA
-962 GSWTFACRS
+962 SGSWTFACRS
-971 RNTAGVLS
+971 RNTSGGLS
-979 VGARYLRRSLGRNTG
+979 TAARYLRRSLGRNVG
-994 QTLEGIGGVVES
+994 QTLEGIGGVVEA
-1006 VKQDLGKEINA
+1006 VKQDLGKEITA
-1017 RIDSDLAAA
+1017 RIDNDLANA
-1026 TRAAEALRSESLRL
+1026 TQAAEALRSESLRL
-1040 QDQITASAQRL
+1040 QEQITAGAERL

-1058 DQQAQALKANTDG
+1058 DQQALAIKAGTDG
-1071 LAREVLDRAAGDLNT
+1071 LAREVLDRAAGDLNA

-1129 YFDSSV
+1129 HFDNSV

-1144 PTLVEG
+1144 PTLVDG

-1162 VTSPRGQDV
+1162 VASPRGQDV

-1214 PSYDSNGIATLDV
+1214 PGYDSNGIATLDV
-1227 DNIPWNGTIVD
+1227 DNIPWNGTVVD

-1249 DADYFLLDW
+1249 DAHYFLLDW

-1266 GASVAMLQDEATAR
+1266 GASVAMLQDEASAR
-1280 VAADSS
+1280 IAADSS
-1286 EAGRRESL
+1286 EASRRETL
-1294 AVQLRGSYEGGD
+1294 GVQLRGSYEGSD
-1306 LAGVSQGLIAAEKTA
+1306 LAGVSQGLIAAEKSA

-1333 QALQARMPAGTDA
+1333 QALQARMPAGTGA
-1346 LATSASVSSLQQAM
+1346 LATNASVSSLQQAM

-1379 DKIGSSAF
+1379 DKVGSSAF
-1387 NALKTEVGQLDGRVT
+1387 NALKTEVGQLDGKVT
-1402 SSSQDLVQLK
+1402 TSSQDLVQLK

-1423 NLALNGDFNLG
+1423 NLALNGDFNL
-1434 AGTGWTFFNT
+1434 ASEGWTFFNT

-1455 NSLCWKAEPYA
+1455 NTLCWKAAPYA

-1471 VVSAAVNEGRVITL
+1471 VVSAAVNEGRVIAL

-1510 KLRVA
+1510 KLRIG
-1515 DHNGN
+1515 DQNGN
-1520 LMGGA
+1520 LMAAA
-1525 TQSFPKSAD
+1525 TASFPRSVD
-1534 WVKTETFVTLPPTG
+1534 WVKTETFVNLPSSG

-1570 LWVEDVTDVDAN
+1570 LWVEEVTDADAN
-1582 AAAVSGLST
+1582 ASAITGLST
-1591 RVEQIDGK
+1591 KVEQIDGR
-1599 LSSAAEDVTRLASGI
+1599 LTTAAEDVTRLASGI

-1621 IIANAHILAWP
+1621 IIANAHINAWP

-1645 GSIVPGMGANRG
+1645 GSIVAGMGANRG
-1657 LRVGIINA
+1657 LRVGVINA
-1665 DNSITDTAVFDTH
+1665 DNSISSTAVFDTY
-1678 GNLQTESARF
+1678 GNLQAESARF
-1688 NTWYDQT
+1688 NSWYDET

-1711 AISSAS
+1711 AISSGTNA
-1717 NSDTSGL
+1717 DTIGL

-1743 SRMLVMIGRRR
+1743 GRMLVMVGRRK
-1754 SGAGGGRQILSPLPE
+1754 SGAGGGRQILSPPPLDASRV
-1769 TGRTGMWVEMTV
+1769 GLWVEMTI
-1781 TVLNGVPTGSQD
+1781 TLLNGVPTGSQD
-1793 SSMLDRTARSNAD
+1793 SSALDRASRANAE

-1813 DVSKLGTDLV
+1813 DVGKLGTDLA
-1823 SAADSLTSLTARV
+1823 SAADSITSLGARI
-1836 DTSVTSSDNVLRN
+1836 DTSVVSNDNLLRN
-1849 SNFAGSAAW
+1849 STFAGSAAW
-1858 WTLTRTVSANTVE
+1858 WTLTRTLPANTVE
-1871 WVKASGQSGDAL
+1871 WVKASGQGGDAL

-1888 PQAGQNPFITA
+1888 PQAGQNPVITA
-1899 NDARWLP
+1899 NDSRWLP
-1906 VVAGRSRRYRL
+1906 VAAGKSRRYRM
-1917 VIVARA
+1917 VMIARA
-1923 FDEATATLVCRLRV
+1923 FDGATATLVCRLRV
-1937 RTTGTGESHADVT
+1937 RTTGVGESHADVT
-1950 LNLSDASW
+1950 LNLTDGAW
-1958 KTYTAEWSAAQDR
+1958 RTYTAEWSAGLDR
-1971 NEIMPQVHL
+1971 NEVMPQVHL
-1980 TNAGGKVLFD
+1980 TNANGKVLFD
-1990 RIEFYDIT
+1990 RVELYDIT

-2008 AIANLRSDVVQLGDR
+2008 AISNLRTDVVQLGDR
-2023 VTSSASSVLKLQ
+2023 ITSSAAHVVKLQ

-2045 DSLFPLGAFET
+2045 DSLFPLGSFET

-2069 IYTVR
+2069 VYTAR
-2074 ADARRTGER
+2074 TDARRTGER

-2099 DLYFGQWTPIT
+2099 DMYVGQWTPIT

-2144 ANAENSW
+2144 ANAESSW

-2171 YLDTAA
+2171 YMNTAV

-2190 GSGAREVG
+2190 GNGAREVG

-2212 DAYAAQQSAAATATA
+2212 DAYAAQQSAAANATA

-2239 TKVDAQAQ
+2239 AKVDAQAQ

-2273 EGLGGWTASAAANG
+2273 EGLGGWTATAAANG

-2299 GVLLNRYTN
+2299 GVLLNRYTS
-2308 VNPTLQANGGKW
+2308 VNPTLQPNGGKW

-2330 VIVRACGAGGA
+2330 VVVRACGAGGA
-2341 NNLLVRMYRKNA
+2341 NNLMVRMYRRSV
-2353 AGQQSYQDLRAVFAV
+2353 AGQQSNQDLRAVFAV
-2368 EAFETRSFDF
+2368 AAFETRTFDF

-2388 RLNLYVHPDNGQVRV
+2388 RLNVYAYPDNGQVRL

-2410 ITDQVANDANASAI
+2410 ITDQLANDANASAI
-2424 TGLSTSVSQQGT
+2424 SGLSTSVAQQGS

-2456 ASGFSQLN
+2456 ASGFSQLK
-2464 SQVSQQGRQ
+2464 SQVSQQGTQ
-2473 LTALSG
+2473 MTALSG
-2479 RIDGVQASLGGKADA
+2479 RVDGVQASLGGKADA

-2507 GAGGNLLMNT
+2507 GSGGNLLMNT

-2529 GSNPNGRWTELGNP
+2529 GSNPGARWSELGNP
-2543 TGDDNWHPQ
+2543 SGDDNWHPK
-2552 GIFGLGAV
+2552 GIFGLGSV
-2560 TPGVVAAG
+2560 TGGVLAAG
-2568 EMAWWGTEYDIAIEG
+2568 AMAWWGTEYDIAIEG

-2593 NTHRVEAKLEM
+2593 NAHRVEVKLEL
-2604 TFFDAA
+2604 TFFDAS

-2615 LVHSPGVRSDTGTP
+2615 LVHSPGVRNNTGIP
-2629 ITLDRLTRTFLITKA
+2629 ITLDRVSRPFLITQA
-2644 PATATFARFRVIV
+2644 PANTASARFRVIV
-2657 IGTGGNTPYFW
+2657 IGTGEDTPYFW

-2679 AATAPPTWSAG
+2679 AATTPPTWSAG

-2706 RVGGVQLASSGQVSR
+2706 RVGGVQLASNGQVSR

-2741 YSDGNWRVYD
+2741 YSDGNWRVFD

>member
-9 VDGRLIITPHPV
+9 TDGRLIITPHPV

-29 PVELRPGESLYAFL
+29 PVDLRPGESLYAFL
-43 MRHVDGLDGRAW
+43 MRHIDGLDGQAW
-55 QVCVDGLEVPREQWM
+55 QVCVDGIDVPREQWM
-70 HTRPR
+70 QVRPR

-102 TFGIGTLVA
+102 TFGIGALAA

-117 GAVAGLSAT
+117 GAIAST
-126 YGTALASAVYV
+126 YGTLAASAVYV

-146 LGPKPPRAG
+146 LTPKPPRP

-181 LLFGSTRL
+181 LLFGSTRV

-204 EQYVGL
+204 EQFVGM

-221 EALQNGDSALSSYE
+221 EALQNGESPLSSYE

-257 ADVIEGAQLLDTG
+257 ADVIEGALLLDTG

-284 SSADSLRLQVNIEF
+284 SSAETLRLQVNVEF

-306 GKDKDNREQIQIQ
+306 GKDKDNREQLQIQ
-319 YRPVGSDAWQSF
+319 YRPVGTTNWQLF
-331 GNYSVVGRTQKARRV
+331 GNYNLVGRTQKARRV

-408 NGTPDEIRCVAHAR
+408 NGTPDEIRCVAHSR
-422 PIPVWKGEAAGW
+422 PIPVWKGDAVGW

-449 ARGIHDE
+449 VRGINDE

-596 SSEAHAAML
+596 STEAHAAML

-651 LIDAAVD
+651 LIGATVD
-658 AAGVATLQLDE
+658 AEGVTTLQLDE
-669 TVPAPSLGSAFI
+669 PVPPPAVGSAFI

-695 VVPGAEPSDR
+695 VVPGSEPSDT
-705 LVLADPWPADAP
+705 LVLADPWPADAS
-717 LPGHNDGN
+717 LPGSSETN

-751 EGDLKGAAVEV
+751 EGDLKGASVDV

-767 EFWHYV
+767 AFWHYV

-781 SNESSLQTRPVASN
+781 SNESSLQTRPIASN
-795 LKVVERQVSR
+795 LKVIERQVSQ

-813 QASFDISGPTGET
+813 QASFDISGPVGDTL
-826 RVLSD
+826 VLSD
-831 PDGNAALEEVARTS
+831 PDGNAALEEVARTT
-845 TRSASWAIPGAGTYP
+845 TRSASWSIPGAGTYP
-860 VVVRPYSPDG
+860 IVVRPYSPEG
-870 RAGVAVSTQ
+870 RAGVAVSAQ

-910 FSGDTVQSADFAGV
+910 FFSDTVQSADFAGV

-936 LWEHMTPLGDAG
+936 LWEQMTPLGDAG
-948 GFFTSAIEA
+948 GFFTAAIEA
-957 VLPEA
+957 VLPA
-962 GSWTFACRS
+962 SGSWTFACRS
-971 RNTAGVLS
+971 RNTSGVLS
-979 VGARYLRRSLGRNTG
+979 TAARYLRRSLGRNVG
-994 QTLEGIGGVVES
+994 QTLEGIGGVVEA
-1006 VKQDLGKEINA
+1006 VKQDLGKEITA
-1017 RIDSDLAAA
+1017 RIDNDLANA
-1026 TRAAEALRSESLRL
+1026 TQAAEALRSESLRL
-1040 QDQITASAQRL
+1040 QEQITAGAERL

-1058 DQQAQALKANTDG
+1058 DQQALAIKAGTDG
-1071 LAREVLDRAAGDLNT
+1071 LAREVLDRAAGDLNA

-1129 YFDSSV
+1129 HFDNSV

-1144 PTLVEG
+1144 PTLVDG

-1162 VTSPRGQDV
+1162 VASPRGQDV

-1214 PSYDSNGIATLDV
+1214 PGYDSNGIATLDV
-1227 DNIPWNGTIVD
+1227 DNIPWNGTVVD

-1249 DADYFLLDW
+1249 DAHYFLLDW

-1266 GASVAMLQDEATAR
+1266 GASVAMLQDEASAR
-1280 VAADSS
+1280 IAADSS
-1286 EAGRRESL
+1286 EASRRETL
-1294 AVQLRGSYEGGD
+1294 GVQLRGSYEGSD
-1306 LAGVSQGLIAAEKTA
+1306 LAGVSQGLIAAEKSA

-1333 QALQARMPAGTDA
+1333 QALQARMPAGTGA
-1346 LATSASVSSLQQAM
+1346 LATNASVSSLQQAM

-1379 DKIGSSAF
+1379 DKVGSSAF
-1387 NALKTEVGQLDGRVT
+1387 NALKTEVGQLDGKVT
-1402 SSSQDLVQLK
+1402 TSSQDLVQLK

-1423 NLALNGDFNLG
+1423 NLALNGDFNL
-1434 AGTGWTFFNT
+1434 ASEGWTFFNT

-1455 NSLCWKAEPYA
+1455 NTLCWKAAPYA

-1471 VVSAAVNEGRVITL
+1471 VVSAAVNEGRVIAL

-1498 TSEDFDGTADNT
+1498 TSEDFDGTPDNT
-1510 KLRVA
+1510 KLRIS
-1515 DHNGN
+1515 DQNGN
-1520 LMGGA
+1520 LMAAA
-1525 TQSFPKSAD
+1525 TASFPRSVD
-1534 WVKTETFVTLPPTG
+1534 WVKTETFVNLSSSG

-1570 LWVEDVTDVDAN
+1570 LWVEEVTDADAN
-1582 AAAVSGLST
+1582 ASAITGLST
-1591 RVEQIDGK
+1591 KVEQIDGR
-1599 LSSAAEDVTRLASGI
+1599 LTTAAEDVTRLASGI

-1621 IIANAHILAWP
+1621 IIANAHINAWP

-1645 GSIVPGMGANRG
+1645 GSIVAGMGANRG
-1657 LRVGIINA
+1657 LRVGVINA
-1665 DNSITDTAVFDTH
+1665 DNSISSTAVFDTY
-1678 GNLQTESARF
+1678 GNLQAESARF
-1688 NTWYDQT
+1688 NSWYDET

-1711 AISSAS
+1711 AISSGTNA
-1717 NSDTSGL
+1717 DTIGL

-1743 SRMLVMIGRRR
+1743 GRMLVMVGRRK
-1754 SGAGGGRQILSPLPE
+1754 SGAGGGRQILSPPPLDASRV
-1769 TGRTGMWVEMTV
+1769 GLWVEMTI
-1781 TVLNGVPTGSQD
+1781 TLLNGVPTGSQD
-1793 SSMLDRTARSNAD
+1793 SSALDRASRANAE

-1813 DVSKLGTDLV
+1813 DVGKLGTDLA
-1823 SAADSLTSLTARV
+1823 SAADSITSLGARI
-1836 DTSVTSSDNVLRN
+1836 DTSVVSNDNLLRN
-1849 SNFAGSAAW
+1849 STFAGSAAW
-1858 WTLTRTVSANTVE
+1858 WTLTRTLPANTVE
-1871 WVKASGQSGDAL
+1871 WMKASGQGGDAL

-1888 PQAGQNPFITA
+1888 PQAGQNPVITA
-1899 NDARWLP
+1899 NDSRWLP
-1906 VVAGRSRRYRL
+1906 VAAGKSRRYRM
-1917 VIVARA
+1917 VMIARA
-1923 FDEATATLVCRLRV
+1923 FDGATATLVCRLRV
-1937 RTTGTGESHADVT
+1937 RTTGVGESHADVT
-1950 LNLSDASW
+1950 LNLTDGAW
-1958 KTYTAEWSAAQDR
+1958 RTYTAEWSAGLDR
-1971 NEIMPQVHL
+1971 NEVMPQVHL
-1980 TNAGGKVLFD
+1980 TNANGKVLFD
-1990 RIEFYDIT
+1990 RVELYDIT

-2008 AIANLRSDVVQLGDR
+2008 AISNLRTDVVQLGDR
-2023 VTSSASSVLKLQ
+2023 ITSSAANVVKLQ

-2045 DSLFPLGAFET
+2045 DSLFPLGSFET

-2069 IYTVR
+2069 IYTAR
-2074 ADARRTGER
+2074 TDARRTGER

-2099 DLYFGQWTPIT
+2099 DMYVGQWTPIT

-2144 ANAENSW
+2144 ANAESSW

-2171 YLDTAA
+2171 YMNTAV

-2190 GSGAREVG
+2190 GNGTREVG

-2212 DAYAAQQSAAATATA
+2212 DAYAAQQSAAANATA

-2239 TKVDAQAQ
+2239 AKVDAQAQ

-2273 EGLGGWTASAAANG
+2273 EGLGGWTATAAANG

-2299 GVLLNRYTN
+2299 GVLLNRYTS
-2308 VNPTLQANGGKW
+2308 VNPTLQPNGGKW

-2330 VIVRACGAGGA
+2330 VVVRACGAGGA
-2341 NNLLVRMYRKNA
+2341 NNLMVRMYRRSV
-2353 AGQQSYQDLRAVFAV
+2353 AGQQSNQDLRAVFAV
-2368 EAFETRSFDF
+2368 AAFETRTFDF

-2388 RLNLYVHPDNGQVRV
+2388 RLNVYAYPDNGQVRV

-2410 ITDQVANDANASAI
+2410 ITDQLANDANASAI
-2424 TGLSTSVSQQGT
+2424 SGLSTSVAQQGS

-2456 ASGFSQLN
+2456 ASGFSQLK
-2464 SQVSQQGRQ
+2464 SQVSQQGTQ

-2479 RIDGVQASLGGKADA
+2479 RVDGVQASLGGKADA

-2507 GAGGNLLMNT
+2507 GSGGNLLMNT

-2529 GSNPNGRWTELGNP
+2529 GSNPGARWSELGNP
-2543 TGDDNWHPQ
+2543 TGDDNWHPK
-2552 GIFGLGAV
+2552 GIFGLGSV
-2560 TPGVVAAG
+2560 TGGVLAAG
-2568 EMAWWGTEYDIAIEG
+2568 VMAWWGTEYDIAIEG

-2593 NTHRVEAKLEM
+2593 NAHRVEVKLEL
-2604 TFFDAA
+2604 TFFDAS

-2615 LVHSPGVRSDTGTP
+2615 LVHSPGVRNNTGIP
-2629 ITLDRLTRTFLITKA
+2629 ITLDRVSRPFLITQA
-2644 PATATFARFRVIV
+2644 PANTASARFRVIV
-2657 IGTGGNTPYFW
+2657 IGTGEDTPYFW

-2679 AATAPPTWSAG
+2679 AATTPPTWSAG

-2706 RVGGVQLASSGQVSR
+2706 RVGGVQLASNGQVSR

-2741 YSDGNWRVYD
+2741 YSDGNWRVFD

>member
-9 VDGRLIITPHPV
+9 TDGRLIITPHPV

-29 PVELRPGESLYAFL
+29 PVDLRPGESLYAFL
-43 MRHVDGLDGRAW
+43 MRHIDGLDGQAW
-55 QVCVDGLEVPREQWM
+55 QVCVDGIDVPREQWM
-70 HTRPR
+70 QVRPR

-102 TFGIGTLVA
+102 TFGIGALAA

-117 GAVAGLSAT
+117 GAIAST
-126 YGTALASAVYV
+126 YGTLAASAVYV

-146 LGPKPPRAG
+146 LTPKPPRP

-181 LLFGSTRL
+181 LLFGSTRV

-204 EQYVGL
+204 EQFVGM

-221 EALQNGDSALSSYE
+221 EALQNGESPLSSYE

-257 ADVIEGAQLLDTG
+257 ADVIEGALLLDTG

-284 SSADSLRLQVNIEF
+284 SSAETLRLQVNVEF

-306 GKDKDNREQIQIQ
+306 GKDKDNREQLQIQ
-319 YRPVGSDAWQSF
+319 YRPVGTTNWQLF
-331 GNYSVVGRTQKARRV
+331 GNYNLVGRTQKARRV

-408 NGTPDEIRCVAHAR
+408 NGTPDEIRCVAHSR
-422 PIPVWKGEAAGW
+422 PIPVWKGDAVGW

-449 ARGIHDE
+449 VRGINDE

-596 SSEAHAAML
+596 STEAHAAML

-651 LIDAAVD
+651 LIGATVD
-658 AAGVATLQLDE
+658 AEGVTTLQLDE
-669 TVPAPSLGSAFI
+669 PVPPPAVGSAFI

-695 VVPGAEPSDR
+695 VVPGSEPSDT
-705 LVLADPWPADAP
+705 LVLADPWPADAS
-717 LPGHNDGN
+717 LPGSSETN

-751 EGDLKGAAVEV
+751 EGDLKGASVDV

-767 EFWHYV
+767 AFWHYV

-781 SNESSLQTRPVASN
+781 SNESSLQTRPIASN
-795 LKVVERQVSR
+795 LKVIERQVSQ

-813 QASFDISGPTGET
+813 QASFDISGPVGDTL
-826 RVLSD
+826 VLSD
-831 PDGNAALEEVARTS
+831 PDGNAALEEVARTT
-845 TRSASWAIPGAGTYP
+845 TRSASWSIPGAGTYP
-860 VVVRPYSPDG
+860 IVVRPYSPEG
-870 RAGVAVSTQ
+870 RAGVAVSAQ

-910 FSGDTVQSADFAGV
+910 FFSDTVQSADFAGV

-936 LWEHMTPLGDAG
+936 LWEQMTPLGDAG
-948 GFFTSAIEA
+948 GFFTAAIEA
-957 VLPEA
+957 VLPA
-962 GSWTFACRS
+962 SGSWTFACRS
-971 RNTAGVLS
+971 RNTSGGLS
-979 VGARYLRRSLGRNTG
+979 TAARYLRRSLGRNVG
-994 QTLEGIGGVVES
+994 QTLEGIGGVVEA
-1006 VKQDLGKEINA
+1006 VKQDLGKEITA
-1017 RIDSDLAAA
+1017 RIDNDLANA
-1026 TRAAEALRSESLRL
+1026 TQAAEALRSESLRL
-1040 QDQITASAQRL
+1040 QEQITAGAERL

-1058 DQQAQALKANTDG
+1058 DQQALAIKAGTDG
-1071 LAREVLDRAAGDLNT
+1071 LAREVLDRAAGDLNA

-1129 YFDSSV
+1129 HFDNSV

-1144 PTLVEG
+1144 PTLVDG

-1162 VTSPRGQDV
+1162 VASPRGQDV

-1214 PSYDSNGIATLDV
+1214 PGYDSNGIATLDV
-1227 DNIPWNGTIVD
+1227 DNIPWNGSVVD

-1249 DADYFLLDW
+1249 DAHYFLLDW

-1266 GASVAMLQDEATAR
+1266 GASVAMLQDEASAR
-1280 VAADSS
+1280 IAADSS
-1286 EAGRRESL
+1286 EASRRETL
-1294 AVQLRGSYEGGD
+1294 GVQLRGSYEGSD
-1306 LAGVSQGLIAAEKTA
+1306 LAGVSQGLIAAEKSA

-1333 QALQARMPAGTDA
+1333 QALQARMPAGTGA
-1346 LATSASVSSLQQAM
+1346 LATNASVSSLQQAM

-1379 DKIGSSAF
+1379 DKVGSSAF
-1387 NALKTEVGQLDGRVT
+1387 NALKTEVGQLDGKVT
-1402 SSSQDLVQLK
+1402 TSSQDLVQLK

-1423 NLALNGDFNLG
+1423 NLALNGDFNL
-1434 AGTGWTFFNT
+1434 ASEGWTFFNT

-1455 NSLCWKAEPYA
+1455 NTLCWKAAPYA

-1471 VVSAAVNEGRVITL
+1471 VVSAAVNEGRVIAL

-1498 TSEDFDGTADNT
+1498 TSEDFDGTPDNT
-1510 KLRVA
+1510 KLRIG
-1515 DHNGN
+1515 DQNGN
-1520 LMGGA
+1520 LMAAA
-1525 TQSFPKSAD
+1525 TASFPRSVD
-1534 WVKTETFVTLPPTG
+1534 WVKTETFVNLPSSG

-1570 LWVEDVTDVDAN
+1570 LWVEEVTDADAN
-1582 AAAVSGLST
+1582 ASAITGLST
-1591 RVEQIDGK
+1591 KVEQIDGR
-1599 LSSAAEDVTRLASGI
+1599 LTTAAEDVTRLASGI

-1621 IIANAHILAWP
+1621 IIANAHINAWP

-1645 GSIVPGMGANRG
+1645 GSIVAGMGANRG
-1657 LRVGIINA
+1657 LRVGVINA
-1665 DNSITDTAVFDTH
+1665 DNSISSTAVFDTY
-1678 GNLQTESARF
+1678 GNLQAESARF
-1688 NTWYDQT
+1688 NSWYDET

-1711 AISSAS
+1711 AISSGTNA
-1717 NSDTSGL
+1717 DTIGL

-1743 SRMLVMIGRRR
+1743 GRMLVMVGRRK
-1754 SGAGGGRQILSPLPE
+1754 SGAGGGRQILSPPPLDASRV
-1769 TGRTGMWVEMTV
+1769 GLWVEMTI
-1781 TVLNGVPTGSQD
+1781 TLLNGVPTGSQD
-1793 SSMLDRTARSNAD
+1793 SSALDRASRANAE

-1813 DVSKLGTDLV
+1813 DVGKLGTDLA
-1823 SAADSLTSLTARV
+1823 SAADSITSLGARI
-1836 DTSVTSSDNVLRN
+1836 DTSVVSNDNLLRN
-1849 SNFAGSAAW
+1849 STFAGSAAW
-1858 WTLTRTVSANTVE
+1858 WTLTRTLPANTVE
-1871 WVKASGQSGDAL
+1871 WVKASGQGGDAL

-1888 PQAGQNPFITA
+1888 PQAGQNPVITA
-1899 NDARWLP
+1899 NDSRWLP
-1906 VVAGRSRRYRL
+1906 VAAGKSRRYRM
-1917 VIVARA
+1917 VMIARA
-1923 FDEATATLVCRLRV
+1923 FDGATATLVCRLRV
-1937 RTTGTGESHADVT
+1937 RTTGVGESHADVT
-1950 LNLSDASW
+1950 LNLTDGAW
-1958 KTYTAEWSAAQDR
+1958 RTYTAEWSAGLDR
-1971 NEIMPQVHL
+1971 NEVMPQVHL
-1980 TNAGGKVLFD
+1980 TNANGKVLFD
-1990 RIEFYDIT
+1990 RVELYDIT

-2008 AIANLRSDVVQLGDR
+2008 AISNLRTDVVQLGDR
-2023 VTSSASSVLKLQ
+2023 ITSSAAHVVKLQ

-2045 DSLFPLGAFET
+2045 DSLFPLGSFET

-2069 IYTVR
+2069 VYTAR
-2074 ADARRTGER
+2074 TDARRTGER

-2099 DLYFGQWTPIT
+2099 DMYVGQWTPIT

-2144 ANAENSW
+2144 ANAESSW

-2171 YLDTAA
+2171 YMNTAV

-2190 GSGAREVG
+2190 GNGAREVG

-2212 DAYAAQQSAAATATA
+2212 DAYAAQQSAAANATA

-2239 TKVDAQAQ
+2239 AKVDAQAQ

-2273 EGLGGWTASAAANG
+2273 EGLGGWTATAAANG

-2299 GVLLNRYTN
+2299 GVLLNRYTS
-2308 VNPTLQANGGKW
+2308 VNPTLQPNGGKW

-2330 VIVRACGAGGA
+2330 VVVRACGAGGA
-2341 NNLLVRMYRKNA
+2341 NNLMVRMYRRSV
-2353 AGQQSYQDLRAVFAV
+2353 AGQQSNQDLRAVFAV
-2368 EAFETRSFDF
+2368 AAFETRTFDF

-2388 RLNLYVHPDNGQVRV
+2388 RLNVYAYPDNGQVRV

-2410 ITDQVANDANASAI
+2410 ITDQLANDANASAI
-2424 TGLSTSVSQQGT
+2424 SGLSTSVAQQGS

-2456 ASGFSQLN
+2456 ASGFSQLK
-2464 SQVSQQGRQ
+2464 SQVSQQGTQ
-2473 LTALSG
+2473 MTALSG
-2479 RIDGVQASLGGKADA
+2479 RVDGVQASLGGKADA

-2507 GAGGNLLMNT
+2507 GSGGNLLMNT

-2529 GSNPNGRWTELGNP
+2529 GSNPGARWSELGNP
-2543 TGDDNWHPQ
+2543 TGDDNWHPK
-2552 GIFGLGAV
+2552 GIFGLGSV
-2560 TPGVVAAG
+2560 TGGVLAAG
-2568 EMAWWGTEYDIAIEG
+2568 AMAWWGTEYDIAIEG

-2593 NTHRVEAKLEM
+2593 NAHRVEVKLEL
-2604 TFFDAA
+2604 TFFDAS

-2615 LVHSPGVRSDTGTP
+2615 LVHSPGVRNNTGIP
-2629 ITLDRLTRTFLITKA
+2629 ITLDRVSRPFLITQA
-2644 PATATFARFRVIV
+2644 PANTASARFRVIV
-2657 IGTGGNTPYFW
+2657 IGTGEDTPYFW

-2679 AATAPPTWSAG
+2679 AATTPPTWSAG

-2706 RVGGVQLASSGQVSR
+2706 RVGGVQLASNGQVSR

-2741 YSDGNWRVYD
+2741 YSDGNWRVFD

>member
-9 VDGRLIITPHPV
+9 IDGRLIITPHPV

-29 PVELRPGESLYAFL
+29 PVDLRPGESLYAFL
-43 MRHVDGLDGRAW
+43 MRHIDGLDGQAW
-55 QVCVDGLEVPREQWM
+55 QVCVDGIDVPREQWM
-70 HTRPR
+70 QVRPR

-102 TFGIGTLVA
+102 TFGIGALAA

-146 LGPKPPRAG
+146 LGPKPPRP

-181 LLFGSTRL
+181 LLFGSTRV

-204 EQYVGL
+204 EQFVGM

-221 EALQNGDSALSSYE
+221 EALQNGESPLSSYE

-257 ADVIEGAQLLDTG
+257 ADVIEGALLLDTG

-284 SSADSLRLQVNIEF
+284 SSAETLRLQVNVEF

-306 GKDKDNREQIQIQ
+306 GKDKDNREQLQIQ
-319 YRPVGSDAWQSF
+319 YRPVGTTNWQLF
-331 GNYSVVGRTQKARRV
+331 GNYNLVGRTQKARRV

-408 NGTPDEIRCVAHAR
+408 NGTPDEIRCVAHSR
-422 PIPVWKGEAAGW
+422 PIPVWKGDAVGW

-449 ARGIHDE
+449 VRGINDE

-596 SSEAHAAML
+596 STEAHAAML

-651 LIDAAVD
+651 LIGATVD
-658 AAGVATLQLDE
+658 AEGVTTLQLDE
-669 TVPAPSLGSAFI
+669 PVPPPAVGSAFI

-695 VVPGAEPSDR
+695 VVPGSEPSDT
-705 LVLADPWPADAP
+705 LVLADPWPADAS
-717 LPGHNDGN
+717 LPGSSETN

-751 EGDLKGAAVEV
+751 EGDLKGASVDV

-767 EFWHYV
+767 AFWHYV

-781 SNESSLQTRPVASN
+781 SNESSLQTRPIASN
-795 LKVVERQVSR
+795 LKVIERQVSQ

-813 QASFDISGPTGET
+813 QASFDISGPVGDTL
-826 RVLSD
+826 VLSD
-831 PDGNAALEEVARTS
+831 PDGNAALEEVARTT
-845 TRSASWAIPGAGTYP
+845 TRSASWSIPGAGTYP
-860 VVVRPYSPDG
+860 VVVRPYSPEG
-870 RAGVAVSTQ
+870 RAGVAVSAQ

-910 FSGDTVQSADFAGV
+910 FFSDTVQSADFAGV

-936 LWEHMTPLGDAG
+936 LWEQMTPLGDAG
-948 GFFTSAIEA
+948 GFFTAAIEA
-957 VLPEA
+957 VLPA
-962 GSWTFACRS
+962 SGSWTFACRS
-971 RNTAGVLS
+971 RNTSGVLS
-979 VGARYLRRSLGRNTG
+979 TAARYLRRSLGRNVG
-994 QTLEGIGGVVES
+994 QTLEGIGGVVEA
-1006 VKQDLGKEINA
+1006 VKQDLGKEITA
-1017 RIDSDLAAA
+1017 RIDNDLANA
-1026 TRAAEALRSESLRL
+1026 TQAAEALRSESLRL
-1040 QDQITASAQRL
+1040 QEQITAGAERL

-1058 DQQAQALKANTDG
+1058 DQQALAIKAGTDG
-1071 LAREVLDRAAGDLNT
+1071 LAREVLDRAAGDLNA

-1129 YFDSSV
+1129 HFDNSV

-1144 PTLVEG
+1144 PTLVDG

-1162 VTSPRGQDV
+1162 VASPRGQDV

-1214 PSYDSNGIATLDV
+1214 PGYDSNGIATLDV
-1227 DNIPWNGTIVD
+1227 DNIPWNGTVVD

-1249 DADYFLLDW
+1249 DAHYFLLDW

-1266 GASVAMLQDEATAR
+1266 GASVAMLQDEASAR
-1280 VAADSS
+1280 IAADSS
-1286 EAGRRESL
+1286 EANRRETL
-1294 AVQLRGSYEGGD
+1294 GVQLRGSYEGSD
-1306 LAGVSQGLIAAEKTA
+1306 LAGVSQGLIAAEKSA

-1333 QALQARMPAGTDA
+1333 QALQARMPAGTGA
-1346 LATSASVSSLQQAM
+1346 LATNASVSSLQQAM

-1379 DKIGSSAF
+1379 DKVGSSAF
-1387 NALKTEVGQLDGRVT
+1387 NALKTEVGQLDGKVT
-1402 SSSQDLVQLK
+1402 TSSQDLVQLK

-1423 NLALNGDFNLG
+1423 NLALNGDFNL
-1434 AGTGWTFFNT
+1434 ASEGWTFFNT

-1455 NSLCWKAEPYA
+1455 NTLCWKAAPYA

-1471 VVSAAVNEGRVITL
+1471 VVSAAVNEGRVIAL

-1498 TSEDFDGTADNT
+1498 TSEDFDGTPDNT
-1510 KLRVA
+1510 KLRIG
-1515 DHNGN
+1515 DQNGN
-1520 LMGGA
+1520 LMAAA
-1525 TQSFPKSAD
+1525 TASFPRSVD
-1534 WVKTETFVTLPPTG
+1534 WVKTETFVNLPSSG

-1570 LWVEDVTDVDAN
+1570 LWVEEVTDADAN
-1582 AAAVSGLST
+1582 ASAITGLST
-1591 RVEQIDGK
+1591 KVEQIDGR
-1599 LSSAAEDVTRLASGI
+1599 LTTAAEDVTRLASGI

-1621 IIANAHILAWP
+1621 IIANAHINAWP

-1645 GSIVPGMGANRG
+1645 GSIVAGMGANRG
-1657 LRVGIINA
+1657 LRVGVINA
-1665 DNSITDTAVFDTH
+1665 DNSISSTAVFDTY
-1678 GNLQTESARF
+1678 GNLQAESARF
-1688 NTWYDQT
+1688 NSWYDET

-1711 AISSAS
+1711 AISSGTNA
-1717 NSDTSGL
+1717 DTIGL

-1731 GLSQENLAALSG
+1731 GLSQENLAALSDG
-1743 SRMLVMIGRRR
+1743 RMLVMVGRRK
-1754 SGAGGGRQILSPLPE
+1754 SGAGGGRQILSPPPLDASRV
-1769 TGRTGMWVEMTV
+1769 GLWVEMTI
-1781 TVLNGVPTGSQD
+1781 TLLNGVPTGSQD
-1793 SSMLDRTARSNAD
+1793 SSALDRASRANAE

-1813 DVSKLGTDLV
+1813 DVGKLGTDLA
-1823 SAADSLTSLTARV
+1823 SAADSITSLGARI
-1836 DTSVTSSDNVLRN
+1836 DTSVVSNDNLLRN
-1849 SNFAGSAAW
+1849 STFAGSAAW
-1858 WTLTRTVSANTVE
+1858 WTLTRTLPANTVE
-1871 WVKASGQSGDAL
+1871 WMKASGQGGDAL

-1888 PQAGQNPFITA
+1888 PQAGQNPVITA
-1899 NDARWLP
+1899 NDSRWLP
-1906 VVAGRSRRYRL
+1906 VAAGKSRRYRM
-1917 VIVARA
+1917 VMIARA
-1923 FDEATATLVCRLRV
+1923 FDGATATLVCRLRV
-1937 RTTGTGESHADVT
+1937 RTTGVGESHADVT
-1950 LNLSDASW
+1950 LNLTDGAW
-1958 KTYTAEWSAAQDR
+1958 RTYTAEWSAGLDR
-1971 NEIMPQVHL
+1971 NEVMPQVHL
-1980 TNAGGKVLFD
+1980 TNANGKVLFD
-1990 RIEFYDIT
+1990 RVELYDIT

-2008 AIANLRSDVVQLGDR
+2008 AISNLRTDVVQLGDR
-2023 VTSSASSVLKLQ
+2023 ITSSAANVVKLQ

-2069 IYTVR
+2069 IYTAR
-2074 ADARRTGER
+2074 TDARRTGER

-2099 DLYFGQWTPIT
+2099 DMYVGQWTPIT

-2130 TGGSIRVGWQTTNE
+2130 NEGSIRVGWQTTNE
-2144 ANAENSW
+2144 ANAESSW

-2171 YLDTAA
+2171 YMNTAV

-2190 GSGAREVG
+2190 GNGAREVG

-2212 DAYAAQQSAAATATA
+2212 DAYAAQQSAAANATA

-2239 TKVDAQAQ
+2239 AKVDAQAQ

-2273 EGLGGWTASAAANG
+2273 EGLGGWTATAAANG

-2299 GVLLNRYTN
+2299 GVLLNRYTS
-2308 VNPTLQANGGKW
+2308 VNPTLQ
-2320 VPINGARRLR
+2320 P
-2330 VIVRACGAGGA
+2330 
-2341 NNLLVRMYRKNA
+2341 
-2353 AGQQSYQDLRAVFAV
+2353 
-2368 EAFETRSFDF
+2368 
-2378 DAFNSGIDAW
+2378 
-2388 RLNLYVHPDNGQVRV
+2388 
-2403 DSVQVYD
+2403 
-2410 ITDQVANDANASAI
+2410 
-2424 TGLSTSVSQQGT
+2424 
-2436 KLDTTARDLT
+2436 
-2446 QLKTQVGDVS
+2446 
-2456 ASGFSQLN
+2456 
-2464 SQVSQQGRQ
+2464 
-2473 LTALSG
+2473 
-2479 RIDGVQASLGGKADA
+2479 
-2494 AVVTSMQA
+2494 
-2502 QVKNL
+2502 
-2507 GAGGNLLMNT
+2507 
-2517 TFPFWQR
+2517 
-2524 SGWGW
+2524 
-2529 GSNPNGRWTELGNP
+2529 
-2543 TGDDNWHPQ
+2543 
-2552 GIFGLGAV
+2552 
-2560 TPGVVAAG
+2560 
-2568 EMAWWGTEYDIAIEG
+2568 
-2583 GKTYCASAWI
+2583 
-2593 NTHRVEAKLEM
+2593 
-2604 TFFDAA
+2604 
-2610 GNHLG
+2610 
-2615 LVHSPGVRSDTGTP
+2615 
-2629 ITLDRLTRTFLITKA
+2629 
-2644 PATATFARFRVIV
+2644 
-2657 IGTGGNTPYFW
+2657 
-2668 MFRPMLSQVDA
+2668 
-2679 AATAPPTWSAG
+2679 
-2690 GTESSAQWSVN
+2690 
-2701 VRADG
+2701 
-2706 RVGGVQLASSGQVSR
+2706 
-2721 FDVVADA
+2721 
-2728 FSVSAPGGGRRTE
+2728 
-2741 YSDGNWRVYD
+2741 
-2751 EAGRLRV
+2751 
-2758 RMGVW
+2758 

>member
-9 VDGRLIITPHPV
+9 TDGRLIITPHPV

-29 PVELRPGESLYAFL
+29 PVDLRPGESLYAFL
-43 MRHVDGLDGRAW
+43 MRHIDGLDGQAW
-55 QVCVDGLEVPREQWM
+55 QVCVDGIDVPREQWM
-70 HTRPR
+70 QVRPR

-102 TFGIGTLVA
+102 TFGIGALAA

-117 GAVAGLSAT
+117 GAIAST
-126 YGTALASAVYV
+126 YGTLAASAVYV

-146 LGPKPPRAG
+146 LTPKPPRP

-181 LLFGSTRL
+181 LLFGSTRV

-204 EQYVGL
+204 EQFVGM

-221 EALQNGDSALSSYE
+221 EALQNGESPLSSYE

-257 ADVIEGAQLLDTG
+257 ADVIEGALLLDTG

-284 SSADSLRLQVNIEF
+284 SSAETLRLQVNVEF

-306 GKDKDNREQIQIQ
+306 GKDKDNREQLQIQ
-319 YRPVGSDAWQSF
+319 YRPVGTTNWQLF
-331 GNYSVVGRTQKARRV
+331 GNYNLVGRTQKARRV

-408 NGTPDEIRCVAHAR
+408 NGTPDEIRCVAHSR
-422 PIPVWKGEAAGW
+422 PIPVWKGDAVGW

-449 ARGIHDE
+449 VRGINDE

-596 SSEAHAAML
+596 STEAHAAML

-651 LIDAAVD
+651 LIGATVD
-658 AAGVATLQLDE
+658 AEGVTTLQLDE
-669 TVPAPSLGSAFI
+669 PVPPPAVGSAFI

-695 VVPGAEPSDR
+695 VVPGSEPSDT
-705 LVLADPWPADAP
+705 LVLADPWPADAS
-717 LPGHNDGN
+717 LPGSSETN

-751 EGDLKGAAVEV
+751 EGDLKGASVDV

-767 EFWHYV
+767 AFWHYV

-781 SNESSLQTRPVASN
+781 SNESSLQTRPIASN
-795 LKVVERQVSR
+795 LKVIERQVSQ

-813 QASFDISGPTGET
+813 QASFDISGPVGDTL
-826 RVLSD
+826 VLSD
-831 PDGNAALEEVARTS
+831 PDGNAALEEVARTT
-845 TRSASWAIPGAGTYP
+845 TRSASWSIPGAGTYP
-860 VVVRPYSPDG
+860 IVVRPYSPEG
-870 RAGVAVSTQ
+870 RAGVAVSAQ

-910 FSGDTVQSADFAGV
+910 FFSDTVQSADFAGV

-936 LWEHMTPLGDAG
+936 LWEQMTPLGDAG
-948 GFFTSAIEA
+948 GFFTAAIEA
-957 VLPEA
+957 VLPA
-962 GSWTFACRS
+962 SGSWTFACRS
-971 RNTAGVLS
+971 RNTSGVLS
-979 VGARYLRRSLGRNTG
+979 TAARYLRRSLGRNVG
-994 QTLEGIGGVVES
+994 QTLEGIGGVVEA
-1006 VKQDLGKEINA
+1006 VKQDLGKEITA
-1017 RIDSDLAAA
+1017 RIDNDLANA
-1026 TRAAEALRSESLRL
+1026 TQAAEALRSESLRL
-1040 QDQITASAQRL
+1040 QEQITAGAERL

-1058 DQQAQALKANTDG
+1058 DQQALAIKAGTDG
-1071 LAREVLDRAAGDLNT
+1071 LAREVLDRAAGDLNA

-1129 YFDSSV
+1129 HFDNSV

-1144 PTLVEG
+1144 PTLVDG

-1162 VTSPRGQDV
+1162 VASPRGQDV

-1214 PSYDSNGIATLDV
+1214 PGYDSNGIATLDV
-1227 DNIPWNGTIVD
+1227 DNIPWNGTVVD

-1249 DADYFLLDW
+1249 DAHYFLLDW

-1266 GASVAMLQDEATAR
+1266 GASVAMLQDEASAR
-1280 VAADSS
+1280 IAADSS
-1286 EAGRRESL
+1286 EASRRETL
-1294 AVQLRGSYEGGD
+1294 GVQLRGSYEGSD
-1306 LAGVSQGLIAAEKTA
+1306 LAGVSQGLIAAEKSA

-1333 QALQARMPAGTDA
+1333 QALQARMPAGTGA
-1346 LATSASVSSLQQAM
+1346 LATNASVSSLQQAM

-1379 DKIGSSAF
+1379 DKVGSSAF
-1387 NALKTEVGQLDGRVT
+1387 NALKTEVGQLDGKVT
-1402 SSSQDLVQLK
+1402 TSSQDLVQLK

-1423 NLALNGDFNLG
+1423 NLALNGDFNL
-1434 AGTGWTFFNT
+1434 ASEGWTFFNT

-1455 NSLCWKAEPYA
+1455 NTLCWKAAPYA

-1471 VVSAAVNEGRVITL
+1471 VVSAAVNEGRVIAL

-1510 KLRVA
+1510 KLRIG
-1515 DHNGN
+1515 DQNGN
-1520 LMGGA
+1520 LMAAA
-1525 TQSFPKSAD
+1525 TASFPRSVD
-1534 WVKTETFVTLPPTG
+1534 WVKTETFVNLPSSG

-1570 LWVEDVTDVDAN
+1570 LWVEEVTDADAN
-1582 AAAVSGLST
+1582 ASAITGLST
-1591 RVEQIDGK
+1591 KVEQIDGR
-1599 LSSAAEDVTRLASGI
+1599 LTTAAEDVTRLASGI

-1621 IIANAHILAWP
+1621 IIANAHINAWP

-1645 GSIVPGMGANRG
+1645 GSIVAGMGANRG
-1657 LRVGIINA
+1657 LRVGVINA
-1665 DNSITDTAVFDTH
+1665 DNSISSTAVFDTY
-1678 GNLQTESARF
+1678 GNLQAESARF
-1688 NTWYDQT
+1688 NSWYDET

-1711 AISSAS
+1711 AISSGTNA
-1717 NSDTSGL
+1717 DTIGL

-1743 SRMLVMIGRRR
+1743 GRMLVMVGRRK
-1754 SGAGGGRQILSPLPE
+1754 SGAGGGRQILSPPPLDASRV
-1769 TGRTGMWVEMTV
+1769 GLWVEMTI
-1781 TVLNGVPTGSQD
+1781 TLLNGVPTGSQD
-1793 SSMLDRTARSNAD
+1793 SSALDRASRANAE

-1813 DVSKLGTDLV
+1813 DVGKLGTDLA
-1823 SAADSLTSLTARV
+1823 SAADSITSLGARI
-1836 DTSVTSSDNVLRN
+1836 DTSVVSNDNLLRN
-1849 SNFAGSAAW
+1849 STFAGSAAW
-1858 WTLTRTVSANTVE
+1858 WTLTRTLPANTVE
-1871 WVKASGQSGDAL
+1871 WMKASGQGGDAL

-1888 PQAGQNPFITA
+1888 PQAGQNPVITA
-1899 NDARWLP
+1899 NDSRWLP
-1906 VVAGRSRRYRL
+1906 VAAGKSRRYRM
-1917 VIVARA
+1917 VMIARA
-1923 FDEATATLVCRLRV
+1923 FDGATATLVCRLRV
-1937 RTTGTGESHADVT
+1937 RTTGVGESHADVT
-1950 LNLSDASW
+1950 LNLTDGAW
-1958 KTYTAEWSAAQDR
+1958 RTYTAEWSAGLDR
-1971 NEIMPQVHL
+1971 NEVMPQVHL
-1980 TNAGGKVLFD
+1980 TNANGKVLFD
-1990 RIEFYDIT
+1990 RVELYDIT

-2008 AIANLRSDVVQLGDR
+2008 AISNLRTDVVQLGDR
-2023 VTSSASSVLKLQ
+2023 ITSSAANVVKLQ

-2069 IYTVR
+2069 IYTAR
-2074 ADARRTGER
+2074 TDARRTGER

-2099 DLYFGQWTPIT
+2099 DMYVGQWTPIT

-2144 ANAENSW
+2144 ANAESSW

-2171 YLDTAA
+2171 YMNTAV

-2190 GSGAREVG
+2190 GNGTREVG

-2212 DAYAAQQSAAATATA
+2212 DAYAAQQSAAANATA

-2239 TKVDAQAQ
+2239 AKVDVQAQ

-2299 GVLLNRYTN
+2299 GVLLNRYTS
-2308 VNPTLQANGGKW
+2308 VNPTLQPNGGKW

-2330 VIVRACGAGGA
+2330 VVVRACGAGGA
-2341 NNLLVRMYRKNA
+2341 NNLMVRMYRRSV
-2353 AGQQSYQDLRAVFAV
+2353 AGQQSNQDLRAVFAV
-2368 EAFETRSFDF
+2368 EAFETRTFDF

-2388 RLNLYVHPDNGQVRV
+2388 RLNVYAYPDNGQVRV

-2410 ITDQVANDANASAI
+2410 ITDQLANDANASAI
-2424 TGLSTSVSQQGT
+2424 SGLSTSVAQQGS

-2456 ASGFSQLN
+2456 ASGFSQLK
-2464 SQVSQQGRQ
+2464 SQVSQQGTQ
-2473 LTALSG
+2473 MTALSG
-2479 RIDGVQASLGGKADA
+2479 RLDGVQASLGGKADA

-2507 GAGGNLLMNT
+2507 GSGGNLLMNT

-2529 GSNPNGRWTELGNP
+2529 GSNPGARWSELGNP
-2543 TGDDNWHPQ
+2543 TGDDNWHPK
-2552 GIFGLGAV
+2552 GIFGLGSV
-2560 TPGVVAAG
+2560 TGGVLAAG
-2568 EMAWWGTEYDIAIEG
+2568 AMAWWGTEYDIAIEG

-2593 NTHRVEAKLEM
+2593 NAHRVEVKLEL
-2604 TFFDAA
+2604 TFFDAS

-2615 LVHSPGVRSDTGTP
+2615 LVHSPGVRNNTGIP
-2629 ITLDRLTRTFLITKA
+2629 ITLDRVSRPFLITQA
-2644 PATATFARFRVIV
+2644 PANTASARFRVIV
-2657 IGTGGNTPYFW
+2657 IGTGEDTPYFW

-2679 AATAPPTWSAG
+2679 AATTPPTWSAG

-2706 RVGGVQLASSGQVSR
+2706 RVGGVQLASNGQVSR

-2741 YSDGNWRVYD
+2741 YSDGNWRVFD

>member
-9 VDGRLIITPHPV
+9 TDGRLIITPHPV

-29 PVELRPGESLYAFL
+29 PVDLRPGESLYAFL
-43 MRHVDGLDGRAW
+43 MRHIDGLDGQAW
-55 QVCVDGLEVPREQWM
+55 QVCVDGIDVPREQWM
-70 HTRPR
+70 QVRPR

-102 TFGIGTLVA
+102 TFGIGALAA

-117 GAVAGLSAT
+117 GAIAST
-126 YGTALASAVYV
+126 YGTLAASAVYV

-146 LGPKPPRAG
+146 LTPKPPRP

-181 LLFGSTRL
+181 LLFGSTRV

-204 EQYVGL
+204 EQFVGM

-221 EALQNGDSALSSYE
+221 EALQNGESPLSSYE

-243 FPQMP
+243 FLQMP

-257 ADVIEGAQLLDTG
+257 ADVIEGALLLDTG

-284 SSADSLRLQVNIEF
+284 SSAETLRLQVNVEF

-306 GKDKDNREQIQIQ
+306 GKDKDNREQLQIQ
-319 YRPVGSDAWQSF
+319 YRPVGTTNWQLF
-331 GNYSVVGRTQKARRV
+331 GNYNLVGRTQKARRV

-408 NGTPDEIRCVAHAR
+408 NGTPDEIRCVAHSR
-422 PIPVWKGEAAGW
+422 PIPVWKGDAVGW

-449 ARGIHDE
+449 VRGINDE

-596 SSEAHAAML
+596 STEAHAAML

-651 LIDAAVD
+651 LIGATVD
-658 AAGVATLQLDE
+658 AEGVTTLQLDE
-669 TVPAPSLGSAFI
+669 PVPPPAVGSAFI

-695 VVPGAEPSDR
+695 VVPGSEPSDT
-705 LVLADPWPADAP
+705 LVLADPWPADAS
-717 LPGHNDGN
+717 LPGSSETN

-751 EGDLKGAAVEV
+751 EGDLKGASVDV

-767 EFWHYV
+767 AFWHYV

-781 SNESSLQTRPVASN
+781 SNESSLQTRPIASN
-795 LKVVERQVSR
+795 LKVIERQVSQ

-813 QASFDISGPTGET
+813 QASFDISGPVGDTL
-826 RVLSD
+826 VLSD
-831 PDGNAALEEVARTS
+831 PDGNAALEEVARTT
-845 TRSASWAIPGAGTYP
+845 TRSASWSIPGAGTYP
-860 VVVRPYSPDG
+860 IVVRPYSPEG
-870 RAGVAVSTQ
+870 RAGVAVSAQ

-910 FSGDTVQSADFAGV
+910 FFSDTVQSADFAGV

-936 LWEHMTPLGDAG
+936 LWEQMTPLGDAG
-948 GFFTSAIEA
+948 GFFTAAIEA
-957 VLPEA
+957 VLPA
-962 GSWTFACRS
+962 SGSWTFACRS
-971 RNTAGVLS
+971 RNTSGGLS
-979 VGARYLRRSLGRNTG
+979 TAARYLRRSLGRNVG
-994 QTLEGIGGVVES
+994 QTLEGIGGVVEA
-1006 VKQDLGKEINA
+1006 VKQDLGKEITA
-1017 RIDSDLAAA
+1017 RIDNDLANA
-1026 TRAAEALRSESLRL
+1026 TQAAEALRSESLRL
-1040 QDQITASAQRL
+1040 QEQITAGAERL

-1058 DQQAQALKANTDG
+1058 DQQALAIKAGTDG
-1071 LAREVLDRAAGDLNT
+1071 LAREVLDRAAGDLNA

-1129 YFDSSV
+1129 HFDNSV

-1144 PTLVEG
+1144 PTLVDG

-1162 VTSPRGQDV
+1162 VASPRGQDV

-1214 PSYDSNGIATLDV
+1214 PGYDSNGIATLDV
-1227 DNIPWNGTIVD
+1227 DNIPWNGSVVD

-1249 DADYFLLDW
+1249 DAHYFLLDW

-1266 GASVAMLQDEATAR
+1266 GASVAMLQDEASAR
-1280 VAADSS
+1280 IAADSS
-1286 EAGRRESL
+1286 EASRRETL
-1294 AVQLRGSYEGGD
+1294 GVQLRGSYEGSD
-1306 LAGVSQGLIAAEKTA
+1306 LAGVSQGLIAAEKSA

-1333 QALQARMPAGTDA
+1333 QALQARMPAGTGA
-1346 LATSASVSSLQQAM
+1346 LATNASVSSLQQAM

-1379 DKIGSSAF
+1379 DKVGSSAF
-1387 NALKTEVGQLDGRVT
+1387 NALKTEVGQLDGKVT
-1402 SSSQDLVQLK
+1402 TSSQDLVQLK

-1423 NLALNGDFNLG
+1423 NLALNGDFNL
-1434 AGTGWTFFNT
+1434 ASEGWTFFNT

-1455 NSLCWKAEPYA
+1455 NTLCWKAAPYA

-1471 VVSAAVNEGRVITL
+1471 VVSAAVNEGRVIAL

-1498 TSEDFDGTADNT
+1498 TSEDFDGTPDNT
-1510 KLRVA
+1510 KLRIG
-1515 DHNGN
+1515 DQNGN
-1520 LMGGA
+1520 LIAAA
-1525 TQSFPKSAD
+1525 TASFPRSVD
-1534 WVKTETFVTLPPTG
+1534 WVKTETFVNLPSSG

-1570 LWVEDVTDVDAN
+1570 LWVEEVTDADAN
-1582 AAAVSGLST
+1582 ASAITGLST
-1591 RVEQIDGK
+1591 KVEQIDGR
-1599 LSSAAEDVTRLASGI
+1599 LTTAAEDVTRLASGI

-1621 IIANAHILAWP
+1621 IIANAHINAWP

-1645 GSIVPGMGANRG
+1645 GSIVAGMGANRG
-1657 LRVGIINA
+1657 LRVGVINA
-1665 DNSITDTAVFDTH
+1665 DNSISSTAVFDTY
-1678 GNLQTESARF
+1678 GNLQAESARF
-1688 NTWYDQT
+1688 NSWYDET

-1711 AISSAS
+1711 AISSGTNA
-1717 NSDTSGL
+1717 DTIGL

-1743 SRMLVMIGRRR
+1743 GRMLVMVGRRK
-1754 SGAGGGRQILSPLPE
+1754 SGAGGGRQILSPPPLDASRV
-1769 TGRTGMWVEMTV
+1769 GLWVEMTI
-1781 TVLNGVPTGSQD
+1781 TLLNGVPTGSQD
-1793 SSMLDRTARSNAD
+1793 SSALDRASRANAE

-1813 DVSKLGTDLV
+1813 DVGKLGTDLA
-1823 SAADSLTSLTARV
+1823 SAADSITSLGARI
-1836 DTSVTSSDNVLRN
+1836 DTSVVSNDNLLRN
-1849 SNFAGSAAW
+1849 STFAGSAAW
-1858 WTLTRTVSANTVE
+1858 WTLTRTLPANTVE
-1871 WVKASGQSGDAL
+1871 WMKASGQGGDAL

-1888 PQAGQNPFITA
+1888 PQAGQNPVITA
-1899 NDARWLP
+1899 NDSRWLP
-1906 VVAGRSRRYRL
+1906 VAAGKSRRYRM
-1917 VIVARA
+1917 VMIARA
-1923 FDEATATLVCRLRV
+1923 FDGATATLVCRLRV
-1937 RTTGTGESHADVT
+1937 RTTGVGESHADVT
-1950 LNLSDASW
+1950 LNLTDGAW
-1958 KTYTAEWSAAQDR
+1958 RTYTAEWSAGLDR
-1971 NEIMPQVHL
+1971 NEVMPQVHL
-1980 TNAGGKVLFD
+1980 TNANGKVLFD
-1990 RIEFYDIT
+1990 RVELYDIT

-2008 AIANLRSDVVQLGDR
+2008 AISNLRTDVVQLGDR
-2023 VTSSASSVLKLQ
+2023 ITSSAVNVVKLQ

-2045 DSLFPLGAFET
+2045 DSLFPLGSFET

-2069 IYTVR
+2069 IYTAR
-2074 ADARRTGER
+2074 TDARRTGER

-2099 DLYFGQWTPIT
+2099 DMYVGQWTPIT
-2110 GNRRIYVEYYARLHP
+2110 GNRRIYVEYHARLHP

-2144 ANAENSW
+2144 ANAESSW

-2171 YLDTAA
+2171 YMNTAV

-2190 GSGAREVG
+2190 GNGAREVG

-2212 DAYAAQQSAAATATA
+2212 DAYAAQQSAAANATA

-2239 TKVDAQAQ
+2239 AKVDAQAQ

-2273 EGLGGWTASAAANG
+2273 EGLGGWTATAAANG

-2299 GVLLNRYTN
+2299 GVLLNRYTS
-2308 VNPTLQANGGKW
+2308 VNPTLQPNGGKW

-2330 VIVRACGAGGA
+2330 VVVRACGAGGA
-2341 NNLLVRMYRKNA
+2341 NNLMVRMYRRSV
-2353 AGQQSYQDLRAVFAV
+2353 AGQQSNQDLRAVFAV
-2368 EAFETRSFDF
+2368 AAFETRTFDF

-2388 RLNLYVHPDNGQVRV
+2388 RLNVYAYPDNGQVRV

-2410 ITDQVANDANASAI
+2410 ITDQLANDANASAI
-2424 TGLSTSVSQQGT
+2424 SGLSTSVAQQGS

-2456 ASGFSQLN
+2456 ASGFSQLK
-2464 SQVSQQGRQ
+2464 SQVSQQGTQ
-2473 LTALSG
+2473 MTALSG
-2479 RIDGVQASLGGKADA
+2479 RVDGVQALLGGKADA

-2507 GAGGNLLMNT
+2507 GSGGNLLMNT

-2529 GSNPNGRWTELGNP
+2529 GSNPGARWSELGNP
-2543 TGDDNWHPQ
+2543 TGDDNWHPK
-2552 GIFGLGAV
+2552 GIFGLGSV
-2560 TPGVVAAG
+2560 TGGVLAAG
-2568 EMAWWGTEYDIAIEG
+2568 AMAWWGTEYDIAIEG

-2593 NTHRVEAKLEM
+2593 NAHRVEVKLEL
-2604 TFFDAA
+2604 TFFDAS

-2615 LVHSPGVRSDTGTP
+2615 LVHSPGVRNNTGIP
-2629 ITLDRLTRTFLITKA
+2629 ITLDRVSRPFLITQA
-2644 PATATFARFRVIV
+2644 PANTASACFRVIV
-2657 IGTGGNTPYFW
+2657 IGTGEDTPYFW

-2679 AATAPPTWSAG
+2679 AATTPPTWSAG

-2706 RVGGVQLASSGQVSR
+2706 RVGGVQLASNGQVSR

-2741 YSDGNWRVYD
+2741 YSDGNWRVFD

>member
-9 VDGRLIITPHPV
+9 TDGRLIITPHPV

-29 PVELRPGESLYAFL
+29 PVDLRPGESLYAFL
-43 MRHVDGLDGRAW
+43 MRHIDGLDGQAW
-55 QVCVDGLEVPREQWM
+55 QVCVDGIDVPREQWM
-70 HTRPR
+70 QVRPR

-102 TFGIGTLVA
+102 TFGIGALAA

-117 GAVAGLSAT
+117 GAIAST
-126 YGTALASAVYV
+126 YGTLAASAVYV

-146 LGPKPPRAG
+146 LTPKPPRP

-181 LLFGSTRL
+181 LLFGSTRV

-204 EQYVGL
+204 EQFVGM

-221 EALQNGDSALSSYE
+221 EALQNGESPLSSYE

-243 FPQMP
+243 FLQMP

-257 ADVIEGAQLLDTG
+257 ADVIEGALLLDTG

-284 SSADSLRLQVNIEF
+284 SSAETLRLQVNVEF

-306 GKDKDNREQIQIQ
+306 GKDKDNREQLQIQ
-319 YRPVGSDAWQSF
+319 YRPVGTTNWQLF
-331 GNYSVVGRTQKARRV
+331 GNYNLVGRTQKARRV

-408 NGTPDEIRCVAHAR
+408 NGTPDEIRCVAHSR
-422 PIPVWKGEAAGW
+422 PIPVWKGDAVGW

-449 ARGIHDE
+449 VRGINDE

-517 AKGRLGVAWAAD
+517 AKGRLAVAWAAD

-596 SSEAHAAML
+596 STEAHAAML

-651 LIDAAVD
+651 LIGATVD
-658 AAGVATLQLDE
+658 AEGVTTLQLDE
-669 TVPAPSLGSAFI
+669 PVPPPAVGSAFI

-695 VVPGAEPSDR
+695 VVPGSEPSDT
-705 LVLADPWPADAP
+705 LVLADPWPADAS
-717 LPGHNDGN
+717 LPGSSETN

-751 EGDLKGAAVEV
+751 EGDLKGASVDV

-767 EFWHYV
+767 AFWHYV

-781 SNESSLQTRPVASN
+781 SNESSLQTRPIASN
-795 LKVVERQVSR
+795 LKVIERQVSQ

-813 QASFDISGPTGET
+813 QASFDISGPVGDTL
-826 RVLSD
+826 VLSD
-831 PDGNAALEEVARTS
+831 PDGNAALEEVART
-845 TRSASWAIPGAGTYP
+845 TARSASWSIPGAGTYP
-860 VVVRPYSPDG
+860 IVVRPYSPEG
-870 RAGVAVSTQ
+870 RAGVAVSAQ

-910 FSGDTVQSADFAGV
+910 FFSDTVQSADFAGV

-936 LWEHMTPLGDAG
+936 LWEQMTPLGDAG
-948 GFFTSAIEA
+948 GFFTAAIEA
-957 VLPEA
+957 VLPA
-962 GSWTFACRS
+962 SGSWTFACRS
-971 RNTAGVLS
+971 RNTSGVLS
-979 VGARYLRRSLGRNTG
+979 TAARYLRRSLGRNVG
-994 QTLEGIGGVVES
+994 QTLEGIGGVVEA
-1006 VKQDLGKEINA
+1006 VKQDLGKEITA
-1017 RIDSDLAAA
+1017 RIDNDLANA
-1026 TRAAEALRSESLRL
+1026 TQAAEALRSESLRL
-1040 QDQITASAQRL
+1040 QEQITAGAERL

-1058 DQQAQALKANTDG
+1058 DQQALAIKASTDG
-1071 LAREVLDRAAGDLNT
+1071 LAREVLDRAAGDLNA

-1129 YFDSSV
+1129 HFDNSV

-1144 PTLVEG
+1144 PTLVDG

-1162 VTSPRGQDV
+1162 VASPRGQDV
-1171 QGAAHRFVKLRIRKV
+1171 QGAAHRFVKLRIRKM

-1214 PSYDSNGIATLDV
+1214 PGYDSNGIATLDV
-1227 DNIPWNGTIVD
+1227 DNIPWNGTVVD

-1249 DADYFLLDW
+1249 DAHYFLLDW

-1266 GASVAMLQDEATAR
+1266 GASVAMLQDEASAR
-1280 VAADSS
+1280 IAADSS
-1286 EAGRRESL
+1286 EASRRETL
-1294 AVQLRGSYEGGD
+1294 GVQLRGSYEGSD
-1306 LAGVSQGLIAAEKTA
+1306 LAGVSQGLIAAEKSA

-1333 QALQARMPAGTDA
+1333 QALQARMPAGTGA
-1346 LATSASVSSLQQAM
+1346 LATNASVSSLQQAM

-1379 DKIGSSAF
+1379 DKVGSSAF
-1387 NALKTEVGQLDGRVT
+1387 NALKTEVGQLDGKVT
-1402 SSSQDLVQLK
+1402 TSSQDLVQLK

-1423 NLALNGDFNLG
+1423 NLALNGDFNL
-1434 AGTGWTFFNT
+1434 ASEGWTFFNT

-1455 NSLCWKAEPYA
+1455 NTLCWKAAPYA

-1471 VVSAAVNEGRVITL
+1471 VVSAAVNEGRVIAL

-1510 KLRVA
+1510 KLRIG
-1515 DHNGN
+1515 DQNGN
-1520 LMGGA
+1520 LMAAA
-1525 TQSFPKSAD
+1525 TASFPRSVD
-1534 WVKTETFVTLPPTG
+1534 WVKTETFVNLPSSG

-1570 LWVEDVTDVDAN
+1570 LWVEEVTDADAN
-1582 AAAVSGLST
+1582 ASAITGLST
-1591 RVEQIDGK
+1591 KVEQIDGR
-1599 LSSAAEDVTRLASGI
+1599 LTTAAEDVTRLASGI

-1621 IIANAHILAWP
+1621 IIANAHINAWP

-1645 GSIVPGMGANRG
+1645 GSIVAGMGANRG
-1657 LRVGIINA
+1657 LRVGVINA
-1665 DNSITDTAVFDTH
+1665 DNSISSTAVFDTY
-1678 GNLQTESARF
+1678 GNLQAESARF
-1688 NTWYDQT
+1688 NSWYDET

-1711 AISSAS
+1711 AISSGTNA
-1717 NSDTSGL
+1717 DTIGL

-1743 SRMLVMIGRRR
+1743 GRMLVMVGRRK
-1754 SGAGGGRQILSPLPE
+1754 SGAGGGRQILSPPPLDASRV
-1769 TGRTGMWVEMTV
+1769 GLWVEMTI
-1781 TVLNGVPTGSQD
+1781 TLLNGVPTGSQD
-1793 SSMLDRTARSNAD
+1793 SSALDRASRANAE

-1813 DVSKLGTDLV
+1813 DVGKLGTDLA
-1823 SAADSLTSLTARV
+1823 SAADSITSLGARI
-1836 DTSVTSSDNVLRN
+1836 DTSVVSNDNLLRN
-1849 SNFAGSAAW
+1849 STFAGSAAW
-1858 WTLTRTVSANTVE
+1858 WTLTRTLPANTVE
-1871 WVKASGQSGDAL
+1871 WVKASGQGGDAL

-1888 PQAGQNPFITA
+1888 PQAGQNPVITA
-1899 NDARWLP
+1899 NDSRWLP
-1906 VVAGRSRRYRL
+1906 VAAGKSRRYRM
-1917 VIVARA
+1917 VMIARA
-1923 FDEATATLVCRLRV
+1923 FDGATATLVCRLRV
-1937 RTTGTGESHADVT
+1937 RTTGVGESHADVT
-1950 LNLSDASW
+1950 LNLTDGAW
-1958 KTYTAEWSAAQDR
+1958 RTYTAEWSAGLDR
-1971 NEIMPQVHL
+1971 NEVMPQVHL
-1980 TNAGGKVLFD
+1980 TNANGKVLFD
-1990 RIEFYDIT
+1990 RVELYDIT

-2008 AIANLRSDVVQLGDR
+2008 AISNLRTDVVQLGDR
-2023 VTSSASSVLKLQ
+2023 ITSSAAHVVKLQ

-2045 DSLFPLGAFET
+2045 DSLFPLGSFET

-2069 IYTVR
+2069 VYTAR
-2074 ADARRTGER
+2074 TDARRTGER

-2099 DLYFGQWTPIT
+2099 DMYVGQWTPIT

-2144 ANAENSW
+2144 ANAESSW

-2171 YLDTAA
+2171 YMNTAV

-2190 GSGAREVG
+2190 GNGAREVG

-2212 DAYAAQQSAAATATA
+2212 DAYAAQQSAAANATA

-2239 TKVDAQAQ
+2239 AKVDAQAQ

-2273 EGLGGWTASAAANG
+2273 EGLGGWTATAAANG

-2299 GVLLNRYTN
+2299 GVLLNRYTS
-2308 VNPTLQANGGKW
+2308 VNPTLQPNGGKW

-2330 VIVRACGAGGA
+2330 VVVRACGAGGA
-2341 NNLLVRMYRKNA
+2341 NNLMVRMYRRSV
-2353 AGQQSYQDLRAVFAV
+2353 AGQQSNQDLRAVFAV
-2368 EAFETRSFDF
+2368 AAFETRTFDF

-2388 RLNLYVHPDNGQVRV
+2388 RLNVYAYPDNGQVRL

-2410 ITDQVANDANASAI
+2410 ITDQLANDANASAI
-2424 TGLSTSVSQQGT
+2424 SGLSTSVAQQGS

-2456 ASGFSQLN
+2456 ASGFSQLK
-2464 SQVSQQGRQ
+2464 SQVSQQGTQ
-2473 LTALSG
+2473 MTALSG
-2479 RIDGVQASLGGKADA
+2479 RVDGVQASLGGKADA

-2507 GAGGNLLMNT
+2507 GSGGNLLMNT

-2529 GSNPNGRWTELGNP
+2529 GSNPGARWSELGNP
-2543 TGDDNWHPQ
+2543 TGDDNWHPK
-2552 GIFGLGAV
+2552 GIFGLGSV
-2560 TPGVVAAG
+2560 TGGVLAAG
-2568 EMAWWGTEYDIAIEG
+2568 AMAWWGTEYDIAIEG

-2593 NTHRVEAKLEM
+2593 NAHRVEVKLEL
-2604 TFFDAA
+2604 TFFDAS

-2615 LVHSPGVRSDTGTP
+2615 LVHSPGVRNNTGIP
-2629 ITLDRLTRTFLITKA
+2629 ITLDRVSRPFLITQA
-2644 PATATFARFRVIV
+2644 PANTASARFRVIV
-2657 IGTGGNTPYFW
+2657 IGTGEDTPYFW

-2679 AATAPPTWSAG
+2679 AATTPPTWSAG

-2706 RVGGVQLASSGQVSR
+2706 RVGGVQLASNGQVSR

-2741 YSDGNWRVYD
+2741 YSDGNWRVFD

>member
-9 VDGRLIITPHPV
+9 TDGRLIITPHPV

-29 PVELRPGESLYAFL
+29 PVDLRPGESLYAFL
-43 MRHVDGLDGRAW
+43 MRHIDGLDGQAW
-55 QVCVDGLEVPREQWM
+55 QVCVDGIDVPREQWM
-70 HTRPR
+70 QVRPR

-102 TFGIGTLVA
+102 TFGIGALAA

-117 GAVAGLSAT
+117 GAIAST
-126 YGTALASAVYV
+126 YGTLAASAVYV

-146 LGPKPPRAG
+146 LTPKPPRP

-181 LLFGSTRL
+181 LLFGSTRV

-204 EQYVGL
+204 EQFVGM

-221 EALQNGDSALSSYE
+221 EALQNGESPLSSYE

-257 ADVIEGAQLLDTG
+257 ADVIEGALLLDTG

-284 SSADSLRLQVNIEF
+284 SSAETLRLQVNVEF

-306 GKDKDNREQIQIQ
+306 GKDKDNREQLQIQ
-319 YRPVGSDAWQSF
+319 YRPVGTTNWQLF
-331 GNYSVVGRTQKARRV
+331 GNYNLVGRTQKARRV

-408 NGTPDEIRCVAHAR
+408 NGTPDEIRCVAHSR
-422 PIPVWKGEAAGW
+422 PIPVWKGDAVGW

-449 ARGIHDE
+449 VRGINDE

-596 SSEAHAAML
+596 STEAHAAML

-651 LIDAAVD
+651 LIGATVD
-658 AAGVATLQLDE
+658 AEGVTTLQLDE
-669 TVPAPSLGSAFI
+669 PVPPPAVGSAFI

-695 VVPGAEPSDR
+695 VVPGSEPSDT
-705 LVLADPWPADAP
+705 LVLADPWPADAS
-717 LPGHNDGN
+717 LPGSSETN

-751 EGDLKGAAVEV
+751 EGDLKGASVDV

-767 EFWHYV
+767 AFWHYV

-781 SNESSLQTRPVASN
+781 SNESSLQTRPIASN
-795 LKVVERQVSR
+795 LKVIERQVSQ

-813 QASFDISGPTGET
+813 QASFDISGPVGDTL
-826 RVLSD
+826 VLSD
-831 PDGNAALEEVARTS
+831 PDGNAALEEVARTT
-845 TRSASWAIPGAGTYP
+845 TRSASWSIPGAGTYP
-860 VVVRPYSPDG
+860 IVVRPYSPEG
-870 RAGVAVSTQ
+870 RAGVAVSAQ

-910 FSGDTVQSADFAGV
+910 FFSDTVQSADFAGV

-936 LWEHMTPLGDAG
+936 LWEQMTPLGDAG
-948 GFFTSAIEA
+948 GFFTAAIEA
-957 VLPEA
+957 VLPA
-962 GSWTFACRS
+962 SGSWTFACRS
-971 RNTAGVLS
+971 RNTSGGLS
-979 VGARYLRRSLGRNTG
+979 TAARYLRRSLGRNVG
-994 QTLEGIGGVVES
+994 QTLEGIGGVVEA
-1006 VKQDLGKEINA
+1006 VKQDLGKEITA
-1017 RIDSDLAAA
+1017 RIDNDLANA
-1026 TRAAEALRSESLRL
+1026 TQAAEALRSESLRL
-1040 QDQITASAQRL
+1040 QEQITAGAERL

-1058 DQQAQALKANTDG
+1058 DQQALAIKAGTDG
-1071 LAREVLDRAAGDLNT
+1071 LAREVLDRAAGDLNA

-1129 YFDSSV
+1129 HFDNSV

-1144 PTLVEG
+1144 PTLVDG

-1162 VTSPRGQDV
+1162 VASPRGQDV

-1214 PSYDSNGIATLDV
+1214 PGYDSNGIATLDV
-1227 DNIPWNGTIVD
+1227 DNIPWNGSVVD

-1249 DADYFLLDW
+1249 DAHYFLLDW

-1266 GASVAMLQDEATAR
+1266 GASVAMLQDEASAR
-1280 VAADSS
+1280 IAADSS
-1286 EAGRRESL
+1286 EASRRETL
-1294 AVQLRGSYEGGD
+1294 GVQLRGSYEGSD
-1306 LAGVSQGLIAAEKTA
+1306 LAGVSQGLIAAEKSA

-1333 QALQARMPAGTDA
+1333 QALQARMPAGTGA
-1346 LATSASVSSLQQAM
+1346 LATNASVSSLQQAM

-1379 DKIGSSAF
+1379 DKVGSSAF
-1387 NALKTEVGQLDGRVT
+1387 NALKTEVGQLDGKVT
-1402 SSSQDLVQLK
+1402 TSSQDLVQLK

-1423 NLALNGDFNLG
+1423 NLALNGDFNL
-1434 AGTGWTFFNT
+1434 ASEGWTFFNT

-1455 NSLCWKAEPYA
+1455 NTLCWKAAPYA

-1471 VVSAAVNEGRVITL
+1471 VVSAAVNEGRVIAL

-1498 TSEDFDGTADNT
+1498 TSEDFDGTPDNT
-1510 KLRVA
+1510 KLRIG
-1515 DHNGN
+1515 DQNGN
-1520 LMGGA
+1520 LMAAA
-1525 TQSFPKSAD
+1525 TASFPRSVD
-1534 WVKTETFVTLPPTG
+1534 WVKTETFVNLPSSG

-1570 LWVEDVTDVDAN
+1570 LWVEEVTDADAN
-1582 AAAVSGLST
+1582 ASAITGLST
-1591 RVEQIDGK
+1591 KVEQIDGR
-1599 LSSAAEDVTRLASGI
+1599 LTTAAEDVTRLASGI

-1621 IIANAHILAWP
+1621 IIANAHINAWP

-1645 GSIVPGMGANRG
+1645 GSIVAGMGANRG
-1657 LRVGIINA
+1657 LRVGVINA
-1665 DNSITDTAVFDTH
+1665 DNSISSTAVFDTY
-1678 GNLQTESARF
+1678 GNLQAESARF
-1688 NTWYDQT
+1688 NSWYDET

-1711 AISSAS
+1711 AISSGTNA
-1717 NSDTSGL
+1717 DTIGL

-1743 SRMLVMIGRRR
+1743 GRMLVMVGRRK
-1754 SGAGGGRQILSPLPE
+1754 SGAGGGRQILSPPPLDASRV
-1769 TGRTGMWVEMTV
+1769 GLWVEMTI
-1781 TVLNGVPTGSQD
+1781 TLLNGVPTGSQD
-1793 SSMLDRTARSNAD
+1793 SSALDRASRANAE

-1813 DVSKLGTDLV
+1813 DVGKLGTDLA
-1823 SAADSLTSLTARV
+1823 SAADSITSLGARI
-1836 DTSVTSSDNVLRN
+1836 DTSVVSNDNLLRN
-1849 SNFAGSAAW
+1849 STFAGSAAW
-1858 WTLTRTVSANTVE
+1858 WTLTRTLPANTVE
-1871 WVKASGQSGDAL
+1871 WVKASGQGGDAL

-1888 PQAGQNPFITA
+1888 PQAGQNPVITA
-1899 NDARWLP
+1899 NDSRWLP
-1906 VVAGRSRRYRL
+1906 VAAGKSRRYRM
-1917 VIVARA
+1917 VMIARA
-1923 FDEATATLVCRLRV
+1923 FDGATATLVCRLRV
-1937 RTTGTGESHADVT
+1937 RTTGVGESHADVT
-1950 LNLSDASW
+1950 LNLTDGAW
-1958 KTYTAEWSAAQDR
+1958 RTYTAEWSAGLDR
-1971 NEIMPQVHL
+1971 NEVMPQVHL
-1980 TNAGGKVLFD
+1980 TNANGKVLFD
-1990 RIEFYDIT
+1990 RVELYDIT

-2008 AIANLRSDVVQLGDR
+2008 AISNLRTDVVQLGDR
-2023 VTSSASSVLKLQ
+2023 ITSSAAHVVKLQ

-2045 DSLFPLGAFET
+2045 DSLFPLGSFET

-2069 IYTVR
+2069 VYTAR
-2074 ADARRTGER
+2074 TDARRTGER

-2099 DLYFGQWTPIT
+2099 DMYVGQWTPIT

-2144 ANAENSW
+2144 ANAESSW

-2171 YLDTAA
+2171 YMNTAV

-2190 GSGAREVG
+2190 GNGAREVG

-2212 DAYAAQQSAAATATA
+2212 DAYAAQQSAAANATA

-2239 TKVDAQAQ
+2239 AKVDAQAQ

-2273 EGLGGWTASAAANG
+2273 EGLGGWTATAAANG

-2299 GVLLNRYTN
+2299 GVLLNRYTS
-2308 VNPTLQANGGKW
+2308 VNPTLQPNGGKW

-2330 VIVRACGAGGA
+2330 VVVRACGAGGA
-2341 NNLLVRMYRKNA
+2341 NNLMVRMYRRSV
-2353 AGQQSYQDLRAVFAV
+2353 AGQQSNQDLRAVFAV
-2368 EAFETRSFDF
+2368 AAFETRTFDF

-2388 RLNLYVHPDNGQVRV
+2388 RLNVYAYPDNGQVRV

-2410 ITDQVANDANASAI
+2410 ITDQLANDANASAI
-2424 TGLSTSVSQQGT
+2424 SGLSTSVAQQGS

-2456 ASGFSQLN
+2456 ASGFSQLK
-2464 SQVSQQGRQ
+2464 SQVSQQGTQ
-2473 LTALSG
+2473 MTALSG
-2479 RIDGVQASLGGKADA
+2479 RVDGVQALLGGKADA

-2507 GAGGNLLMNT
+2507 GSGGNLLMNT

-2529 GSNPNGRWTELGNP
+2529 GSNPGARWSELGNP
-2543 TGDDNWHPQ
+2543 TGDDNWHPK
-2552 GIFGLGAV
+2552 GIFGLGSV
-2560 TPGVVAAG
+2560 TGGVLAAG
-2568 EMAWWGTEYDIAIEG
+2568 AMAWWGTEYDIAIEG

-2593 NTHRVEAKLEM
+2593 NAHRVEVKLEL
-2604 TFFDAA
+2604 TFFDAS

-2615 LVHSPGVRSDTGTP
+2615 LVHSPGVRNNTGIP
-2629 ITLDRLTRTFLITKA
+2629 ITLDRVSRPFLITQA
-2644 PATATFARFRVIV
+2644 PANTASARFRVIV
-2657 IGTGGNTPYFW
+2657 IGTGEDTPYFW

-2679 AATAPPTWSAG
+2679 AATTPPTWSAG

-2706 RVGGVQLASSGQVSR
+2706 RVGGVQLASNGQVSR

-2741 YSDGNWRVYD
+2741 YSDGNWRVFD

>member
-9 VDGRLIITPHPV
+9 TDGRLIITPHPV

-29 PVELRPGESLYAFL
+29 PVDLRPGESLYAFL
-43 MRHVDGLDGRAW
+43 MRHIDGLDGQAW
-55 QVCVDGLEVPREQWM
+55 QVCVDGIDVPREQWM
-70 HTRPR
+70 QVRPR

-102 TFGIGTLVA
+102 TFGIGALAA

-117 GAVAGLSAT
+117 GAIAST
-126 YGTALASAVYV
+126 YGTLAASAVYV

-146 LGPKPPRAG
+146 LTPKPPRP

-181 LLFGSTRL
+181 LLFGSTRV

-204 EQYVGL
+204 EQFVGM

-221 EALQNGDSALSSYE
+221 EALQNGESPLSSYE

-257 ADVIEGAQLLDTG
+257 ADVIEGALLLDTG

-284 SSADSLRLQVNIEF
+284 SSAETLRLQVNVEF

-306 GKDKDNREQIQIQ
+306 GKDKDNREQLQIQ
-319 YRPVGSDAWQSF
+319 YRPVGTTNWQLF
-331 GNYSVVGRTQKARRV
+331 GNYNLVGRTQKARRV

-408 NGTPDEIRCVAHAR
+408 NGTPDEIRCVAHSR
-422 PIPVWKGEAAGW
+422 PIPVWKGDAVGW

-449 ARGIHDE
+449 VRGINDE

-596 SSEAHAAML
+596 STEAHAAML

-651 LIDAAVD
+651 LIGATVD
-658 AAGVATLQLDE
+658 AEGVTTLQLDE
-669 TVPAPSLGSAFI
+669 PVPPPAVGSAFI

-695 VVPGAEPSDR
+695 VVPGSEPSDT
-705 LVLADPWPADAP
+705 LVLADPWPADAS
-717 LPGHNDGN
+717 LPGSSETN

-751 EGDLKGAAVEV
+751 EGDLKGASVDV

-767 EFWHYV
+767 AFWHYV

-781 SNESSLQTRPVASN
+781 SNESSLQTRPIASN
-795 LKVVERQVSR
+795 LKVIERQVSQ

-813 QASFDISGPTGET
+813 QASFDISGPVGDTL
-826 RVLSD
+826 VLSD
-831 PDGNAALEEVARTS
+831 PDGNAALEEVARTT
-845 TRSASWAIPGAGTYP
+845 TRSASWSIPGAGTYP
-860 VVVRPYSPDG
+860 IVVRPYSPEG
-870 RAGVAVSTQ
+870 RAGVAVSAQ

-910 FSGDTVQSADFAGV
+910 FFSDTVQSADFAGV

-936 LWEHMTPLGDAG
+936 LWEQMTPLGDAG
-948 GFFTSAIEA
+948 GFFTAAIEA
-957 VLPEA
+957 VLPA
-962 GSWTFACRS
+962 SGSWTFACRS
-971 RNTAGVLS
+971 RNTSGGLS
-979 VGARYLRRSLGRNTG
+979 TAARYLRRSLGRNVG
-994 QTLEGIGGVVES
+994 QTLEGIGGVVEA
-1006 VKQDLGKEINA
+1006 VKQDLGKEITA
-1017 RIDSDLAAA
+1017 RIDNDLANA
-1026 TRAAEALRSESLRL
+1026 TQAAEALRSESLRL
-1040 QDQITASAQRL
+1040 QEQITAGAERL

-1058 DQQAQALKANTDG
+1058 DQQALAIKAGTDG
-1071 LAREVLDRAAGDLNT
+1071 LAREVLDRAAGDLNA

-1129 YFDSSV
+1129 HFDNSV

-1144 PTLVEG
+1144 PTLVDG

-1162 VTSPRGQDV
+1162 VASPRGQDV

-1214 PSYDSNGIATLDV
+1214 PGYDSNGIATLDV
-1227 DNIPWNGTIVD
+1227 DNIPWNGSVVD

-1249 DADYFLLDW
+1249 DAHYFLLDW

-1266 GASVAMLQDEATAR
+1266 GASVAMLQDEASAR
-1280 VAADSS
+1280 IAADSS
-1286 EAGRRESL
+1286 EASRRETL
-1294 AVQLRGSYEGGD
+1294 GVQLRGSYEGSD
-1306 LAGVSQGLIAAEKTA
+1306 LAGVSQGLIAAEKSA

-1333 QALQARMPAGTDA
+1333 QALQARMPAGTGA
-1346 LATSASVSSLQQAM
+1346 LATNASVSSLQQAM

-1379 DKIGSSAF
+1379 DKVGSSAF
-1387 NALKTEVGQLDGRVT
+1387 NALKTEVGQLDGKVT
-1402 SSSQDLVQLK
+1402 TSSQDLVQLK

-1423 NLALNGDFNLG
+1423 NLALNGDFNL
-1434 AGTGWTFFNT
+1434 ASEGWTFFNT

-1455 NSLCWKAEPYA
+1455 NTLCWKAAPYA

-1471 VVSAAVNEGRVITL
+1471 VVSAAVNEGRVIAL

-1510 KLRVA
+1510 KLRIG
-1515 DHNGN
+1515 DQNGN
-1520 LMGGA
+1520 LMAAA
-1525 TQSFPKSAD
+1525 TASFPRSVD
-1534 WVKTETFVTLPPTG
+1534 WVKTETFVNLPSSG

-1570 LWVEDVTDVDAN
+1570 LWVEEVTDADAN
-1582 AAAVSGLST
+1582 ASAITGLST
-1591 RVEQIDGK
+1591 KVEQIDGR
-1599 LSSAAEDVTRLASGI
+1599 LTTAAEDVTRLASGI

-1621 IIANAHILAWP
+1621 IIANAHINAWP

-1645 GSIVPGMGANRG
+1645 GSIVAGMGANRG
-1657 LRVGIINA
+1657 LRVGVINA
-1665 DNSITDTAVFDTH
+1665 DNSISSTAVFDTY
-1678 GNLQTESARF
+1678 GNLQAESARF
-1688 NTWYDQT
+1688 NSWYDET

-1711 AISSAS
+1711 AISSGTNA
-1717 NSDTSGL
+1717 DTIGL

-1743 SRMLVMIGRRR
+1743 GRMLVMVGRRK
-1754 SGAGGGRQILSPLPE
+1754 SGAGGGRQILSPPPLDASRV
-1769 TGRTGMWVEMTV
+1769 GLWVEMTI
-1781 TVLNGVPTGSQD
+1781 TLLNGVPTGSQD
-1793 SSMLDRTARSNAD
+1793 SSALDRASRANAE

-1813 DVSKLGTDLV
+1813 DVGKLGTDLA
-1823 SAADSLTSLTARV
+1823 SAADSITSLGARI
-1836 DTSVTSSDNVLRN
+1836 DTSVVSNDNLLRN
-1849 SNFAGSAAW
+1849 STFAGSAAW
-1858 WTLTRTVSANTVE
+1858 WTLTRTLPANTVE
-1871 WVKASGQSGDAL
+1871 WVKASGQGGDAL

-1888 PQAGQNPFITA
+1888 PQAGQNPVITA
-1899 NDARWLP
+1899 NDSRWLP
-1906 VVAGRSRRYRL
+1906 VAAGKSRRYRM
-1917 VIVARA
+1917 VMIARA
-1923 FDEATATLVCRLRV
+1923 FDGATATLVCRLRV
-1937 RTTGTGESHADVT
+1937 RTTGVGESHADVT
-1950 LNLSDASW
+1950 LNLTDGAW
-1958 KTYTAEWSAAQDR
+1958 RTYTAEWSAGLDR
-1971 NEIMPQVHL
+1971 NEVMPQVHL
-1980 TNAGGKVLFD
+1980 TNANGKVLFD
-1990 RIEFYDIT
+1990 RVELYDIT

-2008 AIANLRSDVVQLGDR
+2008 AISNLRTDVVQLGDR
-2023 VTSSASSVLKLQ
+2023 ITSSAAHVVKLQ

-2045 DSLFPLGAFET
+2045 DSLFPLGSFET

-2069 IYTVR
+2069 VYTAR
-2074 ADARRTGER
+2074 TDARRTGER

-2099 DLYFGQWTPIT
+2099 DMYVGQWTPIT

-2144 ANAENSW
+2144 ANAESSW

-2171 YLDTAA
+2171 YMNTAV

-2190 GSGAREVG
+2190 GNGAREVG

-2212 DAYAAQQSAAATATA
+2212 DAYAAQQSAAANATA

-2239 TKVDAQAQ
+2239 AKVDAQAQ

-2273 EGLGGWTASAAANG
+2273 EGLGGWTATAAANG

-2299 GVLLNRYTN
+2299 GVLLNRYTS
-2308 VNPTLQANGGKW
+2308 VNPTLQPNGGKW

-2330 VIVRACGAGGA
+2330 VVVRACGAGGA
-2341 NNLLVRMYRKNA
+2341 NNLMVRMYRRSV
-2353 AGQQSYQDLRAVFAV
+2353 AGQQSNQDLRAVFAV
-2368 EAFETRSFDF
+2368 AAFETRTFDF

-2388 RLNLYVHPDNGQVRV
+2388 RLNVYAYPDNGQVRL

-2410 ITDQVANDANASAI
+2410 ITDQLANDANASAI
-2424 TGLSTSVSQQGT
+2424 SGLSTSVAQQGS

-2456 ASGFSQLN
+2456 ASGFSQLK
-2464 SQVSQQGRQ
+2464 SQVSQQGTQ
-2473 LTALSG
+2473 MTALSG
-2479 RIDGVQASLGGKADA
+2479 RVDGVQASLGGKADA

-2507 GAGGNLLMNT
+2507 GSGGNLLMNT

-2529 GSNPNGRWTELGNP
+2529 GSNPGARWSELGNP
-2543 TGDDNWHPQ
+2543 TGDDNWHPK
-2552 GIFGLGAV
+2552 GIFGLGSV
-2560 TPGVVAAG
+2560 TGGVLAAG
-2568 EMAWWGTEYDIAIEG
+2568 AMAWWGTEYDIAIEG

-2593 NTHRVEAKLEM
+2593 NAHRVEVKLEL
-2604 TFFDAA
+2604 TFFDAS

-2615 LVHSPGVRSDTGTP
+2615 LVHSPGVRNNTGIP
-2629 ITLDRLTRTFLITKA
+2629 ITLDRVSRPFLITQA
-2644 PATATFARFRVIV
+2644 PANTASARFRVIV
-2657 IGTGGNTPYFW
+2657 IGTGEDTPYFW

-2679 AATAPPTWSAG
+2679 AATTPPTWSAG

-2706 RVGGVQLASSGQVSR
+2706 RVGGVQLASNGQVSR

-2741 YSDGNWRVYD
+2741 YSDGNWRVFD

>member
-9 VDGRLIITPHPV
+9 TDGRLIITPHPV

-29 PVELRPGESLYAFL
+29 PVDLRPGESLYAFL
-43 MRHVDGLDGRAW
+43 MRHIDGLDGQAW
-55 QVCVDGLEVPREQWM
+55 QVCVDGIDVPREQWM
-70 HTRPR
+70 QVRPR

-102 TFGIGTLVA
+102 TFGIGALAA

-117 GAVAGLSAT
+117 GAIAST
-126 YGTALASAVYV
+126 YGTLAASAVYV

-146 LGPKPPRAG
+146 LTPKPPRP

-181 LLFGSTRL
+181 LLFGSTRV

-204 EQYVGL
+204 EQFVGM

-221 EALQNGDSALSSYE
+221 EALQNGESPLSSYE

-243 FPQMP
+243 FLQMP

-257 ADVIEGAQLLDTG
+257 ADVIEGALLLDTG

-284 SSADSLRLQVNIEF
+284 SSAETLRLQVNVEF

-306 GKDKDNREQIQIQ
+306 GKDKDNREQLQIQ
-319 YRPVGSDAWQSF
+319 YRPVGTTNWQLF
-331 GNYSVVGRTQKARRV
+331 GNYNLVGRTQKARRV

-408 NGTPDEIRCVAHAR
+408 NGTPDEIRCVAHSR
-422 PIPVWKGEAAGW
+422 PIPVWKGDAVGW

-449 ARGIHDE
+449 VRGINDE

-596 SSEAHAAML
+596 STEAHAAML

-651 LIDAAVD
+651 LIGATVD
-658 AAGVATLQLDE
+658 AEGVTTLQLDE
-669 TVPAPSLGSAFI
+669 PVPPPAVGSAFI

-695 VVPGAEPSDR
+695 VVPGSEPSDT
-705 LVLADPWPADAP
+705 LVLADPWPADAS
-717 LPGHNDGN
+717 LPGSSETN

-751 EGDLKGAAVEV
+751 EGDLKGASVDV

-767 EFWHYV
+767 AFWHYV

-781 SNESSLQTRPVASN
+781 SNESSLQTRPIASN
-795 LKVVERQVSR
+795 LKVIERQVSQ

-813 QASFDISGPTGET
+813 QASFDISGPVGDTL
-826 RVLSD
+826 VLSD
-831 PDGNAALEEVARTS
+831 PDGNAALEEVARTT
-845 TRSASWAIPGAGTYP
+845 TRSASWSIPGAGTYP
-860 VVVRPYSPDG
+860 IVVRPYSPEG
-870 RAGVAVSTQ
+870 RAGVAVSAQ

-910 FSGDTVQSADFAGV
+910 FFSDTVQSADFAGV

-936 LWEHMTPLGDAG
+936 LWEQMTPLGDAG
-948 GFFTSAIEA
+948 GFFTAAIEA
-957 VLPEA
+957 VLPA
-962 GSWTFACRS
+962 SGSWTFACRS
-971 RNTAGVLS
+971 RNTSGGLS
-979 VGARYLRRSLGRNTG
+979 TAARYLRRSLGRNVG
-994 QTLEGIGGVVES
+994 QTLEGIGGVVEA
-1006 VKQDLGKEINA
+1006 VKQDLGKEITA
-1017 RIDSDLAAA
+1017 RIDNDLANA
-1026 TRAAEALRSESLRL
+1026 TQAAEALRSESLRL
-1040 QDQITASAQRL
+1040 QEQITAGAERL

-1058 DQQAQALKANTDG
+1058 DQQALAIKAGTDG
-1071 LAREVLDRAAGDLNT
+1071 LAREVLDRAAGDLNA

-1129 YFDSSV
+1129 HFDNSV

-1144 PTLVEG
+1144 PTLVDG

-1162 VTSPRGQDV
+1162 VASPRGQDV

-1214 PSYDSNGIATLDV
+1214 PGYDSNGIATLDV
-1227 DNIPWNGTIVD
+1227 DNIPWNGSVVD

-1249 DADYFLLDW
+1249 DAHYFLLDW

-1266 GASVAMLQDEATAR
+1266 GASVAMLQDEASAR
-1280 VAADSS
+1280 IAADSS
-1286 EAGRRESL
+1286 EASRRETL
-1294 AVQLRGSYEGGD
+1294 GVQLRGSYEGSD
-1306 LAGVSQGLIAAEKTA
+1306 LAGVSQGLIAAEKSA

-1333 QALQARMPAGTDA
+1333 QALQARMPAGTGA
-1346 LATSASVSSLQQAM
+1346 LATNASVSSLQQAM

-1379 DKIGSSAF
+1379 DKVGSSAF
-1387 NALKTEVGQLDGRVT
+1387 NALKTEVGQLDGKVT
-1402 SSSQDLVQLK
+1402 TSSQDLVQLK

-1423 NLALNGDFNLG
+1423 NLALNGDFNL
-1434 AGTGWTFFNT
+1434 ASEGWTFFNT

-1455 NSLCWKAEPYA
+1455 NTLCWKAAPYA

-1471 VVSAAVNEGRVITL
+1471 VVSAAVNEGRVIAL

-1510 KLRVA
+1510 KLRIG
-1515 DHNGN
+1515 DQNGN
-1520 LMGGA
+1520 LMAAA
-1525 TQSFPKSAD
+1525 TASFPRSVD
-1534 WVKTETFVTLPPTG
+1534 WVKTETFVNLPSSG

-1570 LWVEDVTDVDAN
+1570 LWVEEVTDADAN
-1582 AAAVSGLST
+1582 ASAITGLST
-1591 RVEQIDGK
+1591 KVEQIDGR
-1599 LSSAAEDVTRLASGI
+1599 LTTAAEDVTRLASGI

-1621 IIANAHILAWP
+1621 IIANAHINAWP

-1645 GSIVPGMGANRG
+1645 GSIVAGMGANRG
-1657 LRVGIINA
+1657 LRVGVINA
-1665 DNSITDTAVFDTH
+1665 DNSISSTAVFDTY
-1678 GNLQTESARF
+1678 GNLQAESARF
-1688 NTWYDQT
+1688 NSWYDET

-1711 AISSAS
+1711 AISSGTNA
-1717 NSDTSGL
+1717 DTIGL

-1743 SRMLVMIGRRR
+1743 GRMLVMVGRRK
-1754 SGAGGGRQILSPLPE
+1754 SGAGGGRQILSPPPLDASRV
-1769 TGRTGMWVEMTV
+1769 GLWVEMTI
-1781 TVLNGVPTGSQD
+1781 TLLNGVPTGSQD
-1793 SSMLDRTARSNAD
+1793 SSALDRASRANAE

-1813 DVSKLGTDLV
+1813 DVGKLGTDLA
-1823 SAADSLTSLTARV
+1823 SAADSITSLGARI
-1836 DTSVTSSDNVLRN
+1836 DTSVVSNDNLLRN
-1849 SNFAGSAAW
+1849 STFAGSAAW
-1858 WTLTRTVSANTVE
+1858 WTLTRTLPANTVE
-1871 WVKASGQSGDAL
+1871 WVKASGQGGDAL

-1888 PQAGQNPFITA
+1888 PQAGQNPVITA
-1899 NDARWLP
+1899 NDSRWLP
-1906 VVAGRSRRYRL
+1906 VAAGKSRRYRM
-1917 VIVARA
+1917 VMIARA
-1923 FDEATATLVCRLRV
+1923 FDGATATLVCRLRV
-1937 RTTGTGESHADVT
+1937 RTTGVGESHADVT
-1950 LNLSDASW
+1950 LNLTDGAW
-1958 KTYTAEWSAAQDR
+1958 RTYTAEWSAGLDR
-1971 NEIMPQVHL
+1971 NEVMPQVHL
-1980 TNAGGKVLFD
+1980 TNANGKVLFD
-1990 RIEFYDIT
+1990 RVELYDIT

-2008 AIANLRSDVVQLGDR
+2008 AISNLRTDVVQLGDR
-2023 VTSSASSVLKLQ
+2023 ITSSAAHVVKLQ

-2045 DSLFPLGAFET
+2045 DSLFPLGSFET

-2069 IYTVR
+2069 VYTAR
-2074 ADARRTGER
+2074 TDARRTGER

-2099 DLYFGQWTPIT
+2099 DMYVGQWTPIT

-2144 ANAENSW
+2144 ANAESSW

-2171 YLDTAA
+2171 YMNTAV

-2190 GSGAREVG
+2190 GNGAREVG

-2212 DAYAAQQSAAATATA
+2212 DAYAAQQSAAANATA

-2239 TKVDAQAQ
+2239 AKVDAQAQ

-2273 EGLGGWTASAAANG
+2273 EGLGGWTATAAANG

-2299 GVLLNRYTN
+2299 GVLLNRYTS
-2308 VNPTLQANGGKW
+2308 VNPTLQPNGGKW

-2330 VIVRACGAGGA
+2330 VVVRACGAGGA
-2341 NNLLVRMYRKNA
+2341 NNLMVRMYRRSV
-2353 AGQQSYQDLRAVFAV
+2353 AGQQSNQDLRAVFAV
-2368 EAFETRSFDF
+2368 AAFETRTFDF

-2388 RLNLYVHPDNGQVRV
+2388 RLNVYAYPDNGQVRL

-2410 ITDQVANDANASAI
+2410 ITDQLANDANASAI
-2424 TGLSTSVSQQGT
+2424 SGLSTSVAQQGS

-2456 ASGFSQLN
+2456 ASGFSQLK
-2464 SQVSQQGRQ
+2464 SQVSQQGTQ
-2473 LTALSG
+2473 MTALSG
-2479 RIDGVQASLGGKADA
+2479 RVDGVQASLGGKADA

-2507 GAGGNLLMNT
+2507 GSGGNLLMNT

-2529 GSNPNGRWTELGNP
+2529 GSNPGARWSELGNP
-2543 TGDDNWHPQ
+2543 TGDDNWHPK
-2552 GIFGLGAV
+2552 GIFGLGSV
-2560 TPGVVAAG
+2560 TGGVLAAG
-2568 EMAWWGTEYDIAIEG
+2568 AMAWWGTEYDIAIEG

-2593 NTHRVEAKLEM
+2593 NAHRVEVKLEL
-2604 TFFDAA
+2604 TFFDAS

-2615 LVHSPGVRSDTGTP
+2615 LVHSPGVRNNTGIP
-2629 ITLDRLTRTFLITKA
+2629 ITLDRVSRPFLITQA
-2644 PATATFARFRVIV
+2644 PANTASARFRVIV
-2657 IGTGGNTPYFW
+2657 IGTGEDTPYFW

-2679 AATAPPTWSAG
+2679 AATTPPTWSAG

-2706 RVGGVQLASSGQVSR
+2706 RVGGVQLASNGQVSR

-2741 YSDGNWRVYD
+2741 YSDGNWRVFD

>member
-9 VDGRLIITPHPV
+9 TDGRLIITPHPV

-29 PVELRPGESLYAFL
+29 PVDLRPGESLYAFL
-43 MRHVDGLDGRAW
+43 MRHIDGLDGQAW
-55 QVCVDGLEVPREQWM
+55 QVCVDGIDVPREQWM
-70 HTRPR
+70 QVRPR

-102 TFGIGTLVA
+102 TFGIGALAA

-146 LGPKPPRAG
+146 LGPKPPRP

-181 LLFGSTRL
+181 LLFGSTRV

-204 EQYVGL
+204 EQFVGM

-221 EALQNGDSALSSYE
+221 EALQNGESPLSSYE

-257 ADVIEGAQLLDTG
+257 ADVIEGALLLDTG

-284 SSADSLRLQVNIEF
+284 SSAETLRLQVNVEF

-306 GKDKDNREQIQIQ
+306 GKDKDNREQLQIQ
-319 YRPVGSDAWQSF
+319 YRPVGTTNWQLF
-331 GNYSVVGRTQKARRV
+331 GNYNLVGRTQKARRV

-408 NGTPDEIRCVAHAR
+408 NGTPDEIRCVAHSR
-422 PIPVWKGEAAGW
+422 PIPVWKGDAVGW

-449 ARGIHDE
+449 VRGINDE

-596 SSEAHAAML
+596 STEAHAAML

-651 LIDAAVD
+651 LIGATVD
-658 AAGVATLQLDE
+658 AEGVTTLQLDE
-669 TVPAPSLGSAFI
+669 PVPPPAVGSAFI

-695 VVPGAEPSDR
+695 VVPGSEPSDT
-705 LVLADPWPADAP
+705 LVLADPWPADAS
-717 LPGHNDGN
+717 LPGSSETN

-751 EGDLKGAAVEV
+751 EGDLKGASVDV

-767 EFWHYV
+767 AFWHYV

-781 SNESSLQTRPVASN
+781 SNESSLQTRPIASN
-795 LKVVERQVSR
+795 LKVIERQVSQ

-813 QASFDISGPTGET
+813 QASFDISGPVGDTL
-826 RVLSD
+826 VLSD
-831 PDGNAALEEVARTS
+831 PDGNAALEEVARTT
-845 TRSASWAIPGAGTYP
+845 TRSASWSIPGAGTYP
-860 VVVRPYSPDG
+860 VVVRPYSPEG
-870 RAGVAVSTQ
+870 RAGVAVSAQ

-910 FSGDTVQSADFAGV
+910 FFSDTVQSADFAGV

-936 LWEHMTPLGDAG
+936 LWEQMTPLGDAG
-948 GFFTSAIEA
+948 GFFTAAIEA
-957 VLPEA
+957 VLPA
-962 GSWTFACRS
+962 SGSWTFACRS
-971 RNTAGVLS
+971 RNTSGVLS
-979 VGARYLRRSLGRNTG
+979 TAARYLRRSLGRNVG

-1006 VKQDLGKEINA
+1006 VKQDLGKEITA
-1017 RIDSDLAAA
+1017 RIDNDLANA
-1026 TRAAEALRSESLRL
+1026 TQAAEALRSESLRL
-1040 QDQITASAQRL
+1040 QEQITAGAERL

-1058 DQQAQALKANTDG
+1058 DQQALAIKAGTDG
-1071 LAREVLDRAAGDLNT
+1071 LAREVLDRAAGDLNA

-1129 YFDSSV
+1129 HFDNSV

-1144 PTLVEG
+1144 PTLVDG

-1162 VTSPRGQDV
+1162 VASPRGQDV

-1214 PSYDSNGIATLDV
+1214 PGYDSNGIATLDV
-1227 DNIPWNGTIVD
+1227 DNIPWNGTVVD

-1249 DADYFLLDW
+1249 DAHYFLLDW

-1266 GASVAMLQDEATAR
+1266 GASVAMLQDEASAR
-1280 VAADSS
+1280 IAADSS
-1286 EAGRRESL
+1286 EASRRETL
-1294 AVQLRGSYEGGD
+1294 GVQLRGSYEGSD
-1306 LAGVSQGLIAAEKTA
+1306 LAGVSQGLIAAEKSA

-1333 QALQARMPAGTDA
+1333 QALQARMPAGTGA
-1346 LATSASVSSLQQAM
+1346 LATNASVSSLQQAM

-1379 DKIGSSAF
+1379 DKVGSSAF
-1387 NALKTEVGQLDGRVT
+1387 NALKTEVGQLDGKVT
-1402 SSSQDLVQLK
+1402 TSSQDLVQLK

-1423 NLALNGDFNLG
+1423 NLALNGDFNL
-1434 AGTGWTFFNT
+1434 ASEGWTFFNT

-1455 NSLCWKAEPYA
+1455 NTLCWKAAPYA

-1471 VVSAAVNEGRVITL
+1471 VVSAAVNEGRVIAL

-1498 TSEDFDGTADNT
+1498 TSEDFDGTPDNT
-1510 KLRVA
+1510 KLRIG
-1515 DHNGN
+1515 DQNGN
-1520 LMGGA
+1520 LMAAA
-1525 TQSFPKSAD
+1525 TASFPRSVD
-1534 WVKTETFVTLPPTG
+1534 WVKTETFVNLPSSG

-1570 LWVEDVTDVDAN
+1570 LWVEEVTDADAN
-1582 AAAVSGLST
+1582 ASAITGLST
-1591 RVEQIDGK
+1591 KVEQIDGR
-1599 LSSAAEDVTRLASGI
+1599 LTTAAEDVTRLASGI

-1621 IIANAHILAWP
+1621 IIANAHINAWP

-1645 GSIVPGMGANRG
+1645 GSIVAGMGANRG
-1657 LRVGIINA
+1657 LRVGVINA
-1665 DNSITDTAVFDTH
+1665 DNSISSTAVFDTY
-1678 GNLQTESARF
+1678 GNLQVESARF
-1688 NTWYDQT
+1688 NSWYDET

-1711 AISSAS
+1711 AISSGTNA
-1717 NSDTSGL
+1717 DTIGL

-1743 SRMLVMIGRRR
+1743 GRMLVMVGRRK
-1754 SGAGGGRQILSPLPE
+1754 SGAGGGRQILSPPPLDASRV
-1769 TGRTGMWVEMTV
+1769 GLWVEMTI
-1781 TVLNGVPTGSQD
+1781 TLLNGVPTGSQD
-1793 SSMLDRTARSNAD
+1793 SSALDRASRANAE

-1813 DVSKLGTDLV
+1813 DVGKLGTDLA
-1823 SAADSLTSLTARV
+1823 SAADSITSLGARI
-1836 DTSVTSSDNVLRN
+1836 DTSVVSNDNLLRN
-1849 SNFAGSAAW
+1849 STFAGSAAW
-1858 WTLTRTVSANTVE
+1858 WTLTRTLPANTVE
-1871 WVKASGQSGDAL
+1871 WVKASGQGGDAL

-1888 PQAGQNPFITA
+1888 PQAGQNPVITA
-1899 NDARWLP
+1899 NDSRWLP
-1906 VVAGRSRRYRL
+1906 VAAGKSRRYRM
-1917 VIVARA
+1917 VMIARA
-1923 FDEATATLVCRLRV
+1923 FDGATATLVCRLRV
-1937 RTTGTGESHADVT
+1937 RTTGVGESHADVT
-1950 LNLSDASW
+1950 LNLTDGAW
-1958 KTYTAEWSAAQDR
+1958 RTYTAEWSAGLDR
-1971 NEIMPQVHL
+1971 NEVMPQVHL
-1980 TNAGGKVLFD
+1980 TNANGKVLFD
-1990 RIEFYDIT
+1990 RVELYDIT

-2008 AIANLRSDVVQLGDR
+2008 AISNLRTDVVQLGDR
-2023 VTSSASSVLKLQ
+2023 ITSSAANVVKLQ

-2045 DSLFPLGAFET
+2045 DSLFPLGSFET

-2069 IYTVR
+2069 VYTAR
-2074 ADARRTGER
+2074 TDARRTGER

-2099 DLYFGQWTPIT
+2099 DMYVGQWTPIT
-2110 GNRRIYVEYYARLHP
+2110 GNRRIYVEYFARLHP

-2144 ANAENSW
+2144 ANAESSW

-2171 YLDTAA
+2171 YMNTAV

-2190 GSGAREVG
+2190 GNGTREVG

-2212 DAYAAQQSAAATATA
+2212 DAYAAQQSAAANATA

-2239 TKVDAQAQ
+2239 AKVDAQAQ

-2299 GVLLNRYTN
+2299 GVLLNRYTS
-2308 VNPTLQANGGKW
+2308 VNPTLQPNGGKW

-2330 VIVRACGAGGA
+2330 VVVRACGAGGA
-2341 NNLLVRMYRKNA
+2341 NNLMVRMYRRSV
-2353 AGQQSYQDLRAVFAV
+2353 AGQQSNQDLRAVFAV
-2368 EAFETRSFDF
+2368 EAFETRTFDF

-2388 RLNLYVHPDNGQVRV
+2388 RLNVYAYPDNGQVRV

-2410 ITDQVANDANASAI
+2410 ITDQLANDANASAI
-2424 TGLSTSVSQQGT
+2424 SGLSTSVAQQGS

-2456 ASGFSQLN
+2456 ASGFSQLK
-2464 SQVSQQGRQ
+2464 SQVSQQGTQ
-2473 LTALSG
+2473 MTALSG
-2479 RIDGVQASLGGKADA
+2479 RLDGVQASLGGKADA

-2507 GAGGNLLMNT
+2507 GSGGNLLMNT

-2529 GSNPNGRWTELGNP
+2529 GSNPGARWSELGNP
-2543 TGDDNWHPQ
+2543 TGDDNWHPK
-2552 GIFGLGAV
+2552 GIFGLGSV
-2560 TPGVVAAG
+2560 TGGVLAAG
-2568 EMAWWGTEYDIAIEG
+2568 AMAWWGTEYDIAIEG

-2593 NTHRVEAKLEM
+2593 NAHRVEVKLEL
-2604 TFFDAA
+2604 TFFDAS

-2615 LVHSPGVRSDTGTP
+2615 LVHSPGVRNNTGIP
-2629 ITLDRLTRTFLITKA
+2629 ITLDRVSRPFLITQA
-2644 PATATFARFRVIV
+2644 PANTASARFRVIV
-2657 IGTGGNTPYFW
+2657 IGTGEDTPYFW

-2679 AATAPPTWSAG
+2679 AATTPPTWSAG

-2706 RVGGVQLASSGQVSR
+2706 RVGGVQLASNGQVSR

-2741 YSDGNWRVYD
+2741 YSDGNWRVFD

>member
-9 VDGRLIITPHPV
+9 TDGRLIITPHPV

-29 PVELRPGESLYAFL
+29 PVDLRPGESLYAFL
-43 MRHVDGLDGRAW
+43 MRHIDGLDGQAW
-55 QVCVDGLEVPREQWM
+55 QVCVDGIDVPREQWM
-70 HTRPR
+70 QVRPR

-102 TFGIGTLVA
+102 TFGIGTLAA

-117 GAVAGLSAT
+117 GAIAST
-126 YGTALASAVYV
+126 YGTLAASAVYV

-146 LGPKPPRAG
+146 LTPKPPRP

-181 LLFGSTRL
+181 LLFGSTRV

-204 EQYVGL
+204 EQFVGM

-221 EALQNGDSALSSYE
+221 EALQNGESPLSSYE

-243 FPQMP
+243 FLQMP

-257 ADVIEGAQLLDTG
+257 ADVIEGALLLDTG

-284 SSADSLRLQVNIEF
+284 SSAETLRLQVNVEF

-306 GKDKDNREQIQIQ
+306 GKDKDNREQLQIQ
-319 YRPVGSDAWQSF
+319 YRPVGTTNWQLF
-331 GNYSVVGRTQKARRV
+331 GNYNLVGRTQKARRV

-408 NGTPDEIRCVAHAR
+408 NGTPDEIRCVAHSR
-422 PIPVWKGEAAGW
+422 PIPVWKGDAVGW

-449 ARGIHDE
+449 VRGINDE

-596 SSEAHAAML
+596 STEAHAAML

-651 LIDAAVD
+651 LIGATVD
-658 AAGVATLQLDE
+658 AEGVTTLQLDE
-669 TVPAPSLGSAFI
+669 PVPPPAVGSAFI

-695 VVPGAEPSDR
+695 VVPGSEPSDT
-705 LVLADPWPADAP
+705 LVLADPWPADAS
-717 LPGHNDGN
+717 LPGSSETN

-751 EGDLKGAAVEV
+751 EGDLKGASVDV

-767 EFWHYV
+767 AFWHYV

-781 SNESSLQTRPVASN
+781 SNESSLQTRPIASN
-795 LKVVERQVSR
+795 LKVIERQVSQ

-813 QASFDISGPTGET
+813 QASFDISGPVGDTL
-826 RVLSD
+826 VLSD
-831 PDGNAALEEVARTS
+831 PDGNAALEEVARTT
-845 TRSASWAIPGAGTYP
+845 TRSASWSIPGAGTYP
-860 VVVRPYSPDG
+860 IVVRPYSPEG
-870 RAGVAVSTQ
+870 RAGVAVSAQ

-910 FSGDTVQSADFAGV
+910 FFSDTVQSADFAGV

-936 LWEHMTPLGDAG
+936 LWEQMTPLGDAG
-948 GFFTSAIEA
+948 GFFTAAIEA
-957 VLPEA
+957 VLPA
-962 GSWTFACRS
+962 SGSWTFACRS
-971 RNTAGVLS
+971 RNTSGGLS
-979 VGARYLRRSLGRNTG
+979 TAARYLRRSLGRNVG
-994 QTLEGIGGVVES
+994 QTLEGIGGVVEA
-1006 VKQDLGKEINA
+1006 VKQDLGKEITA
-1017 RIDSDLAAA
+1017 RIDNDLANA
-1026 TRAAEALRSESLRL
+1026 TQAAEALRSESLRL
-1040 QDQITASAQRL
+1040 QEQITAGAERL

-1058 DQQAQALKANTDG
+1058 DQQALAIKAGTDG
-1071 LAREVLDRAAGDLNT
+1071 LAREVLDRAAGDLNA

-1129 YFDSSV
+1129 HFDNSV

-1144 PTLVEG
+1144 PTLVDG

-1162 VTSPRGQDV
+1162 VASPRGQDV

-1214 PSYDSNGIATLDV
+1214 PGYDSNGIATLDV
-1227 DNIPWNGTIVD
+1227 DNIPWNGTVVD

-1249 DADYFLLDW
+1249 DAHYFLLDW

-1266 GASVAMLQDEATAR
+1266 GASVAMLQDEASAR
-1280 VAADSS
+1280 IAADSS
-1286 EAGRRESL
+1286 EASRRETL
-1294 AVQLRGSYEGGD
+1294 GVQLRGSYEGSD
-1306 LAGVSQGLIAAEKTA
+1306 LAGVSQGLIAAEKSA

-1333 QALQARMPAGTDA
+1333 QALQTRMPAGTGA
-1346 LATSASVSSLQQAM
+1346 LATNASVSSLQQAM

-1379 DKIGSSAF
+1379 DKVGSSAF
-1387 NALKTEVGQLDGRVT
+1387 NALKTEVGQLDGKVT
-1402 SSSQDLVQLK
+1402 TSSQDLVQLK

-1423 NLALNGDFNLG
+1423 NLALNGDFNL
-1434 AGTGWTFFNT
+1434 ASEGWTFFNT

-1455 NSLCWKAEPYA
+1455 NTLCWKAAPYA

-1471 VVSAAVNEGRVITL
+1471 VVSAAVNEGRVIAL

-1498 TSEDFDGTADNT
+1498 TSEDFDGTPDNT
-1510 KLRVA
+1510 KLRIG
-1515 DHNGN
+1515 DQNGN
-1520 LMGGA
+1520 LMAAA
-1525 TQSFPKSAD
+1525 TASFPRSVD
-1534 WVKTETFVTLPPTG
+1534 WVKTETFVNLPSSG

-1570 LWVEDVTDVDAN
+1570 LWVEEVTDADAN
-1582 AAAVSGLST
+1582 ASAITGLST
-1591 RVEQIDGK
+1591 KVEQIDGR
-1599 LSSAAEDVTRLASGI
+1599 LTTAAEDVTRLASGI

-1621 IIANAHILAWP
+1621 IIANAHINAWP

-1645 GSIVPGMGANRG
+1645 GSIVAGMGANRG
-1657 LRVGIINA
+1657 LRVGVINA
-1665 DNSITDTAVFDTH
+1665 DNSISSTAVFDTY
-1678 GNLQTESARF
+1678 GNLQAESARF
-1688 NTWYDQT
+1688 NSWYDET

-1711 AISSAS
+1711 AISSGTNA
-1717 NSDTSGL
+1717 DTIGL

-1743 SRMLVMIGRRR
+1743 GRMLVMVGRRK
-1754 SGAGGGRQILSPLPE
+1754 SGAGGGRQILSPPPLDASRV
-1769 TGRTGMWVEMTV
+1769 GLWVEMTI
-1781 TVLNGVPTGSQD
+1781 TLLNGVPTGSQD
-1793 SSMLDRTARSNAD
+1793 SSALDRASRANAE

-1813 DVSKLGTDLV
+1813 DVGKLGTDLA
-1823 SAADSLTSLTARV
+1823 SAADSITSLGARI
-1836 DTSVTSSDNVLRN
+1836 DTSVVSNDNLLRN
-1849 SNFAGSAAW
+1849 STFAGSAAW
-1858 WTLTRTVSANTVE
+1858 WTLTRTLPANTVE
-1871 WVKASGQSGDAL
+1871 WVKASGQGGDAL

-1888 PQAGQNPFITA
+1888 PQAGQNPVITA
-1899 NDARWLP
+1899 NDSRWLP
-1906 VVAGRSRRYRL
+1906 VAAGKSRRYRM
-1917 VIVARA
+1917 VMIARA
-1923 FDEATATLVCRLRV
+1923 FDGATATLVCRLRV
-1937 RTTGTGESHADVT
+1937 RTTGVGESHADVT
-1950 LNLSDASW
+1950 LNLTDGAW
-1958 KTYTAEWSAAQDR
+1958 RTYTAEWSAGLDR
-1971 NEIMPQVHL
+1971 NEVMPQVHL
-1980 TNAGGKVLFD
+1980 TNANGKVLFD
-1990 RIEFYDIT
+1990 RVELYDIT

-2008 AIANLRSDVVQLGDR
+2008 AISNLRTDVVQLGDR
-2023 VTSSASSVLKLQ
+2023 ITSSAANVVKLQ

-2045 DSLFPLGAFET
+2045 DSLFPLGSFET

-2069 IYTVR
+2069 VYTAR
-2074 ADARRTGER
+2074 TDARRTGER

-2099 DLYFGQWTPIT
+2099 DMYVGQWTPIT

-2144 ANAENSW
+2144 ANAESSW

-2171 YLDTAA
+2171 YMNTAV

-2190 GSGAREVG
+2190 GNGAREVG

-2212 DAYAAQQSAAATATA
+2212 DAYAAQQSAAANATA

-2239 TKVDAQAQ
+2239 AKVDAQAQ

-2273 EGLGGWTASAAANG
+2273 EGLGGWTATAAANG

-2299 GVLLNRYTN
+2299 GVLLNRYTS
-2308 VNPTLQANGGKW
+2308 VNPTLQPNGGKW

-2330 VIVRACGAGGA
+2330 VVVRACGAGGA
-2341 NNLLVRMYRKNA
+2341 NNLMVRMYRRSV
-2353 AGQQSYQDLRAVFAV
+2353 AGQQSNQDLRAVFAV
-2368 EAFETRSFDF
+2368 AAFETRTFDF

-2388 RLNLYVHPDNGQVRV
+2388 RLNVYAYPDNGQVRV

-2410 ITDQVANDANASAI
+2410 ITDQLANDANASAI
-2424 TGLSTSVSQQGT
+2424 SGLSTSVAQQGS

-2456 ASGFSQLN
+2456 ASGFSQLK
-2464 SQVSQQGRQ
+2464 SQVSQQGTQ
-2473 LTALSG
+2473 MTALSG
-2479 RIDGVQASLGGKADA
+2479 RVDGVQASLGGKADA

-2507 GAGGNLLMNT
+2507 GSGGNLLMNT

-2529 GSNPNGRWTELGNP
+2529 GSNPGARWSELGNP
-2543 TGDDNWHPQ
+2543 TGDDNWHPK
-2552 GIFGLGAV
+2552 GIFGLGSV
-2560 TPGVVAAG
+2560 TGGVLAAG
-2568 EMAWWGTEYDIAIEG
+2568 AMAWWGTEYDIAIEG

-2593 NTHRVEAKLEM
+2593 NAHRVEVKLEL
-2604 TFFDAA
+2604 TFFDAS

-2615 LVHSPGVRSDTGTP
+2615 LVHSPGVRNNTGIP
-2629 ITLDRLTRTFLITKA
+2629 ITLDRVSRPFLITQA
-2644 PATATFARFRVIV
+2644 PANTASARFRVIV
-2657 IGTGGNTPYFW
+2657 IGTGEDTPYFW

-2679 AATAPPTWSAG
+2679 AATTPPTWSAG

-2706 RVGGVQLASSGQVSR
+2706 RVGGVQLASNGQVSR

-2741 YSDGNWRVYD
+2741 YSDGNWRVFD

>member
-9 VDGRLIITPHPV
+9 TDGRLIITPHPV

-29 PVELRPGESLYAFL
+29 PVDLRPGESLYAFL
-43 MRHVDGLDGRAW
+43 MRHIDGLDGQAW
-55 QVCVDGLEVPREQWM
+55 QVCVDGIDVPREQWM
-70 HTRPR
+70 QVRPR

-102 TFGIGTLVA
+102 TFGIGALAA

-117 GAVAGLSAT
+117 GAIAST
-126 YGTALASAVYV
+126 YGTLAASAVYV

-146 LGPKPPRAG
+146 LTPKPPRP

-181 LLFGSTRL
+181 LLFGSTRV

-204 EQYVGL
+204 EQFVGM

-221 EALQNGDSALSSYE
+221 EALQNGESPLSSYE

-243 FPQMP
+243 FLQMP

-257 ADVIEGAQLLDTG
+257 ADVIEGALLLDTG

-284 SSADSLRLQVNIEF
+284 SSAETLRLQVNVEF

-306 GKDKDNREQIQIQ
+306 GKDKDNREQLQIQ
-319 YRPVGSDAWQSF
+319 YRPVGTTSWQLF
-331 GNYSVVGRTQKARRV
+331 GNYNLVGRTQKARRV

-408 NGTPDEIRCVAHAR
+408 NGTPDEIRCVAHSR
-422 PIPVWKGEAAGW
+422 PIPVWKGDAVGW

-449 ARGIHDE
+449 VRGINDE

-596 SSEAHAAML
+596 STEAHAAML

-651 LIDAAVD
+651 LIGATVD
-658 AAGVATLQLDE
+658 AEGVTTLQLDE
-669 TVPAPSLGSAFI
+669 PVPPPAVGSAFI

-695 VVPGAEPSDR
+695 VVPGSEPSDT
-705 LVLADPWPADAP
+705 LVLADPWPADAS
-717 LPGHNDGN
+717 LPGSSETN

-751 EGDLKGAAVEV
+751 EGDLKGASVDV

-767 EFWHYV
+767 AFWHYV

-781 SNESSLQTRPVASN
+781 SNESSLQTRPIASN
-795 LKVVERQVSR
+795 LKVIERQVSQ

-813 QASFDISGPTGET
+813 QASFDISGPVGDTL
-826 RVLSD
+826 VLSD
-831 PDGNAALEEVARTS
+831 PDGNAALEEVARTT
-845 TRSASWAIPGAGTYP
+845 TRSASWSIPGAGTYP
-860 VVVRPYSPDG
+860 IVVRPYSPEG
-870 RAGVAVSTQ
+870 RAGVAVSAQ

-910 FSGDTVQSADFAGV
+910 FFSDTVQSADFAGV

-936 LWEHMTPLGDAG
+936 LWEQMTPLGDAG
-948 GFFTSAIEA
+948 GFFTAAIEA
-957 VLPEA
+957 VLPA
-962 GSWTFACRS
+962 SGSWTFACRS
-971 RNTAGVLS
+971 RNTSGVLS
-979 VGARYLRRSLGRNTG
+979 TAARYLRRSLGRNVG
-994 QTLEGIGGVVES
+994 QTLEGIGGVVEA
-1006 VKQDLGKEINA
+1006 VKQDLGKEITA
-1017 RIDSDLAAA
+1017 RIDNDLANA
-1026 TRAAEALRSESLRL
+1026 TQAAEALRSESLRL
-1040 QDQITASAQRL
+1040 QEQITAGAERL

-1058 DQQAQALKANTDG
+1058 DQQALAIKASTDG
-1071 LAREVLDRAAGDLNT
+1071 LAREVLDRAAGDLNA

-1129 YFDSSV
+1129 HFDNSV

-1144 PTLVEG
+1144 PTLVDG

-1162 VTSPRGQDV
+1162 VASPRGQDV

-1214 PSYDSNGIATLDV
+1214 PGYDSNGIATLDV
-1227 DNIPWNGTIVD
+1227 DNIPWNGTVVD

-1249 DADYFLLDW
+1249 DAHYFLLDW

-1266 GASVAMLQDEATAR
+1266 GASVAMLQDEASAR
-1280 VAADSS
+1280 IAADSS
-1286 EAGRRESL
+1286 EASRRETL
-1294 AVQLRGSYEGGD
+1294 GVQLRGSYEGSD
-1306 LAGVSQGLIAAEKTA
+1306 LAGVSQGLIAAEKSA

-1333 QALQARMPAGTDA
+1333 QTLQARMPAGTGA
-1346 LATSASVSSLQQAM
+1346 LATNASVSSLQQAM

-1379 DKIGSSAF
+1379 DKVGSSAF
-1387 NALKTEVGQLDGRVT
+1387 NALKTEVGQLDGKVT
-1402 SSSQDLVQLK
+1402 TSSQDLVQLK

-1423 NLALNGDFNLG
+1423 NLALNGDFNL
-1434 AGTGWTFFNT
+1434 ASEGWTFFNT

-1455 NSLCWKAEPYA
+1455 NTLCWKAAPYA

-1471 VVSAAVNEGRVITL
+1471 VVSAAVNEGRVIAL

-1498 TSEDFDGTADNT
+1498 TSEDFDGTPDNT
-1510 KLRVA
+1510 KLRIG
-1515 DHNGN
+1515 DQNGN
-1520 LMGGA
+1520 LIAAA
-1525 TQSFPKSAD
+1525 TASFPRSVD
-1534 WVKTETFVTLPPTG
+1534 WVKTETFVNLPSSG

-1570 LWVEDVTDVDAN
+1570 LWVEEVTDADAN
-1582 AAAVSGLST
+1582 ASAITGLST
-1591 RVEQIDGK
+1591 KVEQIDGR
-1599 LSSAAEDVTRLASGI
+1599 LTTAAEDVTRLASGI

-1621 IIANAHILAWP
+1621 IIANAHINAWP

-1645 GSIVPGMGANRG
+1645 GSIVAGMGANRG
-1657 LRVGIINA
+1657 LRVGVINA
-1665 DNSITDTAVFDTH
+1665 DNSISSTAVFDTY
-1678 GNLQTESARF
+1678 GNLQAESARF
-1688 NTWYDQT
+1688 NSWYDET

-1711 AISSAS
+1711 AISSGTNA
-1717 NSDTSGL
+1717 DTIGL

-1743 SRMLVMIGRRR
+1743 GRMLVMVGRRK
-1754 SGAGGGRQILSPLPE
+1754 SGAGGGRQILSPPPLDASRV
-1769 TGRTGMWVEMTV
+1769 GLWVEMTI
-1781 TVLNGVPTGSQD
+1781 TLLNGVPTGSQD
-1793 SSMLDRTARSNAD
+1793 SSALDRASRANAE

-1813 DVSKLGTDLV
+1813 DVGKLGTDLA
-1823 SAADSLTSLTARV
+1823 SAADSITSLGARI
-1836 DTSVTSSDNVLRN
+1836 DTSVVSNDNLLRN
-1849 SNFAGSAAW
+1849 STFAGSAAW
-1858 WTLTRTVSANTVE
+1858 WTLTRTLPANTVE
-1871 WVKASGQSGDAL
+1871 WVKASGQGGDAL

-1888 PQAGQNPFITA
+1888 PQAGQNPVITA
-1899 NDARWLP
+1899 NDSRWLP
-1906 VVAGRSRRYRL
+1906 VAAGKSRRYRM
-1917 VIVARA
+1917 VMIARA
-1923 FDEATATLVCRLRV
+1923 FDGATATLVCRLRV
-1937 RTTGTGESHADVT
+1937 RTTGVGESHADVT
-1950 LNLSDASW
+1950 LNLTDGAW
-1958 KTYTAEWSAAQDR
+1958 RTYTAEWSAGLDR
-1971 NEIMPQVHL
+1971 NEVMPQVHL
-1980 TNAGGKVLFD
+1980 TNANGKVLFD
-1990 RIEFYDIT
+1990 RVELYDIT

-2008 AIANLRSDVVQLGDR
+2008 AISNLRTDVVQLGDR
-2023 VTSSASSVLKLQ
+2023 ITSSAAHVVKLQ

-2045 DSLFPLGAFET
+2045 DSLFPLGSFET

-2069 IYTVR
+2069 VYTAR
-2074 ADARRTGER
+2074 TDARRTGER

-2099 DLYFGQWTPIT
+2099 DMYVGQWSPIT

-2144 ANAENSW
+2144 ANAESSW

-2171 YLDTAA
+2171 YMNTAV

-2190 GSGAREVG
+2190 GNGAREVG

-2212 DAYAAQQSAAATATA
+2212 DAYAAQQSAAANATA

-2239 TKVDAQAQ
+2239 AKVDAQAQ

-2273 EGLGGWTASAAANG
+2273 EGLGGWTATAAANG

-2299 GVLLNRYTN
+2299 GVLLNRYTS
-2308 VNPTLQANGGKW
+2308 VNPTLQPNGGKW

-2330 VIVRACGAGGA
+2330 VVVRACGAGGA
-2341 NNLLVRMYRKNA
+2341 NNLMVRMYRRSV
-2353 AGQQSYQDLRAVFAV
+2353 AGQQSNQDLRAVFAV
-2368 EAFETRSFDF
+2368 AAFETRTFDF

-2388 RLNLYVHPDNGQVRV
+2388 RLNVYAYPDNGQVRL

-2410 ITDQVANDANASAI
+2410 ITDQLANDANASAI
-2424 TGLSTSVSQQGT
+2424 SGLSTSVAQQGS

-2456 ASGFSQLN
+2456 ASGFSQLK
-2464 SQVSQQGRQ
+2464 SQVSQQGTQ
-2473 LTALSG
+2473 MTALSG
-2479 RIDGVQASLGGKADA
+2479 RVDGVQASLGGKADA

-2507 GAGGNLLMNT
+2507 GSGGNLLMNT

-2529 GSNPNGRWTELGNP
+2529 GSNPGARWSELGNP
-2543 TGDDNWHPQ
+2543 TGDDNWHPK
-2552 GIFGLGAV
+2552 GIFGLGSV
-2560 TPGVVAAG
+2560 TGGVLAAG
-2568 EMAWWGTEYDIAIEG
+2568 AMAWWGTEYDIAIEG

-2593 NTHRVEAKLEM
+2593 NAHRVEVKLEL
-2604 TFFDAA
+2604 TFFDAS

-2615 LVHSPGVRSDTGTP
+2615 LVHSPGVRNNTGIP
-2629 ITLDRLTRTFLITKA
+2629 ITLDRVSRPFLITQA
-2644 PATATFARFRVIV
+2644 PANTASARFRVIV
-2657 IGTGGNTPYFW
+2657 IGTGEDTPYFW

-2679 AATAPPTWSAG
+2679 AATTPPTWSAG

-2706 RVGGVQLASSGQVSR
+2706 RVGGVQLASNGQVSR

-2741 YSDGNWRVYD
+2741 YSDGNWRVFD

>member
-9 VDGRLIITPHPV
+9 TDGRLIITPHPV

-29 PVELRPGESLYAFL
+29 PVDLRPGESLYAFL
-43 MRHVDGLDGRAW
+43 MRHIDGLDGQAW
-55 QVCVDGLEVPREQWM
+55 QVCVDGIDVPREQWM
-70 HTRPR
+70 QVRPR

-102 TFGIGTLVA
+102 TFGIGALAA

-117 GAVAGLSAT
+117 GAIAST
-126 YGTALASAVYV
+126 YGTLAASAVYV

-146 LGPKPPRAG
+146 LTPKPPRP

-181 LLFGSTRL
+181 LLFGSTRV

-204 EQYVGL
+204 EQFVGM

-221 EALQNGDSALSSYE
+221 EALQNGESPLSSYE

-257 ADVIEGAQLLDTG
+257 ADVIEGALLLDTG

-284 SSADSLRLQVNIEF
+284 SSAETLRLQVNVEF

-306 GKDKDNREQIQIQ
+306 GKDKDNREQLQIQ
-319 YRPVGSDAWQSF
+319 YRPVGTTSWQLF
-331 GNYSVVGRTQKARRV
+331 GNYNLVGRTQKARRV

-408 NGTPDEIRCVAHAR
+408 NGTPDEIRCVAHSR
-422 PIPVWKGEAAGW
+422 PIPVWKGDAVGW

-449 ARGIHDE
+449 VRGINDE

-596 SSEAHAAML
+596 STEAHAAML

-651 LIDAAVD
+651 LIGATVD
-658 AAGVATLQLDE
+658 AEGVTTLQLDE
-669 TVPAPSLGSAFI
+669 PVPPPAVGSAFI

-695 VVPGAEPSDR
+695 VVPGSEPSDT
-705 LVLADPWPADAP
+705 LVLADPWPADAS
-717 LPGHNDGN
+717 LPGSSETN

-751 EGDLKGAAVEV
+751 EGDLKGASVDV

-767 EFWHYV
+767 AFWHYV

-781 SNESSLQTRPVASN
+781 SNESSLQTRPIASN
-795 LKVVERQVSR
+795 LKVIERQVSQ

-813 QASFDISGPTGET
+813 QASFDISGPVGDTL
-826 RVLSD
+826 VLSD
-831 PDGNAALEEVARTS
+831 PDGNAALEEVARTT
-845 TRSASWAIPGAGTYP
+845 TRSASWSIPGAGTYP
-860 VVVRPYSPDG
+860 IVVRPYSPEG
-870 RAGVAVSTQ
+870 RAGVAVSAQ

-896 IEELSGGVRRYVWG
+896 IEEISGGVRRYVWG
-910 FSGDTVQSADFAGV
+910 FFSDTVQSADFAGV

-936 LWEHMTPLGDAG
+936 LWEQMTPLGDAG
-948 GFFTSAIEA
+948 GFFTAAIEA
-957 VLPEA
+957 VLPA
-962 GSWTFACRS
+962 SGSWTFACRS
-971 RNTAGVLS
+971 RNTSGVLS
-979 VGARYLRRSLGRNTG
+979 TAARYLRRSLGRNVG
-994 QTLEGIGGVVES
+994 QTLEGIGGVVEA
-1006 VKQDLGKEINA
+1006 VKQDLGKEITA
-1017 RIDSDLAAA
+1017 RIDNDLANA
-1026 TRAAEALRSESLRL
+1026 TQAAEALRSESLRL
-1040 QDQITASAQRL
+1040 QEQITAGAERL

-1058 DQQAQALKANTDG
+1058 DQQALAIKAGTDG
-1071 LAREVLDRAAGDLNT
+1071 LAREVLDRAAGDLNA

-1129 YFDSSV
+1129 HFDNSV

-1144 PTLVEG
+1144 PTLVDG

-1162 VTSPRGQDV
+1162 VASPRGQDV

-1214 PSYDSNGIATLDV
+1214 PGYDSNGIATLDV
-1227 DNIPWNGTIVD
+1227 DNIPWNGTVVD

-1249 DADYFLLDW
+1249 DAHYFLLDW

-1266 GASVAMLQDEATAR
+1266 GASVAMLQDEASAR
-1280 VAADSS
+1280 IAADSS
-1286 EAGRRESL
+1286 EASRRETL
-1294 AVQLRGSYEGGD
+1294 GVQLRGSYEGSD
-1306 LAGVSQGLIAAEKTA
+1306 LAGVSQGLIAAEKSA

-1333 QALQARMPAGTDA
+1333 QALQARMPAGTGA
-1346 LATSASVSSLQQAM
+1346 LATNASVSSLQQAM

-1379 DKIGSSAF
+1379 DKVGSSAF
-1387 NALKTEVGQLDGRVT
+1387 NALKTEVGQLDGKVT
-1402 SSSQDLVQLK
+1402 TSSQDLVQLK

-1423 NLALNGDFNLG
+1423 NLALNGDFNL
-1434 AGTGWTFFNT
+1434 ASEGWTFFNT

-1455 NSLCWKAEPYA
+1455 NTLCWKAAPYA

-1471 VVSAAVNEGRVITL
+1471 VVSAAVNEGRVIAL

-1498 TSEDFDGTADNT
+1498 TSEDFDGTPDNT
-1510 KLRVA
+1510 KLRIG
-1515 DHNGN
+1515 DQNGN
-1520 LMGGA
+1520 LMAAA
-1525 TQSFPKSAD
+1525 TASFPRSVD
-1534 WVKTETFVTLPPTG
+1534 WVKTETFVNLPSSG

-1570 LWVEDVTDVDAN
+1570 LWVEEVTDADAN
-1582 AAAVSGLST
+1582 ASAITGLST
-1591 RVEQIDGK
+1591 KVEQIDGR
-1599 LSSAAEDVTRLASGI
+1599 LTTAAEDVTRLASGI

-1621 IIANAHILAWP
+1621 IIANAHINAWP

-1645 GSIVPGMGANRG
+1645 GSIVAGMGANRG
-1657 LRVGIINA
+1657 LRVGVINA
-1665 DNSITDTAVFDTH
+1665 DNSISSTAVFDTY
-1678 GNLQTESARF
+1678 GNLQAESARF
-1688 NTWYDQT
+1688 NSWYDET

-1711 AISSAS
+1711 AISSGTNA
-1717 NSDTSGL
+1717 DTIGL

-1743 SRMLVMIGRRR
+1743 GRMLVMVGRRK
-1754 SGAGGGRQILSPLPE
+1754 SGAGGGRQILSPPPLDASRV
-1769 TGRTGMWVEMTV
+1769 GLWVEMTI
-1781 TVLNGVPTGSQD
+1781 TLLNGVPTGSQD
-1793 SSMLDRTARSNAD
+1793 SSALDRASRANAE

-1813 DVSKLGTDLV
+1813 DVGKLGTDLA
-1823 SAADSLTSLTARV
+1823 SAADSITSLGARI
-1836 DTSVTSSDNVLRN
+1836 DTSVVSNDNLLRN
-1849 SNFAGSAAW
+1849 STFAGSAAW
-1858 WTLTRTVSANTVE
+1858 WTLTRTLPANTVE
-1871 WVKASGQSGDAL
+1871 WVKASGQGGDAL

-1888 PQAGQNPFITA
+1888 PQAGQNPVITA
-1899 NDARWLP
+1899 NDSRWLP
-1906 VVAGRSRRYRL
+1906 VAAGKSRRYRM
-1917 VIVARA
+1917 VMIARA
-1923 FDEATATLVCRLRV
+1923 FDSATATLVCRLRV
-1937 RTTGTGESHADVT
+1937 RTTGVGESHADVT
-1950 LNLSDASW
+1950 LNLTDGAW
-1958 KTYTAEWSAAQDR
+1958 RTYTAEWSAGLDR
-1971 NEIMPQVHL
+1971 NEVMPQVHL
-1980 TNAGGKVLFD
+1980 TNANGKVLFD
-1990 RIEFYDIT
+1990 RVELYDIT

-2008 AIANLRSDVVQLGDR
+2008 AISNLRTDVVQLGDR
-2023 VTSSASSVLKLQ
+2023 ITSSAANVVKLQ

-2045 DSLFPLGAFET
+2045 DSLFPLGSFET

-2069 IYTVR
+2069 IYTAR
-2074 ADARRTGER
+2074 TDARRTGER

-2099 DLYFGQWTPIT
+2099 DMYVGQWTPIT

-2144 ANAENSW
+2144 ANAESSW

-2171 YLDTAA
+2171 YMNTAV

-2190 GSGAREVG
+2190 GNGTREVG

-2212 DAYAAQQSAAATATA
+2212 DAYAAQQSAAANATA

-2239 TKVDAQAQ
+2239 AKVDAQAQ

-2273 EGLGGWTASAAANG
+2273 EGLGGWTATAAANG

-2299 GVLLNRYTN
+2299 GVLLNRYTS
-2308 VNPTLQANGGKW
+2308 VNPTLQPNGGKW

-2330 VIVRACGAGGA
+2330 VVVRACGAGGA
-2341 NNLLVRMYRKNA
+2341 NNLMVRMYRRSV
-2353 AGQQSYQDLRAVFAV
+2353 AGQQSNQDLRAVFAV
-2368 EAFETRSFDF
+2368 AAFETRTFDF

-2388 RLNLYVHPDNGQVRV
+2388 RLNVYAYPDNGQVRV

-2410 ITDQVANDANASAI
+2410 ITDQLANDANASAI
-2424 TGLSTSVSQQGT
+2424 SGLSTSVAQQGS

-2456 ASGFSQLN
+2456 ASGFSQLK
-2464 SQVSQQGRQ
+2464 SQVSQQGTQ

-2479 RIDGVQASLGGKADA
+2479 RVDGVQASLGGKADA

-2507 GAGGNLLMNT
+2507 GSGGNLLMNT

-2529 GSNPNGRWTELGNP
+2529 GSNPGARWSELGNP
-2543 TGDDNWHPQ
+2543 TGDDNWHPK
-2552 GIFGLGAV
+2552 GIFGLGSV
-2560 TPGVVAAG
+2560 TGGVLAAG
-2568 EMAWWGTEYDIAIEG
+2568 AMAWWGTEYDIAIEG

-2593 NTHRVEAKLEM
+2593 NAHRVEVKLEL
-2604 TFFDAA
+2604 TFFDAS

-2615 LVHSPGVRSDTGTP
+2615 LVHSPGVRNNTGIP
-2629 ITLDRLTRTFLITKA
+2629 ITLDRVSRPFLITQA
-2644 PATATFARFRVIV
+2644 PANTASARFRVIV
-2657 IGTGGNTPYFW
+2657 IGTGEDTPYFW

-2679 AATAPPTWSAG
+2679 AATTPPTWSAG

-2706 RVGGVQLASSGQVSR
+2706 RVGGVQLASNGQVSR

-2741 YSDGNWRVYD
+2741 YSDGNWRVFD

>member
-9 VDGRLIITPHPV
+9 TDGRLIITPHPV

-29 PVELRPGESLYAFL
+29 PVDLRPGESLYAFL
-43 MRHVDGLDGRAW
+43 MRHIDGLDGQAW
-55 QVCVDGLEVPREQWM
+55 QVCVDGIDVPREQWM
-70 HTRPR
+70 QVRPR

-102 TFGIGTLVA
+102 TFGIGALAA

-117 GAVAGLSAT
+117 GAIAST
-126 YGTALASAVYV
+126 YGTLAASAVYV

-146 LGPKPPRAG
+146 LTPKPPRP

-181 LLFGSTRL
+181 LLFGSTRV

-204 EQYVGL
+204 EQFVGM

-221 EALQNGDSALSSYE
+221 EALQNGESPLSSYE

-257 ADVIEGAQLLDTG
+257 ADVIEGALLLDTG

-284 SSADSLRLQVNIEF
+284 SSAETLRLQVNVEF

-306 GKDKDNREQIQIQ
+306 GKDKDNREQLQIQ
-319 YRPVGSDAWQSF
+319 YRPVGTTNWQLF
-331 GNYSVVGRTQKARRV
+331 GNYNLVGRTQKARRV

-408 NGTPDEIRCVAHAR
+408 NGTPDEIRCVAHSR
-422 PIPVWKGEAAGW
+422 PIPVWKGDAVGW

-449 ARGIHDE
+449 VRGINDE

-555 AADGIEYSYLDRR
+555 AADGIEYSYLDRH

-596 SSEAHAAML
+596 STEAHAAML

-651 LIDAAVD
+651 LIGATVD
-658 AAGVATLQLDE
+658 AEGVTTLQLDE
-669 TVPAPSLGSAFI
+669 PVPPPAVGSAFI

-695 VVPGAEPSDR
+695 VVPGSEPSDT
-705 LVLADPWPADAP
+705 LVLADPWPADAS
-717 LPGHNDGN
+717 LPGSSETN

-751 EGDLKGAAVEV
+751 EGDLKGASVDV

-767 EFWHYV
+767 AFWHYV

-781 SNESSLQTRPVASN
+781 SNESSLQTRPIASN
-795 LKVVERQVSR
+795 LKVIERQVSQ

-813 QASFDISGPTGET
+813 QASFDISGPVGDTL
-826 RVLSD
+826 VLSD
-831 PDGNAALEEVARTS
+831 PDGNAALEEVARTT
-845 TRSASWAIPGAGTYP
+845 TRSASWSIPGAGTYP
-860 VVVRPYSPDG
+860 IVVRPYSPEG
-870 RAGVAVSTQ
+870 RAGVAVSAQ

-910 FSGDTVQSADFAGV
+910 FFSDTVQSADFAGV

-936 LWEHMTPLGDAG
+936 LWEQMTPLGDAG
-948 GFFTSAIEA
+948 GFFTAAIEA
-957 VLPEA
+957 VLPA
-962 GSWTFACRS
+962 SGSWTFACRS
-971 RNTAGVLS
+971 RNTSGGLS
-979 VGARYLRRSLGRNTG
+979 TAARYLRRSLGRNVG
-994 QTLEGIGGVVES
+994 QTLEGIGGVVEA
-1006 VKQDLGKEINA
+1006 VKQDLGKEITA
-1017 RIDSDLAAA
+1017 RIDNDLANA
-1026 TRAAEALRSESLRL
+1026 TQAAEALRSESLRL
-1040 QDQITASAQRL
+1040 QEQITAGAERL

-1058 DQQAQALKANTDG
+1058 DQQALAIKAGTDG
-1071 LAREVLDRAAGDLNT
+1071 LAREVLDRAAGDLNA

-1129 YFDSSV
+1129 HFDNSV

-1144 PTLVEG
+1144 PTLVDG

-1162 VTSPRGQDV
+1162 VASPRGQDV

-1214 PSYDSNGIATLDV
+1214 PGYDSNGIATLDV
-1227 DNIPWNGTIVD
+1227 DNIPWNGSVVD

-1249 DADYFLLDW
+1249 DAHYFLLDW

-1266 GASVAMLQDEATAR
+1266 GASVAMLQDEASAR
-1280 VAADSS
+1280 IAADSS
-1286 EAGRRESL
+1286 EASRRETL
-1294 AVQLRGSYEGGD
+1294 GVQLRGSYEGSD
-1306 LAGVSQGLIAAEKTA
+1306 LAGVSQGLIAAEKSA

-1333 QALQARMPAGTDA
+1333 QALQARMPAGTGA
-1346 LATSASVSSLQQAM
+1346 LATNASVSSLQQAM

-1379 DKIGSSAF
+1379 DKVGSSAF
-1387 NALKTEVGQLDGRVT
+1387 NALKTEVGQLDGKVT
-1402 SSSQDLVQLK
+1402 TSSQDLVQLK

-1423 NLALNGDFNLG
+1423 NLALNGDFNL
-1434 AGTGWTFFNT
+1434 ASEGWTFFNT

-1455 NSLCWKAEPYA
+1455 NTLCWKAAPYA

-1471 VVSAAVNEGRVITL
+1471 VVSAAVNEGRVIAL

-1510 KLRVA
+1510 KLRIG
-1515 DHNGN
+1515 DQNGN
-1520 LMGGA
+1520 LMAAA
-1525 TQSFPKSAD
+1525 TASFPRSVD
-1534 WVKTETFVTLPPTG
+1534 WVKTETFVNLPSSG

-1570 LWVEDVTDVDAN
+1570 LWVEEVTDADAN
-1582 AAAVSGLST
+1582 ASAITGLST
-1591 RVEQIDGK
+1591 KVEQIDGR
-1599 LSSAAEDVTRLASGI
+1599 LTTAAEDVTRLASGI

-1621 IIANAHILAWP
+1621 IIANAHINAWP

-1645 GSIVPGMGANRG
+1645 GSIVAGMGANRG
-1657 LRVGIINA
+1657 LRVGVINA
-1665 DNSITDTAVFDTH
+1665 DNSISSTAVFDTY
-1678 GNLQTESARF
+1678 GNLQAESARF
-1688 NTWYDQT
+1688 NSWYDET

-1711 AISSAS
+1711 AISSGTNA
-1717 NSDTSGL
+1717 DTIGL

-1743 SRMLVMIGRRR
+1743 GRMLVMVGRRK
-1754 SGAGGGRQILSPLPE
+1754 SGAGGGRQILSPPPLDASRV
-1769 TGRTGMWVEMTV
+1769 GLWVEMTI
-1781 TVLNGVPTGSQD
+1781 TLLNGVPTGSQD
-1793 SSMLDRTARSNAD
+1793 SSALDRASRANAE

-1813 DVSKLGTDLV
+1813 DVGKLGTDLA
-1823 SAADSLTSLTARV
+1823 SAADSITSLGARI
-1836 DTSVTSSDNVLRN
+1836 DTSVVSNDNLLRN
-1849 SNFAGSAAW
+1849 STFAGSAAW
-1858 WTLTRTVSANTVE
+1858 WTLTRTLPANTVE
-1871 WVKASGQSGDAL
+1871 WVKASGQGGDAL

-1888 PQAGQNPFITA
+1888 PQAGQNPVITA
-1899 NDARWLP
+1899 NDSRWLP
-1906 VVAGRSRRYRL
+1906 VAAGKSRRYRM
-1917 VIVARA
+1917 VMIARA
-1923 FDEATATLVCRLRV
+1923 FDGATATLVCRLRV
-1937 RTTGTGESHADVT
+1937 RTTGVGESHADVT
-1950 LNLSDASW
+1950 LNLTDGAW
-1958 KTYTAEWSAAQDR
+1958 RTYTAEWSAGLDR
-1971 NEIMPQVHL
+1971 NEVMPQVHL
-1980 TNAGGKVLFD
+1980 TNANGKVLFD
-1990 RIEFYDIT
+1990 RVELYDIT

-2008 AIANLRSDVVQLGDR
+2008 AISNLRTDVVQLGDR
-2023 VTSSASSVLKLQ
+2023 ITSSAAHVVKLQ

-2045 DSLFPLGAFET
+2045 DSLFPLGSFET

-2069 IYTVR
+2069 VYTAR
-2074 ADARRTGER
+2074 TDARRTGER

-2099 DLYFGQWTPIT
+2099 DMYVGQWTPIT

-2144 ANAENSW
+2144 ANAESSW

-2171 YLDTAA
+2171 YMNTAV

-2190 GSGAREVG
+2190 GNGAREVG

-2212 DAYAAQQSAAATATA
+2212 DAYAAQQSAAANATA

-2239 TKVDAQAQ
+2239 AKVDAQAQ

-2273 EGLGGWTASAAANG
+2273 EGLGGWTATAAANG

-2299 GVLLNRYTN
+2299 GVLLNRYTS
-2308 VNPTLQANGGKW
+2308 VNPTLQPNGGKW

-2330 VIVRACGAGGA
+2330 VVVRACGAGGA
-2341 NNLLVRMYRKNA
+2341 NNLMVRMYRRSV
-2353 AGQQSYQDLRAVFAV
+2353 AGQQSNQDLRAVFAV
-2368 EAFETRSFDF
+2368 AAFETRTFDF

-2388 RLNLYVHPDNGQVRV
+2388 RLNVYAYPDNGQVRL

-2410 ITDQVANDANASAI
+2410 ITDQLANDANASAI
-2424 TGLSTSVSQQGT
+2424 SGLSTSVAQQGS

-2456 ASGFSQLN
+2456 ASGFSQLK
-2464 SQVSQQGRQ
+2464 SQVSQQGTQ
-2473 LTALSG
+2473 MTALSG
-2479 RIDGVQASLGGKADA
+2479 RLDGVQASLGGKADA

-2507 GAGGNLLMNT
+2507 GSGGNLLMNT

-2529 GSNPNGRWTELGNP
+2529 GSNPGARWSELGNP
-2543 TGDDNWHPQ
+2543 TGDDNWHPK
-2552 GIFGLGAV
+2552 GIFGLGSV
-2560 TPGVVAAG
+2560 TGGVLAAG
-2568 EMAWWGTEYDIAIEG
+2568 AMAWWGTEYDIAIEG

-2593 NTHRVEAKLEM
+2593 NAHRVEVKLEL
-2604 TFFDAA
+2604 TFFDAS

-2615 LVHSPGVRSDTGTP
+2615 LVHSPGVRNNTGIP
-2629 ITLDRLTRTFLITKA
+2629 ITLDRVSRPFLITQA
-2644 PATATFARFRVIV
+2644 PANTASARFRVIV
-2657 IGTGGNTPYFW
+2657 IGTGEDTPYFW

-2679 AATAPPTWSAG
+2679 AATTPPTWSAG

-2706 RVGGVQLASSGQVSR
+2706 RVGGVQLASNGQVSR

-2741 YSDGNWRVYD
+2741 YSDGNWRVFD

>member
-9 VDGRLIITPHPV
+9 TDGRLIITPHPV

-29 PVELRPGESLYAFL
+29 PVDLRPGESLYAFL
-43 MRHVDGLDGRAW
+43 MRHIDGLDGQAW
-55 QVCVDGLEVPREQWM
+55 QVCVDGIDVPREQWM
-70 HTRPR
+70 QVRPR

-102 TFGIGTLVA
+102 TFGIGALAA

-117 GAVAGLSAT
+117 GAIAST
-126 YGTALASAVYV
+126 YGTLAASAVYV

-146 LGPKPPRAG
+146 LTPKPPRP

-181 LLFGSTRL
+181 LLFGSTRV

-204 EQYVGL
+204 EQFVGM

-221 EALQNGDSALSSYE
+221 EALQNGESPLSSYE

-257 ADVIEGAQLLDTG
+257 ADVIEGALLLDTG

-284 SSADSLRLQVNIEF
+284 SSAETLRLQVNVEF

-306 GKDKDNREQIQIQ
+306 GKDKDNREQLQIQ
-319 YRPVGSDAWQSF
+319 YRPVGTTNWQLF
-331 GNYSVVGRTQKARRV
+331 GNYNLVGRTQKARRV

-408 NGTPDEIRCVAHAR
+408 NGTPDEIRCVAHSR
-422 PIPVWKGEAAGW
+422 PIPVWKGDAVGW

-449 ARGIHDE
+449 VRGINDE

-596 SSEAHAAML
+596 STEAHAAML

-651 LIDAAVD
+651 LIGATVD
-658 AAGVATLQLDE
+658 AEGVTTLQLDE
-669 TVPAPSLGSAFI
+669 PVPPPAVGSAFI

-695 VVPGAEPSDR
+695 VVPGSEPSDT
-705 LVLADPWPADAP
+705 LVLADPWPADAS
-717 LPGHNDGN
+717 LPGSSETN

-751 EGDLKGAAVEV
+751 EGDLKGASVDV

-767 EFWHYV
+767 AFWHYV

-781 SNESSLQTRPVASN
+781 SNESSLQTRPIASN
-795 LKVVERQVSR
+795 LKVIERQVSQ

-813 QASFDISGPTGET
+813 QASFDISGPVGDTL
-826 RVLSD
+826 VLSD
-831 PDGNAALEEVARTS
+831 PDGNAALEEVARTT
-845 TRSASWAIPGAGTYP
+845 TRSASWSIPGAGTYP
-860 VVVRPYSPDG
+860 IVVRPYSPEG
-870 RAGVAVSTQ
+870 RAGVAVSAQ

-910 FSGDTVQSADFAGV
+910 FFSDTVQSADFAGV

-936 LWEHMTPLGDAG
+936 LWEQMTPLGDAG
-948 GFFTSAIEA
+948 GFFTAAIEA
-957 VLPEA
+957 VLPA
-962 GSWTFACRS
+962 SGSWTFACRS
-971 RNTAGVLS
+971 RNTSGVLS
-979 VGARYLRRSLGRNTG
+979 TAARYLRRSLGRNVG
-994 QTLEGIGGVVES
+994 QTLEGIGGVVEA
-1006 VKQDLGKEINA
+1006 VKQDLGKEITA
-1017 RIDSDLAAA
+1017 RIDNDLANA
-1026 TRAAEALRSESLRL
+1026 TQAAEALRSESLRL
-1040 QDQITASAQRL
+1040 QEQITAGAERL

-1058 DQQAQALKANTDG
+1058 DQQALAIKASTDG
-1071 LAREVLDRAAGDLNT
+1071 LAREVLDRAAGDLNA

-1129 YFDSSV
+1129 HFDNSV

-1144 PTLVEG
+1144 PTLVDG

-1155 NHASDAF
+1155 NHVSDAF
-1162 VTSPRGQDV
+1162 VASPRGQDV

-1214 PSYDSNGIATLDV
+1214 PGYDSNGIATLDV
-1227 DNIPWNGTIVD
+1227 DNIPWNGTVVD

-1249 DADYFLLDW
+1249 DAHYFLLDW

-1266 GASVAMLQDEATAR
+1266 GASVAMLQDEASAR
-1280 VAADSS
+1280 IAADSS
-1286 EAGRRESL
+1286 EASRRETL
-1294 AVQLRGSYEGGD
+1294 GVQLRGSYEGSD
-1306 LAGVSQGLIAAEKTA
+1306 LAGVSQGLIAAEKSA

-1333 QALQARMPAGTDA
+1333 QALQARMPAGTGA
-1346 LATSASVSSLQQAM
+1346 LATNASVSSLQQAM

-1379 DKIGSSAF
+1379 DKVGSSAF
-1387 NALKTEVGQLDGRVT
+1387 NALKTEVGQLDGKVT
-1402 SSSQDLVQLK
+1402 TSSQDLVQLK

-1423 NLALNGDFNLG
+1423 NLALNGDFNL
-1434 AGTGWTFFNT
+1434 ASEGWTFFNT

-1455 NSLCWKAEPYA
+1455 NTLCWKAAPYA

-1471 VVSAAVNEGRVITL
+1471 VVSAAVNEGRVIAL

-1498 TSEDFDGTADNT
+1498 TSEDFDGTPDNT
-1510 KLRVA
+1510 KLRIG
-1515 DHNGN
+1515 DQNGN
-1520 LMGGA
+1520 LMAAA
-1525 TQSFPKSAD
+1525 TASFPRSVD
-1534 WVKTETFVTLPPTG
+1534 WVKTETFVNLPSSG

-1570 LWVEDVTDVDAN
+1570 LWVEEVTDADAN
-1582 AAAVSGLST
+1582 ASAITGLST
-1591 RVEQIDGK
+1591 KVEQIDGR
-1599 LSSAAEDVTRLASGI
+1599 LTTAAEDVTRLASGI

-1621 IIANAHILAWP
+1621 IIANAHINAWP

-1645 GSIVPGMGANRG
+1645 GSIVAGMGANRG
-1657 LRVGIINA
+1657 LRVGVINA
-1665 DNSITDTAVFDTH
+1665 DNSISSTAVFDTY
-1678 GNLQTESARF
+1678 GNLQAESARF
-1688 NTWYDQT
+1688 NSWYDET

-1711 AISSAS
+1711 AISSGTNA
-1717 NSDTSGL
+1717 DTIGL

-1743 SRMLVMIGRRR
+1743 GRMLVMVGRRK
-1754 SGAGGGRQILSPLPE
+1754 SGAGGGRQILSPPPLDASRV
-1769 TGRTGMWVEMTV
+1769 GLWVEMTI
-1781 TVLNGVPTGSQD
+1781 TLLNGVPTGSQD
-1793 SSMLDRTARSNAD
+1793 SSALDRASRANAE

-1813 DVSKLGTDLV
+1813 DVGKLGTDLA
-1823 SAADSLTSLTARV
+1823 SAADSITSLGARI
-1836 DTSVTSSDNVLRN
+1836 DTSVVSNDNLLRN
-1849 SNFAGSAAW
+1849 STFAGSAAW
-1858 WTLTRTVSANTVE
+1858 WTLTRTLPANTVE
-1871 WVKASGQSGDAL
+1871 WVKASGQGGDAL

-1888 PQAGQNPFITA
+1888 PQAGQNPVITA
-1899 NDARWLP
+1899 NDSRWLP
-1906 VVAGRSRRYRL
+1906 VAAGKSRRYRM
-1917 VIVARA
+1917 VMIARA
-1923 FDEATATLVCRLRV
+1923 FDGATATLVCRLRV
-1937 RTTGTGESHADVT
+1937 RTTGVGESHADVT
-1950 LNLSDASW
+1950 LNLTDGAW
-1958 KTYTAEWSAAQDR
+1958 RTYTAEWSAGLDR
-1971 NEIMPQVHL
+1971 NEVMPQVHL
-1980 TNAGGKVLFD
+1980 TNANGKVLFD
-1990 RIEFYDIT
+1990 RVELYDIT

-2008 AIANLRSDVVQLGDR
+2008 AISNLRTDVVQLGDR
-2023 VTSSASSVLKLQ
+2023 ITSSAVNVVKLQ

-2045 DSLFPLGAFET
+2045 DSLFPLGSFET

-2069 IYTVR
+2069 VYTAR
-2074 ADARRTGER
+2074 TDARLTGER

-2099 DLYFGQWTPIT
+2099 DMYVGQWTPIT

-2144 ANAENSW
+2144 ANAESSW

-2171 YLDTAA
+2171 YMNTAV

-2190 GSGAREVG
+2190 GNGAREVG

-2212 DAYAAQQSAAATATA
+2212 DAYAAQQSAAANATA

-2239 TKVDAQAQ
+2239 AKVDAQAQ

-2273 EGLGGWTASAAANG
+2273 EGLGGWTATAAANG

-2299 GVLLNRYTN
+2299 GVLLNRYTS
-2308 VNPTLQANGGKW
+2308 VNPTLQPNGGKW

-2330 VIVRACGAGGA
+2330 VVVRACGAGGA
-2341 NNLLVRMYRKNA
+2341 NNLMVRMYRRSV
-2353 AGQQSYQDLRAVFAV
+2353 AGQQSNQDLRAVFAV
-2368 EAFETRSFDF
+2368 AAFETRTFDF

-2388 RLNLYVHPDNGQVRV
+2388 RLNVYAYPDNGQVRL

-2410 ITDQVANDANASAI
+2410 ITDQLANDANASAI
-2424 TGLSTSVSQQGT
+2424 SGLSTSVAQQGS

-2456 ASGFSQLN
+2456 ASGFSQLK
-2464 SQVSQQGRQ
+2464 SQVSQQGTQ
-2473 LTALSG
+2473 MTALSG
-2479 RIDGVQASLGGKADA
+2479 RVDGVQASLGGKADA

-2507 GAGGNLLMNT
+2507 GSGGNLLMNT

-2529 GSNPNGRWTELGNP
+2529 GSNPGARWSELGNP
-2543 TGDDNWHPQ
+2543 TGDDNWHPK
-2552 GIFGLGAV
+2552 GIFGLGSV
-2560 TPGVVAAG
+2560 TGGVLAAG
-2568 EMAWWGTEYDIAIEG
+2568 AMAWWGTEYDIAIEG

-2593 NTHRVEAKLEM
+2593 NAHRVEVKLEL
-2604 TFFDAA
+2604 TFFDAS

-2615 LVHSPGVRSDTGTP
+2615 LVHSPGVRNNTGIP
-2629 ITLDRLTRTFLITKA
+2629 ITLDRVSRPFLITQA
-2644 PATATFARFRVIV
+2644 PANTASARFRVIV
-2657 IGTGGNTPYFW
+2657 IGTGEDTPYFW

-2679 AATAPPTWSAG
+2679 AATTPPTWSAG
-2690 GTESSAQWSVN
+2690 GTESSGQWSVN

-2706 RVGGVQLASSGQVSR
+2706 RVGGVQLASNGQVSR

-2741 YSDGNWRVYD
+2741 YSDGNWRVFD

>member
-9 VDGRLIITPHPV
+9 TDGRLIITPHPV

-29 PVELRPGESLYAFL
+29 PVDLRPGESLYAFL
-43 MRHVDGLDGRAW
+43 MRHIDGLDGQAW
-55 QVCVDGLEVPREQWM
+55 QVCVDGIDVPREQWM
-70 HTRPR
+70 QVRPR

-146 LGPKPPRAG
+146 LGPKPPRP

-181 LLFGSTRL
+181 LLFGSTRV

-204 EQYVGL
+204 EQFVGM

-221 EALQNGDSALSSYE
+221 EALQNGESPLSSYE

-284 SSADSLRLQVNIEF
+284 SSAETLRLQVNVEF

-306 GKDKDNREQIQIQ
+306 GKDKDNREQLQIQ
-319 YRPVGSDAWQSF
+319 YRPVGTTNWQLF
-331 GNYSVVGRTQKARRV
+331 GNYNLVGRTQKARRV

-408 NGTPDEIRCVAHAR
+408 NGTPDEIRCVAHSR
-422 PIPVWKGEAAGW
+422 PIPVWKGDAVGW

-449 ARGIHDE
+449 VRGINDE

-596 SSEAHAAML
+596 STEAHAAML

-651 LIDAAVD
+651 LIGATVD
-658 AAGVATLQLDE
+658 AEGVTTLQLDE
-669 TVPAPSLGSAFI
+669 PVPPPAVGSAFI

-695 VVPGAEPSDR
+695 VVPGSEPSDT
-705 LVLADPWPADAP
+705 LVLADPWPADAS
-717 LPGHNDGN
+717 LPGSSENN

-751 EGDLKGAAVEV
+751 EGDLKGASVDV

-767 EFWHYV
+767 AFWHYV

-781 SNESSLQTRPVASN
+781 SNESSLQTRPIASN
-795 LKVVERQVSR
+795 LKVIERQVSQ

-813 QASFDISGPTGET
+813 QASFDISGPVGDTL
-826 RVLSD
+826 VLSD
-831 PDGNAALEEVARTS
+831 PDGNAALEEVARTT
-845 TRSASWAIPGAGTYP
+845 TRSASWSIPGAGTYP
-860 VVVRPYSPDG
+860 VVVRPYSPEG
-870 RAGVAVSTQ
+870 RAGVAVSIQ
-879 YTTLGA
+879 YTTMGA

-910 FSGDTVQSADFAGV
+910 FFSDTVQSTDFAGV

-936 LWEHMTPLGDAG
+936 LWEQMTPLGDAG
-948 GFFTSAIEA
+948 GFFTAAIEA
-957 VLPEA
+957 VLPA
-962 GSWTFACRS
+962 SGSWTFACRS
-971 RNTAGVLS
+971 RNTSGVLS
-979 VGARYLRRSLGRNTG
+979 TAARYVRRSLGRNVG

-1006 VKQDLGKEINA
+1006 VKQDLGKEITA
-1017 RIDSDLAAA
+1017 RIDNDLANA
-1026 TRAAEALRSESLRL
+1026 TQAAEALRSESLRL
-1040 QDQITASAQRL
+1040 QGQITESATHLAQQ
-1051 AGQAERL
+1051 AGQL
-1058 DQQAQALKANTDG
+1058 DQQALAIKASTDG

-1086 RTELTTAVTRE
+1086 RTELTTAVSRE

-1144 PTLVEG
+1144 PTLVAG

-1197 NGPGQSWDN
+1197 NGPGQSWDD

-1214 PSYDSNGIATLDV
+1214 PGYDSNGIATLDV
-1227 DNIPWNGTIVD
+1227 DNIPWNGTVVD

-1249 DADYFLLDW
+1249 DAHYFLLDW

-1266 GASVAMLQDEATAR
+1266 GASVAMLQDEASAR
-1280 VAADSS
+1280 IAADSS
-1286 EAGRRESL
+1286 EASRRETL
-1294 AVQLRGSYEGGD
+1294 GVQLRGSYEGSD
-1306 LAGVSQGLIAAEKTA
+1306 LAGVSQGLIAAEKSA

-1333 QALQARMPAGTDA
+1333 QALQARMPAGTGA
-1346 LATSASVSSLQQAM
+1346 VATNASVSSLQQAM

-1379 DKIGSSAF
+1379 DKVGSSAF
-1387 NALKTEVGQLDGRVT
+1387 NALKSEVGQLDGKVT
-1402 SSSQDLVQLK
+1402 TSSQDLVQLK

-1434 AGTGWTFFNT
+1434 PEGWTFFNT

-1455 NSLCWKAEPYA
+1455 NSLCWKAGPYA
-1466 GGSNT
+1466 GGANT
-1471 VVSAAVNEGRVITL
+1471 VVSAAVNEGRIIAL

-1510 KLRVA
+1510 KLRIG
-1515 DHNGN
+1515 DQNGN
-1520 LMGGA
+1520 LMAAA
-1525 TQSFPKSAD
+1525 TASFPRSVD
-1534 WVKTETFVTLPPTG
+1534 WVKTETFVNLPASG

-1570 LWVEDVTDVDAN
+1570 LWVEEVTDADAN
-1582 AAAVSGLST
+1582 ASAITGLST
-1591 RVEQIDGK
+1591 KVEQIDGK
-1599 LSSAAEDVTRLASGI
+1599 LTTAAEDVTRLASGI

-1621 IIANAHILAWP
+1621 IIANAHINAWP

-1645 GSIVPGMGANRG
+1645 GSIVAGMGANRG
-1657 LRVGIINA
+1657 LRVGVINA
-1665 DNSITDTAVFDTH
+1665 DNSISSTAVFDTY
-1678 GNLQTESARF
+1678 GNLQAESARF
-1688 NTWYDQT
+1688 NAWYDET

-1711 AISSAS
+1711 AISSGTNA
-1717 NSDTSGL
+1717 DTVGL

-1731 GLSQENLAALSG
+1731 GLSQENLVALSG
-1743 SRMLVMIGRRR
+1743 GRMLVMVGRRK
-1754 SGAGGGRQILSPLPE
+1754 SGAGGGRQILSPPALDAS
-1769 TGRTGMWVEMTV
+1769 RVGMWVEMTI
-1781 TVLNGVPTGSQD
+1781 TLLNGVPTGSQD
-1793 SSMLDRTARSNAD
+1793 SSALDRASRANAE

-1813 DVSKLGTDLV
+1813 DVGKLGTDLA
-1823 SAADSLTSLTARV
+1823 SAADSITSLGARI
-1836 DTSVTSSDNVLRN
+1836 DTSVVSNDNLLRN
-1849 SNFAGSAAW
+1849 STFAGSAAW
-1858 WTLTRTVSANTVE
+1858 WTLTRTLPANTVE
-1871 WVKASGQSGDAL
+1871 WVKASGQGGDAL

-1888 PQAGQNPFITA
+1888 PQAGQNPAITA

-1906 VVAGRSRRYRL
+1906 VAAGKSRRYRM
-1917 VIVARA
+1917 VMIARA
-1923 FDEATATLVCRLRV
+1923 FDGATATLVCRLRV
-1937 RTTGTGESHADVT
+1937 RTTGVGESHADVT
-1950 LNLSDASW
+1950 LNLTDGAW
-1958 KTYTAEWSAAQDR
+1958 KTYTAEWSTGLDR
-1971 NEIMPQVHL
+1971 NEVMPQVHL
-1980 TNAGGKVLFD
+1980 TNANGKVLFD
-1990 RIEFYDIT
+1990 RVEFYDIT

-2008 AIANLRSDVVQLGDR
+2008 AISNLRTDVVQLGDR
-2023 VTSSASSVLKLQ
+2023 VTSSATNVVKLQ
-2035 SDVQSVLNGS
+2035 SDVQSILNGS
-2045 DSLFPLGAFET
+2045 DSLFPLGSFET
-2056 FQDGQLLGSAAGT
+2056 FQDGQLLASAAGT
-2069 IYTVR
+2069 IYTAR

-2090 ANTSPNTNA
+2090 ANTSQSTNA
-2099 DLYFGQWTPIT
+2099 DMYVGQWTPIT

-2144 ANAENSW
+2144 ANAESLW

-2161 RKDGW
+2161 RKDAW

-2171 YLDTAA
+2171 YMDTAA

-2190 GSGAREVG
+2190 GNGAREVG

-2239 TKVDAQAQ
+2239 TRIDAQAQ
-2247 QLTDLSS
+2247 QVTDLSS
-2254 GLKGVLNTGSGL
+2254 SLKGVLNTGSGL

-2299 GVLLNRYTN
+2299 GVLLNRYTS
-2308 VNPTLQANGGKW
+2308 VNPTLQPNGGKW

-2330 VIVRACGAGGA
+2330 VVVRACGAGGA
-2341 NNLLVRMYRKNA
+2341 NNLMVRMYRRSV
-2353 AGQQSYQDLRAVFAV
+2353 AGQQSNQDLRAVFAV
-2368 EAFETRSFDF
+2368 EAFETRTFDF

-2388 RLNLYVHPDNGQVRV
+2388 RLNVYAYPDNGQVRV

-2410 ITDQVANDANASAI
+2410 ITDQLANDANASAI
-2424 TGLSTSVSQQGT
+2424 SGLSTSVAQQGS

-2456 ASGFSQLN
+2456 ASGFSQLK
-2464 SQVSQQGRQ
+2464 SQVSQQGTQ

-2479 RIDGVQASLGGKADA
+2479 RVDGVQASLGGKADA

-2502 QVKNL
+2502 QVRNL
-2507 GAGGNLLMNT
+2507 GSGGNLLMNT

-2529 GSNPNGRWTELGNP
+2529 GSNPNARWSELGNP
-2543 TGDDNWHPQ
+2543 TGDDSWHPQ

-2560 TPGVVAAG
+2560 TPGIVAAG
-2568 EMAWWGTEYDIAIEG
+2568 EVAWWGTEYDIAIEG

-2604 TFFDAA
+2604 TFFDAS

-2629 ITLDRLTRTFLITKA
+2629 ITLDRLSRTFLITKA
-2644 PATATFARFRVIV
+2644 PATASFARFRVIV
-2657 IGTGGNTPYFW
+2657 IGTGGDTPYFW
-2668 MFRPMLSQVDA
+2668 LFRPMLSQVDA
-2679 AATAPPTWSAG
+2679 AATTPPTWSAG

-2706 RVGGVQLASSGQVSR
+2706 RVGGVQLASNGLVSR

-2741 YSDGNWRVYD
+2741 YSDGNWRVFD